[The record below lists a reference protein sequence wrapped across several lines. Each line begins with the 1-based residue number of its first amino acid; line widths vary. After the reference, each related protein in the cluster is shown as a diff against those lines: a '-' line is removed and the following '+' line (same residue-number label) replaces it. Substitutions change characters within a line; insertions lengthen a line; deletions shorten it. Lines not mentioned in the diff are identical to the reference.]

1 MSKTIDERVVSMQ
14 FDNKQFESNVKTS
27 LGTIDKL
34 KQSLKFDGAAKG
46 FENINTASNKV
57 NMNPLSNAV
66 ESVKVKFSALEV
78 MAVTA
83 LANITNSAVNAGKRI
98 VSALTIEPVKT
109 GFQEYETQINAV
121 QTILANTQSKG
132 TTLDQVNAALDE
144 LNHYADKTIYN
155 FTEMTRNIGTFTA
168 AGVDLDTSVQ
178 AIKGI
183 ANLAAVSGSTS
194 QQASTAMYQLSQ
206 ALASG
211 TVKLMDW
218 NSVVNAGMG
227 GQVFQDA
234 LKETARVHGIAID
247 SMIKKEGSFRETLSS
262 GWLSSEIL
270 TETLSKFTGDLTDA
284 QLKSMGYTEDQI
296 VEIQKLGKT
305 ANDAATK
312 VKTFTQL
319 VDTLKEAAQSGW
331 TQTWEI
337 LIGDFEE
344 AKELWTNVSDVF
356 SEMINN
362 SAEARNTVLE
372 EAMTSNWDK
381 LVKKVNAAGVETST
395 FEEKLHST
403 LKDGGK
409 DVDELIKKYG
419 SLEKA
424 FQSGGIS
431 SKYLQ
436 QTIDGLRGS
445 MTDLSEIQSDLKKNS
460 SGKDVEQAQ
469 KALKSLGY
477 DLGKFGKEADGI
489 DGKFGK
495 VTESAVKAFQAAN
508 NLKVTGIVDKET
520 LASLEKAVGK
530 TEEWNDSINGLID
543 GITELGGR
551 ENLIQ
556 SLKNVFEGLMNI
568 VRPIKE
574 AFSEIFKPITANQ
587 IIGFTEKI
595 RDLTAGFAEL
605 TKNGADK
612 LKTAFKGLFSILNL
626 IGKIIGGTFSTA
638 FKLVKS
644 LVGVVSTNFLDLAAS
659 VGEALTKFRDWVLES
674 GIISTALEKI
684 TGFINK
690 CAEVIKNSIV
700 AIKDWF
706 NNFKELPI
714 VKDNIE
720 RFSKAFSGTFEN
732 LKKHFSG
739 IGKSFSEFIEK
750 VKSMDGFTLENIKKV
765 FEDFGS
771 LVNKYFSNIGDC
783 FVSLES
789 AWKIF
794 RENLDKHLEAAGV
807 KFEAFK
813 DTLSNVL
820 EWIKNKFSG
829 FNWGSVFAIGV
840 GAGFIYT
847 VKKVSDIFE
856 MISGPLDGIGDILK
870 RFGVVLK
877 GFQNVLNGFAMK
889 TKAEAL
895 KTVSIAILIL
905 VGSLIALTFIDLDKL
920 WKAFGVI
927 AALTGVLLAIIGAM
941 TMLGKYS
948 GTISQLSSGG
958 VFLSLGAALI
968 MVAWCVKIIDGI
980 SDEGLTRGVAV
991 ILTFSAVVMAF
1002 MKLSSFETGD
1012 MDEVGRMAI
1021 KLGASLLLV
1030 AVTMKILAN
1039 IPAEGLSRGIGVI
1052 AALSLLMAGLIAV
1065 TKFAGTGLNDVG
1077 NMLIK
1082 ISTAF
1087 LILVGVIRIVSLM
1100 SAKDLSKG
1108 IAVITALEYLIVGL
1122 IAISKL
1128 GGENADKAGSMI
1140 MKIGAALLLIV
1151 VTMKIIAGMSVD
1163 DFKKGLTIISV
1174 LSVLITALIAV
1185 SNLSGEHAD
1194 KAGSMIMK
1202 IGVAFLLLVAAM
1214 AIISLLDPDGLKQAL
1229 AAISVVSACFAGL
1242 IAVSALAKD
1251 TKSTI
1256 IALSIAI
1263 GVLAVAIAG
1272 LAMID
1277 PASLASATASLT
1289 AVIGVFA
1296 LLIKSTNYINTGKKT
1311 FVRTIV
1317 TLAVLTSIVAAFAI
1331 IISRLSKIDPVSA
1344 LGAAGSLS
1352 ILLLSLSASMMII
1365 NKFSKQKLTKMLIT
1379 LASMVVV
1386 IIALGRVL
1394 SSLKDLNPSQA
1405 IGAATAL
1412 SILVAAISASMLLL
1426 NKFSKLKPA
1435 KMLITLGVMT
1445 VVTYALASI
1454 LYTLGDMDP
1463 TKAIGSALALS
1474 ILLIALVGAIN
1485 ILNLAKAISP
1495 MALITAGVMV
1505 VVVGILG
1512 VILFAL
1518 QDMDPT
1524 KAIGSALALSILL
1537 IALVGA
1543 INILNLAKAI
1553 SPMALIAAGVMVL
1566 VVGILGVILFALQDM
1581 DPTKAIGMAI
1591 ALSILVAVLS
1601 ASCLILAGASAIS
1614 PMALLA
1620 ALTMAV
1626 ILYALKDV
1634 LLSLKDMNPEQSI
1647 GMAIS
1652 LSTLILALSASCIL
1666 LGVAGLM
1673 GPAALVGVAA
1683 LVTLVVA
1690 IGGLIAVIGA
1700 LVTEFPK
1707 LEEFLNIG
1715 IPILEKIGNAIGS
1728 FFGNIVGGFMEGVA
1742 SSLPEIGTALTE
1754 FMNNASG
1761 FISGAKLV
1769 DESVMT
1775 GVKTLAS
1782 AVLLLTAADLVAGIT
1797 AFLSGGESF
1806 SSLGTELS
1814 NFMLN
1819 ALPFIATARLIDESS
1834 MQGVKYLTEAILLLT
1849 AGNLVDSI
1857 TKFVTGGESS
1867 LATFSRQLVPFG
1879 KSIAAFSRTV
1889 KGNVDEDAVMAAA
1902 NAGKILAELANSLP
1916 KDNGWMGTV
1925 FGEQMDLATFG
1936 AKLSVFGSCIV
1947 AFSDKVK
1954 GNIDPEAVEAAANAG
1969 KVMAELANNLPN
1981 DSSWMGT
1988 VFGEQDDLAS
1998 FGEKLVSFGTAI
2010 VDFSEK
2016 VKDNIDQEAVEAAA
2030 NAGALMATLANTLPE
2045 DAGWFANIFGGK
2057 EDLDDFG
2064 SKLVS
2069 FGENLAEYSEKVS
2082 GINQA
2087 AFSSSISNFQ
2097 RLANMVISLDGVSFS
2112 GVKDM
2117 AKALNDLGKTNV
2129 EEFISAFSSA
2139 GDKMAEAGKKII
2151 TNLSTGISNAK
2162 TSIITSAKAVVA
2174 TIINAVISQL
2184 DSFNTLG
2191 IRIVARLAVGFTNGK
2206 DVAISTFASIIS
2218 SAKSNVYEYYDDFV
2232 SAGAYVVSGF
2242 ASGITENTYA
2252 AEAAAAAMA
2261 SAALEA
2267 AKDALKENSPSKA
2280 FYDIGNYGGEGF
2292 VNAFT
2297 DYEGKSYKA
2306 GFNMAKSSLS
2316 GVSKAI
2322 TRINDIVNSNI
2333 DTQPTIRPVLDLSD
2347 VSSGVGMIDNMFG
2360 LKPSIGMLAQVGS
2373 ISNMMN
2379 RNQNGANDDVI
2390 TAIKNLG
2397 RSLNGRTGDIY
2408 NINGITYDDGS
2419 NIADAVKNIVRAAR
2433 VERRT

>member
-46 FENINTASNKV
+46 FENISTASNKV

-83 LANITNSAVNAGKRI
+83 LANITNSAVNAGKRL
-98 VSALTIEPVKT
+98 VSAFTIEPIKS
-109 GFQEYETQINAV
+109 GFQEYETQINSV
-121 QTILANTQSKG
+121 QTILANTESKG
-132 TTLDQVNAALDE
+132 STLQDVNRALAE
-144 LNHYADKTIYN
+144 LNTYADKTIYN

-168 AGVDLDTSVQ
+168 AGIDLNTSVT

-247 SMIKKEGSFRETLSS
+247 DMIKKEGSFRETLKKE
-262 GWLSSEIL
+262 WLTSDIL
-270 TETLSKFTGDLTDA
+270 TETLSHFTMAADEGTEKWETYKKSLMDA
-284 QLKSMGYTEDQI
+284 GYAEEQAEAILKLSN
-296 VEIQKLGKT
+296 T
-305 ANDAATK
+305 ATDAATK
-312 VKTFTQL
+312 VKTFSQL
-319 VDTLKEAAQSGW
+319 MDTLKEAAQSGW
-331 TQTWEI
+331 TKSWEI
-337 LIGDFEE
+337 MIGDFEE
-344 AKELWTNVSDVF
+344 AKSFLTDVSDRLGAIIGESADTRNKVL
-356 SEMINN
+356 SEGLSSGWKQLLNAGIADEEGYKETFKSIAKEYGVSIDDMI
-362 SAEARNTVLE
+362 SAEKKLDETLSDSEAFQKVLKTGLTDGTISADMLSE
-372 EAMTSNWDK
+372 SVNKLADKMTNMSAK
-381 LVKKVNAAGVETST
+381 ELEAAGYTEDHVTQIKELSDG
-395 FEEKLHST
+395 
-403 LKDGGK
+403 LKDGSVSMDDFVAK
-409 DVDELIKKYG
+409 M
-419 SLEKA
+419 
-424 FQSGGIS
+424 
-431 SKYLQ
+431 
-436 QTIDGLRGS
+436 LRTS
-445 MTDLSEIQSDLKKNS
+445 
-460 SGKDVEQAQ
+460 
-469 KALKSLGY
+469 
-477 DLGKFGKEADGI
+477 
-489 DGKFGK
+489 
-495 VTESAVKAFQAAN
+495 
-508 NLKVTGIVDKET
+508 
-520 LASLEKAVGK
+520 
-530 TEEWNDSINGLID
+530 
-543 GITELGGR
+543 GR
-551 ENLIQ
+551 ENIIQ
-556 SLKNVFEGLMNI
+556 ALWNSFNGLMSVI
-568 VRPIKE
+568 EPIKE
-574 AFSEIFKPITANQ
+574 AFRDIFPPITGEQ
-587 IIGFTEKI
+587 IYKFTERL
-595 RDLTAGFAEL
+595 RDLTANFKLSGEQAE
-605 TKNGADK
+605 KVK
-612 LKTAFKGLFSILNL
+612 SIFKGLFSILNL
-626 IGKIIGGTFSTA
+626 IGKVIGGVFSTA
-638 FKLVKS
+638 FKLLKP
-644 LVGVVSTNFLDLAAS
+644 LVGIVSTNFIDLAAS
-659 VGEALTKFRDWVLES
+659 VGEALTKFRDWILES

-690 CAEVIKNSIV
+690 CAEAVKNSIV

-750 VKSMDGFTLENIKKV
+750 VKSMDGFTLENVKKV

-771 LVNKYFSNIGDC
+771 LVSKYFSNIGDC

-807 KFEAFK
+807 KFETFK

-820 EWIKNKFSG
+820 EWIKTKFSNL
-829 FNWGSVFAIGV
+829 NWGNVFAIGIGV
-840 GAGFIYT
+840 GFIYT
-847 VKKVSDIFE
+847 LNKIYDVFE
-856 MISGPLDGIGDILK
+856 RLAVPFEAITKAINSFSG
-870 RFGVVLK
+870 VLS
-877 GFQNVLNGFAMK
+877 GFQKILNSFALK

-895 KTVSIAILIL
+895 KTVAEAILIL
-905 VGSLIALTFIDLDKL
+905 VVALIALTFVDSEKI
-920 WKAFGVI
+920 WTAFGVI
-927 AALTGVLLAIIGAM
+927 AALSGVLIGVMGVMAL
-941 TMLGKYS
+941 LGKYS
-948 GTISQLSSGG
+948 GTLNQLESSGF
-958 VFLSLGAALI
+958 FLSLGAALL
-968 MVAWCVKIIDGI
+968 MVAWCVKIMDGI
-980 SDEGLTRGVAV
+980 STEGMYRGVAV
-991 ILTFSAVVMAF
+991 ILTFSFIVMAF
-1002 MKLSSFETGD
+1002 MKLSSKFEIGKL
-1012 MDEVGRMAI
+1012 DEAGNIAI
-1021 KLGASLLLV
+1021 KLGAALLLISV
-1030 AVTMKILAN
+1030 AMKILAN
-1039 IPAEGLSRGIGVI
+1039 IPTNGVGRGVI
-1052 AALSLLMAGLIAV
+1052 VIGALSILLGGLIAV
-1065 TKFAGTGLNDVG
+1065 SKLAGTGLNDVG
-1077 NMLIK
+1077 NMLMK
-1082 ISTAF
+1082 ISVAF
-1087 LILVGVIRIVSLM
+1087 LILVGVIKLVSSM
-1100 SAKDLSKG
+1100 SAKDLLKG
-1108 IAVITALEYLIVGL
+1108 IAAITALEYLVVGL
-1122 IAISKL
+1122 VAISKL
-1128 GGENADKAGSMI
+1128 GGEHADKAGAMI
-1140 MKIGAALLLIV
+1140 MKIGVGLLLISA
-1151 VTMKIIAGMSVD
+1151 TMKIIAGMSND
-1163 DFKKGLTIISV
+1163 DLKKGLKIV
-1174 LSVLITALIAV
+1174 AGLSVLV
-1185 SNLSGEHAD
+1185 SVLVSVSKLAGMYAD
-1194 KAGSMIMK
+1194 KAGTMIMK
-1202 IGVAFLLLVAAM
+1202 IGVAFLLLAAAM
-1214 AIISLLDPDGLKQAL
+1214 AIISLLDPSGLKKAMG
-1229 AAISVVSACFAGL
+1229 AIAMVSACFAVL
-1242 IAVSALAKD
+1242 ISVSWLAKEAKGAIFSL
-1251 TKSTI
+1251 T
-1256 IALSIAI
+1256 IAI
-1263 GVLAVAIAG
+1263 GVLAVT
-1272 LAMID
+1272 LAALSMID
-1277 PASLASATASLT
+1277 TVSLASATVALS
-1289 AVIGVFA
+1289 AIMGMFA
-1296 LLIKSTNYINTGKKT
+1296 LLIKFTSYINTEKGSFGK
-1311 FVRTIV
+1311 TIA
-1317 TLAVLTSIVAAFAI
+1317 TIIVLTAVVAALATI
-1331 IISRLSKIDPVSA
+1331 IWALSNIDPTSA

-1352 ILLLSLSASMMII
+1352 ILLLSLSASMRII
-1365 NKFSKQKLTKMLIT
+1365 GGFKCENSK
-1379 LASMVVV
+1379 
-1386 IIALGRVL
+1386 G
-1394 SSLKDLNPSQA
+1394 
-1405 IGAATAL
+1405 
-1412 SILVAAISASMLLL
+1412 ILVPLLIVIAALFVLKEILLSM
-1426 NKFSKLKPA
+1426 KDIEPE
-1435 KMLITLGVMT
+1435 
-1445 VVTYALASI
+1445 
-1454 LYTLGDMDP
+1454 
-1463 TKAIGSALALS
+1463 KAVGSALALS
-1474 ILLIALVGAIN
+1474 VLLIALVGAIN
-1485 ILNLAKAISP
+1485 ILGLAKDISNNALASAIGMGIVV
-1495 MALITAGVMV
+1495 MALSLSIST
-1505 VVVGILG
+1505 LK
-1512 VILFAL
+1512 
-1518 QDMDPT
+1518 DMSPEQ
-1524 KAIGSALALSILL
+1524 AIGSALALSVLL

-1543 INILNLAKAI
+1543 INILSLAKAI
-1553 SPMALIAAGVMVL
+1553 S
-1566 VVGILGVILFALQDM
+1566 
-1581 DPTKAIGMAI
+1581 GMAI
-1591 ALSILVAVLS
+1591 AAVVVMGLVIWGLS
-1601 ASCLILAGASAIS
+1601 AILKSVSDMNPEQAIGSAVALSVLLIALVGAIDILSLAKVISPIALAAVVVMGLVIWGLSAI
-1614 PMALLA
+1614 
-1620 ALTMAV
+1620 
-1626 ILYALKDV
+1626 LKSISD
-1634 LLSLKDMNPEQSI
+1634 LDPEQSI
-1647 GMAIS
+1647 GMAIA
-1652 LSTLILALSASCIL
+1652 LSTLVLALSAACIL
-1666 LGVAGLM
+1666 LKVAGLA
-1673 GPAALVGVAA
+1673 GPAALFGVAA
-1683 LVTLVVA
+1683 LVALVVA
-1690 IGGLIAVIGA
+1690 IGGLIAAIGA

-1707 LEEFLNIG
+1707 LEEFLNVG

-1782 AVLLLTAADLVAGIT
+1782 AVLLLTTADLVAGIS

-1867 LATFSRQLVPFG
+1867 LATFSKQLVPLG
-1879 KSIAAFSRTV
+1879 KSIAAFSNTV
-1889 KGNVDEDAVMAAA
+1889 KGKVDEEAVMAAA

-2069 FGENLAEYSEKVS
+2069 FGESLAEYSEKVS

-2087 AFSSSISNFQ
+2087 SFSSSITNFQ
-2097 RLANMVISLDGVSFS
+2097 RLANMVISLDGISFS

-2280 FYDIGNYGGEGF
+2280 FYDIGDYGGEGF

-2333 DTQPTIRPVLDLSD
+2333 DTQPTIRPILDLSE

-2360 LKPSIGMLAQVGS
+2360 LNPSIGMMAKIGT

-2390 TAIKNLG
+2390 TAIKSLG
-2397 RSLNGRTGDIY
+2397 RSLNGRTGDTY

>member
-46 FENINTASNKV
+46 FENISTASNKV

-83 LANITNSAVNAGKRI
+83 LANITNSAVNAGKHI
-98 VSALTIEPVKT
+98 VSALTIEPVKM

-132 TTLDQVNAALDE
+132 TTLDQVNTALDE

-183 ANLAAVSGSTS
+183 ANLAAVSGSNA

-206 ALASG
+206 ALAAG

-381 LVKKVNAAGVETST
+381 LVKKVNAAGIETST
-395 FEEKLHST
+395 FEEKLRST

-436 QTIDGLRGS
+436 KTIDGLRES
-445 MTDLSEIQSDLKKNS
+445 MTDLSKIQGDLKKNS

-508 NLKVTGIVDKET
+508 NLKVTGIIDDKT
-520 LASLEKAVGK
+520 LSALEKAVVK
-530 TEEWNDSINGLID
+530 TEEWDDSINGLID

-574 AFSEIFKPITANQ
+574 VFSEIFKPITANQ
-587 IIGFTEKI
+587 IVGFTEKI
-595 RDLTAGFAEL
+595 RDLTAGFVEL

-626 IGKIIGGTFSTA
+626 IGKVIGGVFSTA
-638 FKLVKS
+638 FKLLKP

-690 CAEVIKNSIV
+690 CAEAVKNSIV

-750 VKSMDGFTLENIKKV
+750 VKSMDGFTLENVKKV

-771 LVNKYFSNIGDC
+771 LVSKYFSNIGDC

-807 KFEAFK
+807 KFETFK

-829 FNWGSVFAIGV
+829 FNWGSIFAIGV

-870 RFGVVLK
+870 RFGGVLK

-905 VGSLIALTFIDLDKL
+905 VGSLITLTFVDPDKL

-927 AALTGVLLAIIGAM
+927 AALSGVLLAIIGAM
-941 TMLGKYS
+941 TLLGKYS

-968 MVAWCVKIIDGI
+968 MVAWCVKIMDGI
-980 SDEGLTRGVAV
+980 STEGMYRGVAV
-991 ILTFSAVVMAF
+991 ILTFSFIVMAF
-1002 MKLSSFETGD
+1002 MKLSLNFEIGKL
-1012 MDEVGRMAI
+1012 DEAGNIAI
-1021 KLGASLLLV
+1021 KLGAALLLISV
-1030 AVTMKILAN
+1030 AMKILAN
-1039 IPAEGLSRGIGVI
+1039 IPTNGVGRGVI
-1052 AALSLLMAGLIAV
+1052 VIGALSVLLGGLIAV
-1065 TKFAGTGLNDVG
+1065 SKLAGTGLNDVG
-1077 NMLIK
+1077 NMLMK
-1082 ISTAF
+1082 ISVAF
-1087 LILVGVIRIVSLM
+1087 LILVGVIKLVSSM
-1100 SAKDLSKG
+1100 SAKDLFKG
-1108 IAVITALEYLIVGL
+1108 IAVITALEYLVVGL
-1122 IAISKL
+1122 VAISKL
-1128 GGENADKAGSMI
+1128 GGEHADKAGSMI

-1185 SNLSGEHAD
+1185 SKLSGEHAD

-1202 IGVAFLLLVAAM
+1202 IGVAFLLLAATM

-1229 AAISVVSACFAGL
+1229 AAISVVSACFAVL

-1251 TKSTI
+1251 AKSTI
-1256 IALSIAI
+1256 ITLSIAI
-1263 GVLAVAIAG
+1263 GVLAIAIAG

-1277 PASLASATASLT
+1277 PASLVSATASLT
-1289 AVIGVFA
+1289 AAIGVFA
-1296 LLIKSTNYINTGKKT
+1296 LLIKSTSYINTEKGSFGKT
-1311 FVRTIV
+1311 IATIV
-1317 TLAVLTSIVAAFAI
+1317 VLTAVVAALATI
-1331 IISRLSKIDPVSA
+1331 IWALSNIDPSSA

-1352 ILLLSLSASMMII
+1352 ILLLSLSASMRII
-1365 NKFSKQKLTKMLIT
+1365 GDFKCENST
-1379 LASMVVV
+1379 
-1386 IIALGRVL
+1386 
-1394 SSLKDLNPSQA
+1394 N
-1405 IGAATAL
+1405 
-1412 SILVAAISASMLLL
+1412 ILVPLLIVIAALFVLKEILLSM
-1426 NKFSKLKPA
+1426 KDIEPE
-1435 KMLITLGVMT
+1435 
-1445 VVTYALASI
+1445 
-1454 LYTLGDMDP
+1454 
-1463 TKAIGSALALS
+1463 KAIGSALALS
-1474 ILLIALVGAIN
+1474 VLLIALVGAIN
-1485 ILNLAKAISP
+1485 ILGLAKDISNNALASAIGMGIVVMALAISIST
-1495 MALITAGVMV
+1495 LK
-1505 VVVGILG
+1505 
-1512 VILFAL
+1512 
-1518 QDMDPT
+1518 DMSPEQ
-1524 KAIGSALALSILL
+1524 AIGSALALSVLL

-1543 INILNLAKAI
+1543 INILSLAKAISGMAIAAVVIMGLVIWGLSAILKSVSDMNPEQAIGSAVALSVLLIALVGAIDILSLAKAI
-1553 SPMALIAAGVMVL
+1553 SP
-1566 VVGILGVILFALQDM
+1566 
-1581 DPTKAIGMAI
+1581 I
-1591 ALSILVAVLS
+1591 ALAAVVVMGLVIWGLS
-1601 ASCLILAGASAIS
+1601 AILKSIS
-1614 PMALLA
+1614 DL
-1620 ALTMAV
+1620 
-1626 ILYALKDV
+1626 D
-1634 LLSLKDMNPEQSI
+1634 PEQSI
-1647 GMAIS
+1647 GMAIA
-1652 LSTLILALSASCIL
+1652 LSTLVLTLSAACIL

-1690 IGGLIAVIGA
+1690 IGGLIAAIGA

-1707 LEEFLNIG
+1707 LEEFLNVG

-1857 TKFVTGGESS
+1857 TKFLTGGESS
-1867 LATFSRQLVPFG
+1867 LATFSKQLVPFG
-1879 KSIAAFSRTV
+1879 KSIAAFSNTV
-1889 KGNVDEDAVMAAA
+1889 KGKVDEEAVMAAA

-1916 KDNGWMGTV
+1916 KDNGWMGTL

-1947 AFSDKVK
+1947 AFSNKVK
-1954 GNIDPEAVEAAANAG
+1954 DNIDPEAVEAAANAG
-1969 KVMAELANNLPN
+1969 KVMAELANNLPE
-1981 DSSWMGT
+1981 DSSWMGI
-1988 VFGEQDDLAS
+1988 VFGEKEDLAS
-1998 FGEKLVSFGTAI
+1998 FGEKLVSFGSAI
-2010 VDFSEK
+2010 VEFSNT
-2016 VKDNIDQEAVEAAA
+2016 VKDNIDEDAVQAAA
-2030 NAGALMATLANTLPE
+2030 NAGTLMTTLAESLPE
-2045 DAGWFANIFGGK
+2045 DDGWFANIFGGK
-2057 EDLDDFG
+2057 EDLSDFG
-2064 SKLVS
+2064 EKLVS
-2069 FGENLAEYSEKVS
+2069 FGKSLADYSEKVS

-2087 AFSSSISNFQ
+2087 SFSSSITNFQ
-2097 RLANMVISLDGVSFS
+2097 RLANMVISLDGISFS

-2242 ASGITENTYA
+2242 ASGITENTFV
-2252 AEAAAAAMA
+2252 AEAAAATMA

-2267 AKDALKENSPSKA
+2267 AKDALRENSPSKA
-2280 FYDIGNYGGEGF
+2280 FYEVGDYGGEGF
-2292 VNAFT
+2292 VNAFS
-2297 DYEGKSYKA
+2297 DYSGRAYKA
-2306 GFNMAKSSLS
+2306 GSGMANKALS

-2322 TRINDIVNSNI
+2322 SKVNDIVNSSI

-2347 VSSGVGMIDNMFG
+2347 VSSGVGMIDNMLG
-2360 LKPSIGMLAQVGS
+2360 LNPSVGMMAKIGT

-2390 TAIKNLG
+2390 TAIKSLG
-2397 RSLNGRTGDIY
+2397 RSLNGRTGDTY

>member
-46 FENINTASNKV
+46 FENISTASNKV

-83 LANITNSAVNAGKRI
+83 LANITNSAVNAGKRL
-98 VSALTIEPVKT
+98 VSAFTIEPIKS
-109 GFQEYETQINAV
+109 GFQEYETQINSV
-121 QTILANTQSKG
+121 QTILANTESKG
-132 TTLDQVNAALDE
+132 STLQDVNRALAE
-144 LNHYADKTIYN
+144 LNTYADKTIYN

-168 AGVDLDTSVQ
+168 AGVDLNTSVT

-206 ALASG
+206 ALSSG

-247 SMIKKEGSFRETLSS
+247 DMIKKEGSFRETLKKE
-262 GWLSSEIL
+262 WLTSDIL
-270 TETLSKFTGDLTDA
+270 TETLSHFTMAADEGTEKWETYKKSLMDA
-284 QLKSMGYTEDQI
+284 GYAEEQAEAILKLSN
-296 VEIQKLGKT
+296 T
-305 ANDAATK
+305 ATDAATK
-312 VKTFTQL
+312 VKTFSQL
-319 VDTLKEAAQSGW
+319 MDTLKEAAQSGW
-331 TQTWEI
+331 TKSWEI
-337 LIGDFEE
+337 MIGDFEE
-344 AKELWTNVSDVF
+344 AKNFLTDVSDRLGAIIGESADARNKVL
-356 SEMINN
+356 SEGLSSGWKQLLNAGIADEEGYKETFKSIAKEYGVSIDDMI
-362 SAEARNTVLE
+362 SAEKKLDETLSDSEAFQKVLKTGLTDGTISADMLSE
-372 EAMTSNWDK
+372 SVNKLADKMTNMSAK
-381 LVKKVNAAGVETST
+381 ELEAAGYTEDHVTQIKELSDG
-395 FEEKLHST
+395 
-403 LKDGGK
+403 LKDG
-409 DVDELIKKYG
+409 
-419 SLEKA
+419 S
-424 FQSGGIS
+424 IS
-431 SKYLQ
+431 MDDFVSKM
-436 QTIDGLRGS
+436 LRTS
-445 MTDLSEIQSDLKKNS
+445 
-460 SGKDVEQAQ
+460 
-469 KALKSLGY
+469 
-477 DLGKFGKEADGI
+477 
-489 DGKFGK
+489 
-495 VTESAVKAFQAAN
+495 
-508 NLKVTGIVDKET
+508 
-520 LASLEKAVGK
+520 
-530 TEEWNDSINGLID
+530 
-543 GITELGGR
+543 GR
-551 ENLIQ
+551 ENIIQ
-556 SLKNVFEGLMNI
+556 ALWNSFNGLMSVI
-568 VRPIKE
+568 EPIKE
-574 AFSEIFKPITANQ
+574 AFRDIFPPITGEQ
-587 IIGFTEKI
+587 IYKFTERL
-595 RDLTAGFAEL
+595 RDLTANFKLSGEQAE
-605 TKNGADK
+605 KVK
-612 LKTAFKGLFSILNL
+612 SIFKGLFSILNL
-626 IGKIIGGTFSTA
+626 IGKVIGGVFSTA
-638 FKLVKS
+638 FKLLKP

-690 CAEVIKNSIV
+690 CAEAVKNSIV

-771 LVNKYFSNIGDC
+771 LVSKYFSNIGDC

-794 RENLDKHLEAAGV
+794 RENLDKHLEAAGI
-807 KFEAFK
+807 KFKKFK
-813 DTLSNVL
+813 DTLSNIL
-820 EWIKNKFSG
+820 EWIKTKFSNL
-829 FNWGSVFAIGV
+829 NWGNVFAIGIGV
-840 GAGFIYT
+840 GFIYALNKIYDVFERLAAPFEAIT
-847 VKKVSDIFE
+847 KVINSF
-856 MISGPLDGIGDILK
+856 SG
-870 RFGVVLK
+870 VLS
-877 GFQNVLNGFAMK
+877 GFQNILNSFALK

-895 KTVSIAILIL
+895 KTVAEAILIL
-905 VGSLIALTFIDLDKL
+905 VGALIALTFVDSEKI

-927 AALTGVLLAIIGAM
+927 AALSGVLIGVMVAM
-941 TMLGKYS
+941 ALLGKYS
-948 GTISQLSSGG
+948 GTINQLSSSGF
-958 VFLSLGAALI
+958 FLSLGAALL

-980 SDEGLTRGVAV
+980 SDEGLTKGVAV
-991 ILTFSAVVMAF
+991 ILTFSVVVMAF
-1002 MKLSSFETGD
+1002 MKLSSKFEIGKL
-1012 MDEVGRMAI
+1012 DEAGNIAI
-1021 KLGASLLLV
+1021 KLGAALLLISV
-1030 AVTMKILAN
+1030 AMKILAN
-1039 IPAEGLSRGIGVI
+1039 IPTNGVGRGVI
-1052 AALSLLMAGLIAV
+1052 VIGALSILLGGLIAV
-1065 TKFAGTGLNDVG
+1065 SKLAGTGLNDVG
-1077 NMLIK
+1077 NMLMK
-1082 ISTAF
+1082 ISVAF
-1087 LILVGVIRIVSLM
+1087 LILVGVIKLVSSM
-1100 SAKDLSKG
+1100 SAKDLLKG
-1108 IAVITALEYLIVGL
+1108 IAVITALEYLVVGL
-1122 IAISKL
+1122 VAISKI
-1128 GGENADKAGSMI
+1128 GGEHADKAGAMI
-1140 MKIGAALLLIV
+1140 MKIGVGLLLISA
-1151 VTMKIIAGMSVD
+1151 TMKIIAGMSND
-1163 DFKKGLTIISV
+1163 DLKKGLIIV
-1174 LSVLITALIAV
+1174 AGLSVLV
-1185 SNLSGEHAD
+1185 SVLVSVSKLAGMYAD
-1194 KAGSMIMK
+1194 KAGTMIMK
-1202 IGVAFLLLVAAM
+1202 IGVAFLLLAAAM
-1214 AIISLLDPDGLKQAL
+1214 AIISLLDPSGLKKAMG
-1229 AAISVVSACFAGL
+1229 AIAMVSACFAVL
-1242 IAVSALAKD
+1242 ISVSWLAKEAKGAIFSL
-1251 TKSTI
+1251 T
-1256 IALSIAI
+1256 IAI
-1263 GVLAVAIAG
+1263 GVLAVT
-1272 LAMID
+1272 LAALSMID
-1277 PASLASATASLT
+1277 TVSLASATVALS
-1289 AVIGVFA
+1289 AIMGMFA
-1296 LLIKSTNYINTGKKT
+1296 LLIKFTSYINTEKGSFGKT
-1311 FVRTIV
+1311 IATIV
-1317 TLAVLTSIVAAFAI
+1317 VLTVVVAALATI
-1331 IISRLSKIDPVSA
+1331 IWALSNIDPSSA

-1352 ILLLSLSASMMII
+1352 ILLLSLSASMRII
-1365 NKFSKQKLTKMLIT
+1365 GGFKCENSTNILAPLLIVIAA
-1379 LASMVVV
+1379 LFVLKEILLSM
-1386 IIALGRVL
+1386 
-1394 SSLKDLNPSQA
+1394 KDIEPE
-1405 IGAATAL
+1405 
-1412 SILVAAISASMLLL
+1412 
-1426 NKFSKLKPA
+1426 
-1435 KMLITLGVMT
+1435 
-1445 VVTYALASI
+1445 
-1454 LYTLGDMDP
+1454 
-1463 TKAIGSALALS
+1463 KAVGSALALS
-1474 ILLIALVGAIN
+1474 VLLIALVGAIN
-1485 ILNLAKAISP
+1485 ILGLAKDISNNALASAIGMGIVV
-1495 MALITAGVMV
+1495 MAL
-1505 VVVGILG
+1505 
-1512 VILFAL
+1512 AL
-1518 QDMDPT
+1518 SISTLKDMSPEQ
-1524 KAIGSALALSILL
+1524 AIGSALALSVLL

-1543 INILNLAKAI
+1543 INILSLAKAISGMAIASVVIMGLVIWGLSAILKSVSDMNPEQAIGSAVALSVLLIALVGAIDILSLAKAI
-1553 SPMALIAAGVMVL
+1553 SP
-1566 VVGILGVILFALQDM
+1566 
-1581 DPTKAIGMAI
+1581 I
-1591 ALSILVAVLS
+1591 ALAAVVVMGLVIWGLS
-1601 ASCLILAGASAIS
+1601 AILKSIS
-1614 PMALLA
+1614 DL
-1620 ALTMAV
+1620 
-1626 ILYALKDV
+1626 D
-1634 LLSLKDMNPEQSI
+1634 PEQSI
-1647 GMAIS
+1647 GMAIA
-1652 LSTLILALSASCIL
+1652 LSTLVLALSAACIL
-1666 LGVAGLM
+1666 LEVAGLM

-1683 LVTLVVA
+1683 LGTLVVA
-1690 IGGLIAVIGA
+1690 IGGLITAIGA

-1707 LEEFLNIG
+1707 LEEFLNVG

-1769 DESVMT
+1769 DESVIT

-1782 AVLLLTAADLVAGIT
+1782 AVLLLTAADLVAGIS

-1806 SSLGTELS
+1806 SNLGTELS

-1819 ALPFIATARLIDESS
+1819 ALPFIATTRLIDESS
-1834 MQGVKYLTEAILLLT
+1834 MKGVKYLTEAILLLT

-1867 LATFSRQLVPFG
+1867 LATFSQQLVPFG
-1879 KSIAAFSRTV
+1879 KSIAVFSNTV
-1889 KGNVDEDAVMAAA
+1889 KGKVDEKAVMAAA

-2069 FGENLAEYSEKVS
+2069 FGASLAEYSEKVS

-2087 AFSSSISNFQ
+2087 SFSSSITNFQ

-2280 FYDIGNYGGEGF
+2280 FYDIGDYGGEGF

-2360 LKPSIGMLAQVGS
+2360 LNPSIGMLAQVGS

-2379 RNQNGANDDVI
+2379 RNQNGANNDVI
-2390 TAIKNLG
+2390 TAIKSLG
-2397 RSLNGRTGDIY
+2397 RSLNGRTGDTY

>member
-46 FENINTASNKV
+46 FENISTASNKV
-57 NMNPLSNAV
+57 NMSPLSNAV

-83 LANITNSAVNAGKRI
+83 LANITNSAVNAGKRL
-98 VSALTIEPVKT
+98 AAAFTIEPIKS
-109 GFQEYETQINAV
+109 GFQEYETQINSV
-121 QTILANTQSKG
+121 QTILANTESKG
-132 TTLDQVNAALDE
+132 STLQDVNRALAE
-144 LNHYADKTIYN
+144 LNTYADKTIYN

-168 AGVDLDTSVQ
+168 AGIDLNTSVT

-247 SMIKKEGSFRETLSS
+247 DMIKKEGSFRETLKKE
-262 GWLSSEIL
+262 WLTSDIL
-270 TETLSKFTGDLTDA
+270 TETLSHFTMAADEGTEKWETYKKSLMDA
-284 QLKSMGYTEDQI
+284 GYAEEQAEAILKLSN
-296 VEIQKLGKT
+296 T
-305 ANDAATK
+305 ATDAATK
-312 VKTFTQL
+312 VKTFSQL
-319 VDTLKEAAQSGW
+319 MDTLKEAAQSGW
-331 TQTWEI
+331 TKSWEI
-337 LIGDFEE
+337 MIGDFEE
-344 AKELWTNVSDVF
+344 AKNFLTDVSDRLGAIIGESADARNKVL
-356 SEMINN
+356 SEGLSSGWKQLLNAGIVDEEGYKETFKSIAKEYGVSIDDMI
-362 SAEARNTVLE
+362 SAEKKLDETMSDSEAFQKVLKTGLTDGKISADMLSE
-372 EAMTSNWDK
+372 SVHKLADKMTNMSAK
-381 LVKKVNAAGVETST
+381 ELEAAGYTEDHVTQIKELSDG
-395 FEEKLHST
+395 
-403 LKDGGK
+403 LKDG
-409 DVDELIKKYG
+409 
-419 SLEKA
+419 S
-424 FQSGGIS
+424 IS
-431 SKYLQ
+431 MDDFVSKM
-436 QTIDGLRGS
+436 LRTS
-445 MTDLSEIQSDLKKNS
+445 
-460 SGKDVEQAQ
+460 
-469 KALKSLGY
+469 
-477 DLGKFGKEADGI
+477 
-489 DGKFGK
+489 
-495 VTESAVKAFQAAN
+495 
-508 NLKVTGIVDKET
+508 
-520 LASLEKAVGK
+520 
-530 TEEWNDSINGLID
+530 
-543 GITELGGR
+543 GR
-551 ENLIQ
+551 ENIIQ
-556 SLKNVFEGLMNI
+556 ALWNSFNGLMSI
-568 VRPIKE
+568 IEPIKE
-574 AFSEIFKPITANQ
+574 AFRDIFPPITGEQ
-587 IIGFTEKI
+587 IYKFTERL
-595 RDLTAGFAEL
+595 RDLTANFKLSGEQAE
-605 TKNGADK
+605 KVK
-612 LKTAFKGLFSILNL
+612 SIFKGLFSILNL
-626 IGKIIGGTFSTA
+626 IGKVIGGVFSTA
-638 FKLVKS
+638 FKLLKS
-644 LVGVVSTNFLDLAAS
+644 LVGIVSTNFIDLAAS
-659 VGEALTKFRDWVLES
+659 VGEALTKFRDWILES

-690 CAEVIKNSIV
+690 CAEAVKNSIV

-750 VKSMDGFTLENIKKV
+750 VKSMDGFTLENVKKV

-771 LVNKYFSNIGDC
+771 LVSKYFSNIGDC

-807 KFEAFK
+807 KFETFK

-829 FNWGSVFAIGV
+829 FNWGSIFAIGV

-870 RFGVVLK
+870 RFDGVLK

-905 VGSLIALTFIDLDKL
+905 VGSLIALTFVDPDKL

-941 TMLGKYS
+941 TLLGKYS

-1052 AALSLLMAGLIAV
+1052 AAFSLLMAGLIAV

-1082 ISTAF
+1082 ISAAF

-1100 SAKDLSKG
+1100 SAKDLAKG
-1108 IAVITALEYLIVGL
+1108 IAVIAALEYLIVGL

-1151 VTMKIIAGMSVD
+1151 VTMKIIAGMTVD
-1163 DFKKGLTIISV
+1163 DLKKGLTIIGV

-1242 IAVSALAKD
+1242 IAASALAKD
-1251 TKSTI
+1251 AKSTI
-1256 IALSIAI
+1256 IALSIVI
-1263 GVLAVAIAG
+1263 GVLAIAIAG

-1277 PASLASATASLT
+1277 PASLASATVALT
-1289 AVIGVFA
+1289 AAMGVFA

-1311 FVRTIV
+1311 FVRTIL
-1317 TLAVLTSIVAAFAI
+1317 TLAVLTAIVAALAI
-1331 IISRLSKIDPVSA
+1331 IISRLSKIDPESA

-1352 ILLLSLSASMMII
+1352 VLLLSLSASMMII

-1379 LASMVVV
+1379 LAAMVGVV
-1386 IIALGRVL
+1386 IALGRVL

-1412 SILVAAISASMLLL
+1412 SILIATISASMLLL
-1426 NKFSKLKPA
+1426 NKFSKLKPT

-1445 VVTYALASI
+1445 LVTYALASI
-1454 LYTLGDMDP
+1454 LYTLEDMDP
-1463 TKAIGSALALS
+1463 IKAIGSALALS
-1474 ILLIALVGAIN
+1474 VLLIALVGAIN
-1485 ILNLAKAISP
+1485 ILNLAKTISST
-1495 MALITAGVMV
+1495 ALIAAGVMV

-1512 VILFAL
+1512 YILYKL
-1518 QDMDPT
+1518 QDMNPT
-1524 KAIGSALALSILL
+1524 
-1537 IALVGA
+1537 
-1543 INILNLAKAI
+1543 
-1553 SPMALIAAGVMVL
+1553 
-1566 VVGILGVILFALQDM
+1566 Q
-1581 DPTKAIGMAI
+1581 AIGMAV

-1634 LLSLKDMNPEQSI
+1634 LLSLKELDPEQAI
-1647 GMAIS
+1647 GASVALSTLLIS
-1652 LSTLILALSASCIL
+1652 LSAVCIL
-1666 LGVAGLM
+1666 LEVAGLA
-1673 GPAALVGVAA
+1673 GPAALFGIAA

-1690 IGGLIAVIGA
+1690 IGGLIAAIGA

-1707 LEEFLNIG
+1707 LEEFLNVG

-1769 DESVMT
+1769 DESVIT

-1782 AVLLLTAADLVAGIT
+1782 AVLLLTTADLVAGIS

-1857 TKFVTGGESS
+1857 TKFITGGESS
-1867 LATFSRQLVPFG
+1867 LAIFSQQLVPFG
-1879 KSIAAFSRTV
+1879 KSIAAFSNTV
-1889 KGNVDEDAVMAAA
+1889 KGKVDEEAVMAAA

-1925 FGEQMDLATFG
+1925 FGEQTDLATFG

-2030 NAGALMATLANTLPE
+2030 NAGALMATLASTLPE

-2069 FGENLAEYSEKVS
+2069 FGESLAEYSEKVS

-2087 AFSSSISNFQ
+2087 SFSSSITNFQ

-2267 AKDALKENSPSKA
+2267 AKDALRENSPSKA
-2280 FYDIGNYGGEGF
+2280 FYDIGDYGGEGF

-2347 VSSGVGMIDNMFG
+2347 VSSGIGMIDNMLG
-2360 LKPSIGMLAQVGS
+2360 LNPSVGMMAKIGT

-2390 TAIKNLG
+2390 TAIKSLG
-2397 RSLNGRTGDIY
+2397 RSLNGRTGDTY

>member
-46 FENINTASNKV
+46 FENISTASNKV

-83 LANITNSAVNAGKRI
+83 LANITNSAVNAGKRL
-98 VSALTIEPVKT
+98 VSAFTIEPIKS
-109 GFQEYETQINAV
+109 GFQEYETQINSV
-121 QTILANTQSKG
+121 QTILANTESKG
-132 TTLDQVNAALDE
+132 STLQDVNRALAE
-144 LNHYADKTIYN
+144 LNTYADKTIYN

-168 AGVDLDTSVQ
+168 AGIDLNTSVT

-247 SMIKKEGSFRETLSS
+247 DMIKKEGSFRETLKKE
-262 GWLSSEIL
+262 WLTSDIL
-270 TETLSKFTGDLTDA
+270 TETLSHFTMAADEGTEKWETYKKSLMDA
-284 QLKSMGYTEDQI
+284 GYAEEQAEAILKLSN
-296 VEIQKLGKT
+296 T
-305 ANDAATK
+305 ATDAATK
-312 VKTFTQL
+312 VKTFSQL
-319 VDTLKEAAQSGW
+319 MDTLKEAAQSGW
-331 TQTWEI
+331 TKSWEI
-337 LIGDFEE
+337 MIGDFEE
-344 AKELWTNVSDVF
+344 AKSFLTDVSDRLGAIIGESADTRNKVL
-356 SEMINN
+356 SEGLSSGWKQLLNAGIADEEGYKETFKSIAKEYGVSIDDMI
-362 SAEARNTVLE
+362 SAEKKLDETISDSEAFQKVLKTGLTDGTISADMLSE
-372 EAMTSNWDK
+372 SVNKLADKMTNMSAK
-381 LVKKVNAAGVETST
+381 ELEAAGYTEDHVTQIKELSDG
-395 FEEKLHST
+395 
-403 LKDGGK
+403 LKDG
-409 DVDELIKKYG
+409 
-419 SLEKA
+419 S
-424 FQSGGIS
+424 IS
-431 SKYLQ
+431 MDDFVSKM
-436 QTIDGLRGS
+436 LRTS
-445 MTDLSEIQSDLKKNS
+445 
-460 SGKDVEQAQ
+460 
-469 KALKSLGY
+469 
-477 DLGKFGKEADGI
+477 
-489 DGKFGK
+489 
-495 VTESAVKAFQAAN
+495 
-508 NLKVTGIVDKET
+508 
-520 LASLEKAVGK
+520 
-530 TEEWNDSINGLID
+530 
-543 GITELGGR
+543 GR
-551 ENLIQ
+551 ENIIQ
-556 SLKNVFEGLMNI
+556 ALWNSFNGLMSI
-568 VRPIKE
+568 IEPIKE
-574 AFSEIFKPITANQ
+574 AFRDIFSPITGEQ
-587 IIGFTEKI
+587 IYKFTERL
-595 RDLTAGFAEL
+595 RDLTANFKLSGEQAE
-605 TKNGADK
+605 KVK
-612 LKTAFKGLFSILNL
+612 SIFKGLFSILNL
-626 IGKIIGGTFSTA
+626 IGKVIGGVFSTA
-638 FKLVKS
+638 FKLLKP

-690 CAEVIKNSIV
+690 CAEAVKNSIV

-750 VKSMDGFTLENIKKV
+750 VKSMDGFTLENVKKV

-771 LVNKYFSNIGDC
+771 LVSKYFSNIGDC

-794 RENLDKHLEAAGV
+794 RENLDKHLEAAGI
-807 KFEAFK
+807 KFEKFK
-813 DTLSNVL
+813 NTLSNVL

-840 GAGFIYT
+840 SAGFIYT
-847 VKKVSDIFE
+847 VKKVSDIFK
-856 MISGPLDGIGDILK
+856 MISGPLDGIVDTLN
-870 RFGVVLK
+870 RFGGVLT

-905 VGSLIALTFIDLDKL
+905 VGSLIALTFVDPDKL

-927 AALTGVLLAIIGAM
+927 AALAGVLLAIIGAM
-941 TMLGKYS
+941 TLLGKYS

-1002 MKLSSFETGD
+1002 MKLSSFKTGD
-1012 MDEVGRMAI
+1012 MDEVGRLAI

-1065 TKFAGTGLNDVG
+1065 TKLAGTGINDVG
-1077 NMLIK
+1077 SMLIK
-1082 ISTAF
+1082 ISAAL

-1100 SAKDLSKG
+1100 SAKDLAKG
-1108 IAVITALEYLIVGL
+1108 IAVIAAFELLIVGL

-1128 GGENADKAGSMI
+1128 GGANADKAGSMI

-1163 DFKKGLTIISV
+1163 DFKKGLAMIGV

-1185 SNLSGEHAD
+1185 SKLSGEHAD

-1202 IGVAFLLLVAAM
+1202 IGVAFLLLAAAM

-1251 TKSTI
+1251 AKSTI
-1256 IALSIAI
+1256 IALSVTVA
-1263 GVLAVAIAG
+1263 VLAVAIAG

-1311 FVRTIV
+1311 FVRTIL
-1317 TLAVLTSIVAAFAI
+1317 TLAVLTAIVAALAI
-1331 IISRLSKIDPVSA
+1331 IISRLSKIDPESA

-1352 ILLLSLSASMMII
+1352 VLLLSLSASMMII
-1365 NKFSKQKLTKMLIT
+1365 NKFSKQKLGKMILT
-1379 LASMVVV
+1379 LAAMVGVV
-1386 IIALGRVL
+1386 IALGRVL

-1412 SILVAAISASMLLL
+1412 SILIATISASMLLL
-1426 NKFSKLKPA
+1426 NKFSKLKPT

-1445 VVTYALASI
+1445 LVTYALASI
-1454 LYTLGDMDP
+1454 LYALKDMDP

-1495 MALITAGVMV
+1495 IALITAGVMV

-1512 VILFAL
+1512 
-1518 QDMDPT
+1518 
-1524 KAIGSALALSILL
+1524 S
-1537 IALVGA
+1537 
-1543 INILNLAKAI
+1543 
-1553 SPMALIAAGVMVL
+1553 
-1566 VVGILGVILFALQDM
+1566 ILFALQDM
-1581 DPTKAIGMAI
+1581 DPTKAIGMAV

-1634 LLSLKDMNPEQSI
+1634 LLSLKELDPEQAI
-1647 GMAIS
+1647 GASVALSTLLIS
-1652 LSTLILALSASCIL
+1652 LSAVCIL
-1666 LGVAGLM
+1666 LEVAGLA
-1673 GPAALVGVAA
+1673 GPAALFGVAA
-1683 LVTLVVA
+1683 LVALVVA
-1690 IGGLIAVIGA
+1690 IGGLIAAIGA

-1707 LEEFLNIG
+1707 LEEFLNVG

-1769 DESVMT
+1769 DESVIT

-1867 LATFSRQLVPFG
+1867 LAIFSQQLVPFG
-1879 KSIAAFSRTV
+1879 KSIAAFSNTV
-1889 KGNVDEDAVMAAA
+1889 KGKVDEEAVMAAA

-1988 VFGEQDDLAS
+1988 VFGEQDDLSS

-2069 FGENLAEYSEKVS
+2069 FGESLAEYSEKVS

-2087 AFSSSISNFQ
+2087 SFSSSITNFQ

-2267 AKDALKENSPSKA
+2267 AKDALRENSPSKA
-2280 FYDIGNYGGEGF
+2280 FYDIGDYGGEGF

-2347 VSSGVGMIDNMFG
+2347 VSSGIGMIDNMFG
-2360 LKPSIGMLAQVGS
+2360 FNPSIGMLAQVGT

-2390 TAIKNLG
+2390 TAIKSLG
-2397 RSLNGRTGDIY
+2397 RSFNGRTGDTY

>member
-46 FENINTASNKV
+46 FENISTASNKV
-57 NMNPLSNAV
+57 NMNPLSNAI
-66 ESVKVKFSALEV
+66 ETVKVKFSALEV

-83 LANITNSAVNAGKRI
+83 LANITNSAVNAGKRL
-98 VSALTIEPVKT
+98 VSAFTIEPIKS
-109 GFQEYETQINAV
+109 GFQEYETQINSV
-121 QTILANTQSKG
+121 QTILANTESKG
-132 TTLDQVNAALDE
+132 STLQDVNRALAE
-144 LNHYADKTIYN
+144 LNTYADKTIYN

-168 AGVDLDTSVQ
+168 AGIDLNTSVT

-247 SMIKKEGSFRETLSS
+247 DMIKKEGSFRETLKKE
-262 GWLSSEIL
+262 WLTSDIL
-270 TETLSKFTGDLTDA
+270 TETLSHFTMAADEGTEKWETYKKSLMDA
-284 QLKSMGYTEDQI
+284 GYAEEQAEAILKLSN
-296 VEIQKLGKT
+296 T
-305 ANDAATK
+305 ATDAATK
-312 VKTFTQL
+312 VKTFSQL
-319 VDTLKEAAQSGW
+319 MDTLKEAAQSGW
-331 TQTWEI
+331 TKSWEI
-337 LIGDFEE
+337 MIGDFEE
-344 AKELWTNVSDVF
+344 AKNFLTDVSDRLGAIIGESADARNKVL
-356 SEMINN
+356 SEGLSSGWKQLLNAGIADEEGYKETFKSIAKEYGVSIDDMI
-362 SAEARNTVLE
+362 SAEKKLDETMSDSEAFQKVLKTGLTDGKISANMLSE
-372 EAMTSNWDK
+372 SVHKLADKMTNMSAK
-381 LVKKVNAAGVETST
+381 ELEAAGYTEDYVTQIKELSDG
-395 FEEKLHST
+395 
-403 LKDGGK
+403 LKDG
-409 DVDELIKKYG
+409 
-419 SLEKA
+419 S
-424 FQSGGIS
+424 IS
-431 SKYLQ
+431 MDDFVSKM
-436 QTIDGLRGS
+436 LRTS
-445 MTDLSEIQSDLKKNS
+445 
-460 SGKDVEQAQ
+460 
-469 KALKSLGY
+469 
-477 DLGKFGKEADGI
+477 
-489 DGKFGK
+489 
-495 VTESAVKAFQAAN
+495 
-508 NLKVTGIVDKET
+508 
-520 LASLEKAVGK
+520 
-530 TEEWNDSINGLID
+530 
-543 GITELGGR
+543 GR
-551 ENLIQ
+551 ENIIQ
-556 SLKNVFEGLMNI
+556 ALWNSFNGLMSI
-568 VRPIKE
+568 IEPIKE
-574 AFSEIFKPITANQ
+574 AFRDIFPPITGEQ
-587 IIGFTEKI
+587 IYKFTERL
-595 RDLTAGFAEL
+595 RDLTANFKLSGEQAE
-605 TKNGADK
+605 KVK
-612 LKTAFKGLFSILNL
+612 SIFKGLFSILNL
-626 IGKIIGGTFSTA
+626 IGKVIGGVFSTA
-638 FKLVKS
+638 FKLLKP

-690 CAEVIKNSIV
+690 CAEAVKNSIV

-750 VKSMDGFTLENIKKV
+750 VKSMDGFTLENVKKV

-771 LVNKYFSNIGDC
+771 LVSKYFSNIGDC

-807 KFEAFK
+807 KFETFK

-829 FNWGSVFAIGV
+829 FNWGSIFAIGIGV
-840 GAGFIYT
+840 GTIYALNKIYDVFERLIAPFEAIT
-847 VKKVSDIFE
+847 KVINSF
-856 MISGPLDGIGDILK
+856 SG
-870 RFGVVLK
+870 VLS
-877 GFQNVLNGFAMK
+877 GFQKILNSFALK

-895 KTVSIAILIL
+895 KTVAEAILIL
-905 VGSLIALTFIDLDKL
+905 VGALIVLTFVDSEKI

-927 AALTGVLLAIIGAM
+927 AALSGVLIGVMVAM
-941 TMLGKYS
+941 ALLGKYS
-948 GTISQLSSGG
+948 GTINQLSSSGF
-958 VFLSLGAALI
+958 FLSLGAALL
-968 MVAWCVKIIDGI
+968 MVAWCVKIMDGI
-980 SDEGLTRGVAV
+980 STEGMYRGVAV
-991 ILTFSAVVMAF
+991 ILTFSFIVMAF
-1002 MKLSSFETGD
+1002 MKLSSKFEIGKI
-1012 MDEVGRMAI
+1012 DEAGNIAI
-1021 KLGASLLLV
+1021 KLGAALLLISV
-1030 AVTMKILAN
+1030 AMKILAN
-1039 IPAEGLSRGIGVI
+1039 IPTNGVGRGVI
-1052 AALSLLMAGLIAV
+1052 VIGALSILLGGLIAV
-1065 TKFAGTGLNDVG
+1065 SKLAGTGLNDVG
-1077 NMLIK
+1077 NMLMK
-1082 ISTAF
+1082 ISVAF
-1087 LILVGVIRIVSLM
+1087 LILVGVIKLVSSM
-1100 SAKDLSKG
+1100 SAKDLFKG
-1108 IAVITALEYLIVGL
+1108 IAVITALEYLVVGL
-1122 IAISKL
+1122 VAISKL
-1128 GGENADKAGSMI
+1128 GGEHADKAGAMI
-1140 MKIGAALLLIV
+1140 MKIGVGLLLISA
-1151 VTMKIIAGMSVD
+1151 TMKIISGMSTD
-1163 DFKKGLTIISV
+1163 DLKKGLKMV
-1174 LSVLITALIAV
+1174 AGLSVLVSALVLV
-1185 SNLSGEHAD
+1185 SKLAGMYAD
-1194 KAGSMIMK
+1194 KAGTMIMK
-1202 IGVAFLLLVAAM
+1202 IGVAFLLLAAAM
-1214 AIISLLDPDGLKQAL
+1214 AIISLLDPSGLNKAMG
-1229 AAISVVSACFAGL
+1229 AIAMVSACFAVL
-1242 IAVSALAKD
+1242 ISVSWLAKEA
-1251 TKSTI
+1251 KGAI
-1256 IALSIAI
+1256 ISLTIAI
-1263 GVLAVAIAG
+1263 GVLAVT
-1272 LAMID
+1272 LAALSMID
-1277 PASLASATASLT
+1277 TVSLTSATVALS
-1289 AVIGVFA
+1289 AIMGMFA
-1296 LLIKSTNYINTGKKT
+1296 LLIKFTSYINTEKGSFGK
-1311 FVRTIV
+1311 TIAMIV
-1317 TLAVLTSIVAAFAI
+1317 VLTAVVAALATI
-1331 IISRLSKIDPVSA
+1331 IWALSNIDPASA

-1352 ILLLSLSASMMII
+1352 ILLLSLSASMRII
-1365 NKFSKQKLTKMLIT
+1365 GGFKCENSTDILIP
-1379 LASMVVV
+1379 LLIVIAALFVLKEILLSM
-1386 IIALGRVL
+1386 
-1394 SSLKDLNPSQA
+1394 KDIEPE
-1405 IGAATAL
+1405 
-1412 SILVAAISASMLLL
+1412 
-1426 NKFSKLKPA
+1426 
-1435 KMLITLGVMT
+1435 
-1445 VVTYALASI
+1445 
-1454 LYTLGDMDP
+1454 
-1463 TKAIGSALALS
+1463 KAIGSALALS
-1474 ILLIALVGAIN
+1474 VLLIALVGAIN
-1485 ILNLAKAISP
+1485 ILGLAKDISNNALASAIGMGIVV
-1495 MALITAGVMV
+1495 MAL
-1505 VVVGILG
+1505 
-1512 VILFAL
+1512 AL
-1518 QDMDPT
+1518 SISTLKDMSPEQ
-1524 KAIGSALALSILL
+1524 AIGSALALSVLL

-1543 INILNLAKAI
+1543 INILSLAKAISGMAIAAVVIMGLVIWGLSAILKSVSDMNPEQAIGSAVALSVLLIALVGAIDILSLAKAI
-1553 SPMALIAAGVMVL
+1553 SP
-1566 VVGILGVILFALQDM
+1566 
-1581 DPTKAIGMAI
+1581 I
-1591 ALSILVAVLS
+1591 ALAAVVVMGLVIWGLS
-1601 ASCLILAGASAIS
+1601 AILKSIS
-1614 PMALLA
+1614 DL
-1620 ALTMAV
+1620 
-1626 ILYALKDV
+1626 D
-1634 LLSLKDMNPEQSI
+1634 PEQSI
-1647 GMAIS
+1647 GMAIA
-1652 LSTLILALSASCIL
+1652 LSTLVLALSAACIL
-1666 LGVAGLM
+1666 LEVAGLK
-1673 GPAALVGVAA
+1673 GPAALFGVAA
-1683 LVTLVVA
+1683 LVALVVA
-1690 IGGLIAVIGA
+1690 IGGLIAAIGA

-1707 LEEFLNIG
+1707 LEEFLNVG

-1769 DESVMT
+1769 DESVIT

-1782 AVLLLTAADLVAGIT
+1782 AVLLLTAADLVAGIS

-1849 AGNLVDSI
+1849 AGNLVDSV

-1867 LATFSRQLVPFG
+1867 LAIFSQQLVPFG
-1879 KSIAAFSRTV
+1879 KSIAAFSNTV
-1889 KGNVDEDAVMAAA
+1889 KGKVDEEAVMAAA

-2069 FGENLAEYSEKVS
+2069 FGESLAEYSEKVS

-2087 AFSSSISNFQ
+2087 SFSSSITNFQ

-2267 AKDALKENSPSKA
+2267 AKDALRENSPSKA
-2280 FYDIGNYGGEGF
+2280 FYEVGDYGGEGF

-2347 VSSGVGMIDNMFG
+2347 VSSGVGMIDNMLG
-2360 LKPSIGMLAQVGS
+2360 LNPSVGMMAKIGT

-2379 RNQNGANDDVI
+2379 RNQNGVNDDVI
-2390 TAIKNLG
+2390 TAIKSLG
-2397 RSLNGRTGDIY
+2397 RSLNGRTGDTY

>member
-46 FENINTASNKV
+46 FENISTASNKV

-98 VSALTIEPVKT
+98 VSALTIEPVKM

-144 LNHYADKTIYN
+144 LNRYADKTIYN

-183 ANLAAVSGSTS
+183 ANLAAVSGSNA

-206 ALASG
+206 ALSSG

-381 LVKKVNAAGVETST
+381 LVKKVNAAGIETST
-395 FEEKLHST
+395 FEEKLRST

-436 QTIDGLRGS
+436 KTIDGLRGS
-445 MTDLSEIQSDLKKNS
+445 MTDLSKIQGDLKKNS

-508 NLKVTGIVDKET
+508 NLKVTGIIDDKT
-520 LASLEKAVGK
+520 LSALEKAVGK
-530 TEEWNDSINGLID
+530 TEEWDDSINGLID

-587 IIGFTEKI
+587 IVGFTEKI
-595 RDLTAGFAEL
+595 RDLTAGFVEL

-626 IGKIIGGTFSTA
+626 IGKVIGGVFSTA
-638 FKLVKS
+638 FKLLKP

-659 VGEALTKFRDWVLES
+659 VGEVLTKFRDWVLES

-690 CAEVIKNSIV
+690 CAEVVKNSIV

-720 RFSKAFSGTFEN
+720 RFSKAFSGMFEN

-750 VKSMDGFTLENIKKV
+750 VKSMDGFTLENVKKV

-771 LVNKYFSNIGDC
+771 LVSKYFSNIGDC

-807 KFEAFK
+807 KFETFK

-829 FNWGSVFAIGV
+829 FNWGSIFAIGV

-870 RFGVVLK
+870 RFGGVLK

-895 KTVSIAILIL
+895 QTVSIAILIL
-905 VGSLIALTFIDLDKL
+905 VGSLIALTFVDPDKL

-927 AALTGVLLAIIGAM
+927 AALAGVLLAIIGAM
-941 TMLGKYS
+941 TLLGKYS

-1002 MKLSSFETGD
+1002 MKLSSFKTGD
-1012 MDEVGRMAI
+1012 MDEVGRIAI

-1052 AALSLLMAGLIAV
+1052 AALSLLMAGLITV

-1077 NMLIK
+1077 SMLIK
-1082 ISTAF
+1082 ISAAF

-1100 SAKDLSKG
+1100 SAKDLAKG
-1108 IAVITALEYLIVGL
+1108 IAVIAALEYLIVGL
-1122 IAISKL
+1122 ITISKL

-1163 DFKKGLTIISV
+1163 DFKKGLTMIGV

-1185 SNLSGEHAD
+1185 SKLSGEHAD

-1202 IGVAFLLLVAAM
+1202 IGVAFLLLAAAM

-1251 TKSTI
+1251 AKSTI

-1263 GVLAVAIAG
+1263 GVLAIAIAG

-1277 PASLASATASLT
+1277 PASLASATFALSS
-1289 AVIGVFA
+1289 VMGMFA
-1296 LLIKSTNYINTGKKT
+1296 LLIKFTSYINTEKGSFGKT
-1311 FVRTIV
+1311 IATIV
-1317 TLAVLTSIVAAFAI
+1317 VLTAVVAALATI
-1331 IISRLSKIDPVSA
+1331 IWALSNIDPASA

-1352 ILLLSLSASMMII
+1352 ILLLSLSASMRII
-1365 NKFSKQKLTKMLIT
+1365 GGFKCENST
-1379 LASMVVV
+1379 
-1386 IIALGRVL
+1386 
-1394 SSLKDLNPSQA
+1394 N
-1405 IGAATAL
+1405 
-1412 SILVAAISASMLLL
+1412 ILVPLLIVIAALFVLKEILLSM
-1426 NKFSKLKPA
+1426 KDIEPE
-1435 KMLITLGVMT
+1435 
-1445 VVTYALASI
+1445 
-1454 LYTLGDMDP
+1454 
-1463 TKAIGSALALS
+1463 KAIGSALALS
-1474 ILLIALVGAIN
+1474 VLLIALVGAIN
-1485 ILNLAKAISP
+1485 ILGLAKDISNNALASAIGMGIVV
-1495 MALITAGVMV
+1495 MAL
-1505 VVVGILG
+1505 
-1512 VILFAL
+1512 AL
-1518 QDMDPT
+1518 SISTLKDMSPEQ
-1524 KAIGSALALSILL
+1524 AIGSALALSVLL

-1543 INILNLAKAI
+1543 INILSLAKAISGMAIAAVVIMGLVIWGLSAILKSVSDMNPEQAIGSAVALSVLLIALVGAIDILSLAKAI
-1553 SPMALIAAGVMVL
+1553 SP
-1566 VVGILGVILFALQDM
+1566 
-1581 DPTKAIGMAI
+1581 I
-1591 ALSILVAVLS
+1591 ALAAVVVMGLVIWGLS
-1601 ASCLILAGASAIS
+1601 AILKSIS
-1614 PMALLA
+1614 DL
-1620 ALTMAV
+1620 
-1626 ILYALKDV
+1626 D
-1634 LLSLKDMNPEQSI
+1634 PEQSI
-1647 GMAIS
+1647 GMAIA
-1652 LSTLILALSASCIL
+1652 LSTLVLTLSASCIL
-1666 LGVAGLM
+1666 LGVAGLK

-1690 IGGLIAVIGA
+1690 IGGLIAAIGA
-1700 LVTEFPK
+1700 LATESQK
-1707 LEEFLNIG
+1707 LEEFLNVG

-1857 TKFVTGGESS
+1857 TKFVNGGESS
-1867 LATFSRQLVPFG
+1867 LATFSQQLVPFG
-1879 KSIAAFSRTV
+1879 KSIAAFSKTV
-1889 KGNVDEDAVMAAA
+1889 KGKVDEEAVMAAA

-2069 FGENLAEYSEKVS
+2069 FGESLAEYSEKVS

-2087 AFSSSISNFQ
+2087 SFSSSITNFQ

-2267 AKDALKENSPSKA
+2267 AKDALRENSPSKA
-2280 FYDIGNYGGEGF
+2280 FYDIGDYGGEGF

-2347 VSSGVGMIDNMFG
+2347 VSSGVGMIDNMLG
-2360 LKPSIGMLAQVGS
+2360 LNPSVGMMAKIGT

-2390 TAIKNLG
+2390 TAIKSLG
-2397 RSLNGRTGDIY
+2397 RSLNGRTGDTY

>member
-1 MSKTIDERVVSMQ
+1 MSKTIDERIVSMQ

-46 FENINTASNKV
+46 FENISTASNKV

-83 LANITNSAVNAGKRI
+83 LANITNSAVNAGKRL
-98 VSALTIEPVKT
+98 AAAFTIEPIKS
-109 GFQEYETQINAV
+109 GFREYETQINSV
-121 QTILANTQSKG
+121 QTILANTESKG
-132 TTLDQVNAALDE
+132 STLQDVNRALAE
-144 LNHYADKTIYN
+144 LNTYADKTIYN

-168 AGVDLDTSVQ
+168 AGIDLNTSVT

-247 SMIKKEGSFRETLSS
+247 DMIKKEGSFRETLKKE
-262 GWLSSEIL
+262 WLTSDIL
-270 TETLSKFTGDLTDA
+270 TETLSHFTMAADEGTEKWETYKKSLMDA
-284 QLKSMGYTEDQI
+284 GYAEEQAEAILKLSN
-296 VEIQKLGKT
+296 T
-305 ANDAATK
+305 ATDAATK
-312 VKTFTQL
+312 VKTFSQL
-319 VDTLKEAAQSGW
+319 MDTLEEAAQSGW
-331 TQTWEI
+331 TKSWEI
-337 LIGDFEE
+337 MIGDFEE
-344 AKELWTNVSDVF
+344 AKNFLTDVSDRLGAIIGESADARNKVL
-356 SEMINN
+356 SEGLSSGWKQLLNAGIADEEGYKETFKSIAKEHGVSIDDMI
-362 SAEARNTVLE
+362 SAEKKLDETISDSEAFQKVLKTGLTDGKISADMLSE
-372 EAMTSNWDK
+372 SVHKLADEMTNMSAK
-381 LVKKVNAAGVETST
+381 ELEAAGYTEDHVTQIKELSDG
-395 FEEKLHST
+395 
-403 LKDGGK
+403 LKDG
-409 DVDELIKKYG
+409 
-419 SLEKA
+419 S
-424 FQSGGIS
+424 IS
-431 SKYLQ
+431 MDDFVSKM
-436 QTIDGLRGS
+436 LRTS
-445 MTDLSEIQSDLKKNS
+445 
-460 SGKDVEQAQ
+460 
-469 KALKSLGY
+469 
-477 DLGKFGKEADGI
+477 
-489 DGKFGK
+489 
-495 VTESAVKAFQAAN
+495 
-508 NLKVTGIVDKET
+508 
-520 LASLEKAVGK
+520 
-530 TEEWNDSINGLID
+530 
-543 GITELGGR
+543 GR
-551 ENLIQ
+551 ENIIQ
-556 SLKNVFEGLMNI
+556 ALWNSFNGLMSVI
-568 VRPIKE
+568 EPIKE
-574 AFSEIFKPITANQ
+574 AFRDIFPPITGEQ
-587 IIGFTEKI
+587 IYKFTERL
-595 RDLTAGFAEL
+595 RDLTANFKLSGEQAE
-605 TKNGADK
+605 KVK
-612 LKTAFKGLFSILNL
+612 SIFKGLFSILNL
-626 IGKIIGGTFSTA
+626 IGKVIGGVFSTA
-638 FKLVKS
+638 FKLLKP

-690 CAEVIKNSIV
+690 CAEAVKNSIV

-750 VKSMDGFTLENIKKV
+750 VKSMDGFTLENVKKV

-771 LVNKYFSNIGDC
+771 LVSKYFSNIGDC

-794 RENLDKHLEAAGV
+794 RENLDKHLEAAGI
-807 KFEAFK
+807 KFKKFK
-813 DTLSNVL
+813 DTLSNIL
-820 EWIKNKFSG
+820 EWIKTKFSNL
-829 FNWGSVFAIGV
+829 NWGNVFAIGIGV
-840 GAGFIYT
+840 GFIYALNKIYDVFERLAAPFEAIT
-847 VKKVSDIFE
+847 KVINSF
-856 MISGPLDGIGDILK
+856 SG
-870 RFGVVLK
+870 VLS
-877 GFQNVLNGFAMK
+877 GFQNILNSFALK

-895 KTVSIAILIL
+895 KTVAEAILIL
-905 VGSLIALTFIDLDKL
+905 VGALIALTFVDSEKI

-927 AALTGVLLAIIGAM
+927 AALSGVLIGVMVAM
-941 TMLGKYS
+941 ALLGKYS
-948 GTISQLSSGG
+948 GTINQLSSSGF
-958 VFLSLGAALI
+958 FLSLGAALL

-980 SDEGLTRGVAV
+980 SDEGLTKGVAV
-991 ILTFSAVVMAF
+991 ILTFSVVVMAF
-1002 MKLSSFETGD
+1002 MKLSSFKTGD
-1012 MDEVGRMAI
+1012 MDEIGRMAI
-1021 KLGASLLLV
+1021 KLGAALLIISV
-1030 AVTMKILAN
+1030 AMKILAN
-1039 IPAEGLSRGIGVI
+1039 IPVNGLGRGVI
-1052 AALSLLMAGLIAV
+1052 VIGALSILLGGLIAV
-1065 TKFAGTGLNDVG
+1065 SKLAGTGLNDVG
-1077 NMLIK
+1077 NMLMK
-1082 ISTAF
+1082 ISVAF
-1087 LILVGVIRIVSLM
+1087 LILVGVIKLVSSM
-1100 SAKDLSKG
+1100 SAKDLLKG
-1108 IAVITALEYLIVGL
+1108 IAVITALEYLVVGL
-1122 IAISKL
+1122 VAISKL
-1128 GGENADKAGSMI
+1128 GGEHADKAGAMI
-1140 MKIGAALLLIV
+1140 MKIGVGLLLISA
-1151 VTMKIIAGMSVD
+1151 TMKIIAGMSTD
-1163 DFKKGLTIISV
+1163 DLKKGLKIV
-1174 LSVLITALIAV
+1174 AGLSVLV
-1185 SNLSGEHAD
+1185 SVLVSVSKLAGMYAD
-1194 KAGSMIMK
+1194 KAGTMIMK
-1202 IGVAFLLLVAAM
+1202 IGVAFLLLAAAM
-1214 AIISLLDPDGLKQAL
+1214 AIISLLDPSGLKKAMG
-1229 AAISVVSACFAGL
+1229 AIAMVSACFAVL
-1242 IAVSALAKD
+1242 ISVSWLAKEA
-1251 TKSTI
+1251 KGTI
-1256 IALSIAI
+1256 FSLAIAI
-1263 GVLAVAIAG
+1263 GVLAVT
-1272 LAMID
+1272 LAALSMID
-1277 PASLASATASLT
+1277 TVSLTSATVALS
-1289 AVIGVFA
+1289 AIIGMFA
-1296 LLIKSTNYINTGKKT
+1296 LLIKFTSYINTEKGSFGKT
-1311 FVRTIV
+1311 IATIV
-1317 TLAVLTSIVAAFAI
+1317 VLTAVVAALATI
-1331 IISRLSKIDPVSA
+1331 IWALSNIDPASA

-1352 ILLLSLSASMMII
+1352 ILLLSLSASMRII
-1365 NKFSKQKLTKMLIT
+1365 GGFKCENSK
-1379 LASMVVV
+1379 
-1386 IIALGRVL
+1386 G
-1394 SSLKDLNPSQA
+1394 
-1405 IGAATAL
+1405 
-1412 SILVAAISASMLLL
+1412 ILVPLLIVIAALFVLKEILLSM
-1426 NKFSKLKPA
+1426 KDIEPE
-1435 KMLITLGVMT
+1435 
-1445 VVTYALASI
+1445 
-1454 LYTLGDMDP
+1454 
-1463 TKAIGSALALS
+1463 KAIGSALALS
-1474 ILLIALVGAIN
+1474 VLLIALVGAIN
-1485 ILNLAKAISP
+1485 ILGLAKDISNNALASAIGMGIVVMALALSISTLKDMSPEQAIS
-1495 MALITAGVMV
+1495 
-1505 VVVGILG
+1505 
-1512 VILFAL
+1512 
-1518 QDMDPT
+1518 
-1524 KAIGSALALSILL
+1524 SALALSVLL

-1543 INILNLAKAI
+1543 INILSLAKAISGMAIAAVVIMGLVIWGLSAILKSVGDMNPEQAIGSAVALSVLLIALVGAIDILSLAKAI
-1553 SPMALIAAGVMVL
+1553 SP
-1566 VVGILGVILFALQDM
+1566 
-1581 DPTKAIGMAI
+1581 I
-1591 ALSILVAVLS
+1591 ALAAVVVMGLVIWGLS
-1601 ASCLILAGASAIS
+1601 AILKSIS
-1614 PMALLA
+1614 DL
-1620 ALTMAV
+1620 
-1626 ILYALKDV
+1626 
-1634 LLSLKDMNPEQSI
+1634 NPEQSI
-1647 GMAIS
+1647 GMAIA
-1652 LSTLILALSASCIL
+1652 LSTLVLALSAACIL
-1666 LGVAGLM
+1666 LEVAGLK
-1673 GPAALVGVAA
+1673 GPAAFIGVAA
-1683 LVTLVVA
+1683 LVALVVA
-1690 IGGLIAVIGA
+1690 IGGLIAAIGA

-1707 LEEFLNIG
+1707 LEEFLNVG

-1769 DESVMT
+1769 DESVIT
-1775 GVKTLAS
+1775 GVKTLTS

-1867 LATFSRQLVPFG
+1867 LAIFSQQLVPFG
-1879 KSIAAFSRTV
+1879 KSIAAFSNTV
-1889 KGNVDEDAVMAAA
+1889 KGKVDEEAVMAAA

-1925 FGEQMDLATFG
+1925 FGEQTDLATFG

-2016 VKDNIDQEAVEAAA
+2016 VKGNIDQEAVEAAA
-2030 NAGALMATLANTLPE
+2030 NAGALMATLASTLPE

-2069 FGENLAEYSEKVS
+2069 FGESLAEYSEKVS

-2087 AFSSSISNFQ
+2087 SFSSSITNFQ

-2267 AKDALKENSPSKA
+2267 AKDALRENSPSKA
-2280 FYDIGNYGGEGF
+2280 FYDIGDYGGEGF

-2360 LKPSIGMLAQVGS
+2360 LNPSIGMLAQVGS

-2390 TAIKNLG
+2390 TAIKSLG
-2397 RSLNGRTGDIY
+2397 RSLNGRTGDTY

>member
-46 FENINTASNKV
+46 FENISTASNKV

-98 VSALTIEPVKT
+98 VSALTIEPVKM

-144 LNHYADKTIYN
+144 LNRYADKTIYN

-183 ANLAAVSGSTS
+183 ANLAAVSGSNA

-206 ALASG
+206 ALSSG

-362 SAEARNTVLE
+362 SAEARNTILE
-372 EAMTSNWDK
+372 EAMASNWDK
-381 LVKKVNAAGVETST
+381 LVKKVNAAGIETST
-395 FEEKLHST
+395 FEEKLRST

-436 QTIDGLRGS
+436 KTIDGLRGS
-445 MTDLSEIQSDLKKNS
+445 MTDLSKIQGDLKKNS
-460 SGKDVEQAQ
+460 FGKDVEQAQ

-508 NLKVTGIVDKET
+508 NLKVTGIIDDKT
-520 LASLEKAVGK
+520 LSALEKAVVK
-530 TEEWNDSINGLID
+530 TEEWDDSINGLID

-574 AFSEIFKPITANQ
+574 VFSEIFKPITANQ
-587 IIGFTEKI
+587 IVGFTEKI
-595 RDLTAGFAEL
+595 RDLTAGFVEL

-626 IGKIIGGTFSTA
+626 IGKVIGGVFSTA
-638 FKLVKS
+638 FKLLKP

-690 CAEVIKNSIV
+690 CAEAVKNSIV

-750 VKSMDGFTLENIKKV
+750 VKSMDGFTLENVKKV

-771 LVNKYFSNIGDC
+771 LVSKYFSNIGDC

-794 RENLDKHLEAAGV
+794 RENLDKHLEAAGI
-807 KFEAFK
+807 KFEKFK

-820 EWIKNKFSG
+820 EWIKTKFSNL
-829 FNWGSVFAIGV
+829 NWGNVFAIGIGV
-840 GAGFIYT
+840 GFIYALNKIYDVFERLT
-847 VKKVSDIFE
+847 APFEAITKVINNF
-856 MISGPLDGIGDILK
+856 SG
-870 RFGVVLK
+870 VLS
-877 GFQNVLNGFAMK
+877 GFRSVLNSFALK

-895 KTVSIAILIL
+895 KTVAEAILIL
-905 VGSLIALTFIDLDKL
+905 VGALIALTFVKPEKL
-920 WKAFGVI
+920 RDAFNALWEVFGII
-927 AALTGVLLAIIGAM
+927 AALSGLLLAIMGVMAL
-941 TMLGKYS
+941 LGKYS
-948 GTISQLSSGG
+948 GTLNQLASSGF
-958 VFLSLGAALI
+958 FLSLGAALL
-968 MVAWCVKIIDGI
+968 MVAWCVKIMDGI
-980 SDEGLTRGVAV
+980 STEGMYRGVAV
-991 ILTFSAVVMAF
+991 ILTFSFIVMSF
-1002 MKLSSFETGD
+1002 MKLSSKFEIEKL
-1012 MDEVGRMAI
+1012 DEAGNIAI
-1021 KLGASLLLV
+1021 KLGAALLLISV
-1030 AVTMKILAN
+1030 AMKILAN
-1039 IPAEGLSRGIGVI
+1039 IPTNGVGRGVI
-1052 AALSLLMAGLIAV
+1052 VIGALSILLGGLIAV
-1065 TKFAGTGLNDVG
+1065 SKLAGTGLNDVG
-1077 NMLIK
+1077 NMLMK
-1082 ISTAF
+1082 ISVAF
-1087 LILVGVIRIVSLM
+1087 LILVGVIKLVSSM
-1100 SAKDLSKG
+1100 SAKDLLKG
-1108 IAVITALEYLIVGL
+1108 IAVITALEYLVVGL
-1122 IAISKL
+1122 VAISKL
-1128 GGENADKAGSMI
+1128 GGEHADKAGAMI
-1140 MKIGAALLLIV
+1140 MKIGVGLLLISA
-1151 VTMKIIAGMSVD
+1151 TMKIIAGMSND
-1163 DFKKGLTIISV
+1163 DLKKGLIIV
-1174 LSVLITALIAV
+1174 AGLSVLV
-1185 SNLSGEHAD
+1185 SVLVSVSKLAGMYAD
-1194 KAGSMIMK
+1194 KAGTMIMK
-1202 IGVAFLLLVAAM
+1202 IGVAFLLLAAAM
-1214 AIISLLDPDGLKQAL
+1214 AIISLLDPSGLKKAMG
-1229 AAISVVSACFAGL
+1229 AIAMVSACFAVL
-1242 IAVSALAKD
+1242 ISVSWLAKEA
-1251 TKSTI
+1251 KGAIFS
-1256 IALSIAI
+1256 LSIAI
-1263 GVLAVAIAG
+1263 GVLAVT
-1272 LAMID
+1272 LAALSMID
-1277 PASLASATASLT
+1277 TVSLASATVALS
-1289 AVIGVFA
+1289 AIMGMFA
-1296 LLIKSTNYINTGKKT
+1296 LLIKFTSYINTEKGSFGKT
-1311 FVRTIV
+1311 IATIV
-1317 TLAVLTSIVAAFAI
+1317 VLTAVVAALATI
-1331 IISRLSKIDPVSA
+1331 IWALSNIDPASA

-1352 ILLLSLSASMMII
+1352 ILLLSLSASMRII
-1365 NKFSKQKLTKMLIT
+1365 GGFKCENSK
-1379 LASMVVV
+1379 
-1386 IIALGRVL
+1386 G
-1394 SSLKDLNPSQA
+1394 
-1405 IGAATAL
+1405 
-1412 SILVAAISASMLLL
+1412 ILVPLLIVIAALFVLKEILLSM
-1426 NKFSKLKPA
+1426 KDIEPE
-1435 KMLITLGVMT
+1435 
-1445 VVTYALASI
+1445 
-1454 LYTLGDMDP
+1454 
-1463 TKAIGSALALS
+1463 KAVGSALALS
-1474 ILLIALVGAIN
+1474 VLLIALVGAIN
-1485 ILNLAKAISP
+1485 ILGLAKDISNNALASAIGMGIVV
-1495 MALITAGVMV
+1495 MALSLSIST
-1505 VVVGILG
+1505 LK
-1512 VILFAL
+1512 
-1518 QDMDPT
+1518 DMSPEQ
-1524 KAIGSALALSILL
+1524 AIGSALALSVLL

-1543 INILNLAKAI
+1543 INILSLAKAISGMAIAAVVIMGLAILGLSAILKSVSDMNPEQAIGSAVALSVLLIALVSAIDILSLAKAI
-1553 SPMALIAAGVMVL
+1553 SP
-1566 VVGILGVILFALQDM
+1566 
-1581 DPTKAIGMAI
+1581 I
-1591 ALSILVAVLS
+1591 ALAAVVVMGLVIWGLS
-1601 ASCLILAGASAIS
+1601 AILKSIS
-1614 PMALLA
+1614 DL
-1620 ALTMAV
+1620 
-1626 ILYALKDV
+1626 D
-1634 LLSLKDMNPEQSI
+1634 PEQSI
-1647 GMAIS
+1647 GMAIT
-1652 LSTLILALSASCIL
+1652 LSTLVLALSASCIL

-1690 IGGLIAVIGA
+1690 IGGLIAAIGA
-1700 LVTEFPK
+1700 LATESQK
-1707 LEEFLNIG
+1707 LEEFLNVG

-1769 DESVMT
+1769 DESVIT

-1849 AGNLVDSI
+1849 AGNLVDSV

-1867 LATFSRQLVPFG
+1867 LSTFSQQLVPFG
-1879 KSIAAFSRTV
+1879 KSIAAFSNTV
-1889 KGNVDEDAVMAAA
+1889 KGKVDEKAVMAAA

-1925 FGEQMDLATFG
+1925 FGEQTDLATFG

-1981 DSSWMGT
+1981 NSSWMGT

-2069 FGENLAEYSEKVS
+2069 FGESLAEYSEKVS

-2087 AFSSSISNFQ
+2087 SFSSSITNFQ

-2267 AKDALKENSPSKA
+2267 AKDALRENSPSKA
-2280 FYDIGNYGGEGF
+2280 FYDIGDYGGEGF

-2347 VSSGVGMIDNMFG
+2347 VSSGVGMIDNMLG
-2360 LKPSIGMLAQVGS
+2360 LNPSVGMMAKIGT

-2390 TAIKNLG
+2390 TAIKSLG
-2397 RSLNGRTGDIY
+2397 RSLNGRTGDTY

>member
-46 FENINTASNKV
+46 FENISTASNKV

-83 LANITNSAVNAGKRI
+83 LANITNSAVNAGKRL
-98 VSALTIEPVKT
+98 VSAFTIEPIKS
-109 GFQEYETQINAV
+109 GFQEYETQINSV
-121 QTILANTQSKG
+121 QTILANTESKG
-132 TTLDQVNAALDE
+132 STLQDVNRALAE
-144 LNHYADKTIYN
+144 LNTYADKTIYN

-168 AGVDLDTSVQ
+168 AGIDLNTSVT

-247 SMIKKEGSFRETLSS
+247 DMIKKEGSFRETLKKE
-262 GWLSSEIL
+262 WLTSDIL
-270 TETLSKFTGDLTDA
+270 TETLSHFTMAADEGTEKWETYKKSLMDA
-284 QLKSMGYTEDQI
+284 GYAEEQAEAILKLSN
-296 VEIQKLGKT
+296 T
-305 ANDAATK
+305 ATDAATK
-312 VKTFTQL
+312 VKTFSQL
-319 VDTLKEAAQSGW
+319 MDTLKEAAQSGW
-331 TQTWEI
+331 TKSWEI
-337 LIGDFEE
+337 MIGDFEE
-344 AKELWTNVSDVF
+344 AKSFLTDVSDRLGAIIGESADTRNKVL
-356 SEMINN
+356 SEGLSSGWKQLLNAGIADEEGYKETFKSIAKEYGVSIDDMI
-362 SAEARNTVLE
+362 SAEKKLDETLSDSEAFQKVLKTGLTDGTISADMLSE
-372 EAMTSNWDK
+372 SVNKLADKMTNMSAK
-381 LVKKVNAAGVETST
+381 ELEAAGYTEDHVTQIKELSDG
-395 FEEKLHST
+395 
-403 LKDGGK
+403 LKDGSVSMDDFVAK
-409 DVDELIKKYG
+409 M
-419 SLEKA
+419 
-424 FQSGGIS
+424 
-431 SKYLQ
+431 
-436 QTIDGLRGS
+436 LRTS
-445 MTDLSEIQSDLKKNS
+445 
-460 SGKDVEQAQ
+460 
-469 KALKSLGY
+469 
-477 DLGKFGKEADGI
+477 
-489 DGKFGK
+489 
-495 VTESAVKAFQAAN
+495 
-508 NLKVTGIVDKET
+508 
-520 LASLEKAVGK
+520 
-530 TEEWNDSINGLID
+530 
-543 GITELGGR
+543 GR
-551 ENLIQ
+551 ENIIQ
-556 SLKNVFEGLMNI
+556 ALWNSFNGLMSVI
-568 VRPIKE
+568 EPIKE
-574 AFSEIFKPITANQ
+574 AFRDIFPPITGEQ
-587 IIGFTEKI
+587 IYKFTERL
-595 RDLTAGFAEL
+595 RDLTANFKLSGEQAE
-605 TKNGADK
+605 KVK
-612 LKTAFKGLFSILNL
+612 SIFKGLFSILNL
-626 IGKIIGGTFSTA
+626 IGKVIGGVFSTA
-638 FKLVKS
+638 FKLLKP
-644 LVGVVSTNFLDLAAS
+644 LVGIVSTNFIDLAAS
-659 VGEALTKFRDWVLES
+659 VGEALTKFRDWILES

-690 CAEVIKNSIV
+690 CAEAVKNSIV

-750 VKSMDGFTLENIKKV
+750 VKSMDGFTLENVKKV

-771 LVNKYFSNIGDC
+771 LVSKYFSNIGDC

-807 KFEAFK
+807 KFETFK

-829 FNWGSVFAIGV
+829 FNWGSIFAIGV

-870 RFGVVLK
+870 RFGGVLK

-905 VGSLIALTFIDLDKL
+905 VGSLITLTFVDPDKL

-927 AALTGVLLAIIGAM
+927 AALAGVLLAIIGAM
-941 TMLGKYS
+941 TLLGKYS

-980 SDEGLTRGVAV
+980 SDEGLTRGIAV

-1052 AALSLLMAGLIAV
+1052 AAFSLLMAGLIAV

-1082 ISTAF
+1082 ISAAF

-1100 SAKDLSKG
+1100 SAKDLAKG
-1108 IAVITALEYLIVGL
+1108 IAVIAALEYLIVGL

-1151 VTMKIIAGMSVD
+1151 ITMKIIAGMSVE

-1202 IGVAFLLLVAAM
+1202 IGVAFLLLAAAM

-1251 TKSTI
+1251 AKSTI

-1263 GVLAVAIAG
+1263 GVLAIAIAG

-1277 PASLASATASLT
+1277 PASLASATVALT
-1289 AVIGVFA
+1289 AAMGVFA
-1296 LLIKSTNYINTGKKT
+1296 LLIKSTSYINTGKKT
-1311 FVRTIV
+1311 FIRTIV
-1317 TLAVLTSIVAAFAI
+1317 TLGVLTVIVAALAI
-1331 IISRLSKIDPVSA
+1331 IIYELSKIDPASA

-1352 ILLLSLSASMMII
+1352 VLLLSLSASMMIL
-1365 NKFSKQKLTKMLIT
+1365 NKFNKQKPTKMLLT
-1379 LASMVVV
+1379 LAAMVG
-1386 IIALGRVL
+1386 IIAALGGVL
-1394 SSLKDLNPSQA
+1394 YLLKDLNPSQA
-1405 IGAATAL
+1405 IGTATAL
-1412 SILVAAISASMLLL
+1412 SILIAAISASMLLL
-1426 NKFSKLKPA
+1426 NKFSKLKPE
-1435 KMLITLGVMT
+1435 KMLITLGVIT
-1445 VVTYALASI
+1445 LVTGALGAI
-1454 LYTLGDMDP
+1454 LYMLQDLNP
-1463 TKAIGSALALS
+1463 EQAIGSALALS
-1474 ILLIALVGAIN
+1474 VLLIALVGAIN
-1485 ILNLAKAISP
+1485 ILNLAKTISP
-1495 MALITAGVMV
+1495 I
-1505 VVVGILG
+1505 
-1512 VILFAL
+1512 
-1518 QDMDPT
+1518 
-1524 KAIGSALALSILL
+1524 
-1537 IALVGA
+1537 
-1543 INILNLAKAI
+1543 
-1553 SPMALIAAGVMVL
+1553 ALIAAGVMTL
-1566 VVGILGVILFALQDM
+1566 VIAALGGILYLLKEMNPEQSL
-1581 DPTKAIGMAI
+1581 GMAI
-1591 ALSILVAVLS
+1591 ALSVLLIALTGAITILSLAVK
-1601 ASCLILAGASAIS
+1601 IS
-1614 PMALLA
+1614 PIALIAAGVMALVVA
-1620 ALTMAV
+1620 ALGG
-1626 ILYALKDV
+1626 ILYL
-1634 LLSLKDMNPEQSI
+1634 LKDMNPEQSI

-1652 LSTLILALSASCIL
+1652 LSTLILALSAACIL

-1690 IGGLIAVIGA
+1690 IGGLIAAIGA
-1700 LVTEFPK
+1700 LATESQK
-1707 LEEFLNIG
+1707 LEEFLHVG

-1769 DESVMT
+1769 DESVIT

-1849 AGNLVDSI
+1849 AGNLIDSI

-1867 LATFSRQLVPFG
+1867 LATFSKQLVPFG
-1879 KSIAAFSRTV
+1879 KSIAAFSNTV
-1889 KGNVDEDAVMAAA
+1889 KGKVDEEAVMAAA

-1916 KDNGWMGTV
+1916 KDNGWMGTL

-1954 GNIDPEAVEAAANAG
+1954 DNIDPEAVEAAANAG

-2016 VKDNIDQEAVEAAA
+2016 VKDNIDPEAVEAAA

-2069 FGENLAEYSEKVS
+2069 FGGSLAEYSEKVS

-2087 AFSSSISNFQ
+2087 SFSSSITNFQ

-2267 AKDALKENSPSKA
+2267 AKDALRENSPSKA
-2280 FYDIGNYGGEGF
+2280 FYDIGDYGGEGF

-2333 DTQPTIRPVLDLSD
+2333 DTQPTIRPILDLSE

-2360 LKPSIGMLAQVGS
+2360 LNPSIGMMAKIGT

-2390 TAIKNLG
+2390 TAIKSLG
-2397 RSLNGRTGDIY
+2397 RSLNGRTGDTY

>member
-46 FENINTASNKV
+46 FENISTASNKV

-66 ESVKVKFSALEV
+66 ESVKVKFSTLEV

-83 LANITNSAVNAGKRI
+83 LANIANSAVNAGKRI
-98 VSALTIEPVKT
+98 VSALTIEPVKM

-132 TTLDQVNAALDE
+132 TTLDQVNSALDE
-144 LNHYADKTIYN
+144 LNRYADKTIYN

-183 ANLAAVSGSTS
+183 ANLAAVSGSNA

-206 ALASG
+206 ALSSG

-381 LVKKVNAAGVETST
+381 LVKKVNAAGIETST
-395 FEEKLHST
+395 FEEKLRST

-436 QTIDGLRGS
+436 KTIDGLRGS
-445 MTDLSEIQSDLKKNS
+445 MTDLSKIQGDLKKNS

-508 NLKVTGIVDKET
+508 NLKVTGIIDDKT
-520 LASLEKAVGK
+520 LSALEKAVGK
-530 TEEWNDSINGLID
+530 TEEWDDSINGLID

-587 IIGFTEKI
+587 IVGFTEKI
-595 RDLTAGFAEL
+595 RDLTAGFVEL

-626 IGKIIGGTFSTA
+626 IGKVIGGVFSTA
-638 FKLVKS
+638 FKLLKP
-644 LVGVVSTNFLDLAAS
+644 LVGIVSTNFIDLAAS

-690 CAEVIKNSIV
+690 CAEAVKNSIV

-750 VKSMDGFTLENIKKV
+750 VKSMDGFTLENVKKV

-771 LVNKYFSNIGDC
+771 LVSKYFSNIGDC

-794 RENLDKHLEAAGV
+794 RENLDKHLEAAGI
-807 KFEAFK
+807 KFEKFK

-840 GAGFIYT
+840 SAGFIYT
-847 VKKVSDIFE
+847 VKKVSDIFK
-856 MISGPLDGIGDILK
+856 MISGPLDGIVDTLN
-870 RFGVVLK
+870 RFGGVLK

-905 VGSLIALTFIDLDKL
+905 VGSLIALTFVDPDKL

-927 AALTGVLLAIIGAM
+927 AALAGVLLAIIGAM
-941 TMLGKYS
+941 TLLGKYS

-1002 MKLSSFETGD
+1002 MKLSSFKTGD

-1052 AALSLLMAGLIAV
+1052 AALSLLMAGLITV

-1077 NMLIK
+1077 SMLIK
-1082 ISTAF
+1082 ISAAL

-1100 SAKDLSKG
+1100 SAKDLAKG
-1108 IAVITALEYLIVGL
+1108 IAVIAAFELLIVGL

-1128 GGENADKAGSMI
+1128 GGANADKAGSMI

-1151 VTMKIIAGMSVD
+1151 ITMKIIAGMSVE

-1202 IGVAFLLLVAAM
+1202 IGVAFLLLAAAM

-1242 IAVSALAKD
+1242 IAVSHFAKEA
-1251 TKSTI
+1251 KSTI
-1256 IALSIAI
+1256 IALSVAIA
-1263 GVLAVAIAG
+1263 VLSVAIAG

-1277 PASLASATASLT
+1277 PASLASATAALT
-1289 AVIGVFA
+1289 SVIGVFA
-1296 LLIKSTNYINTGKKT
+1296 LLIKTTNYINTGKKT

-1317 TLAVLTSIVAAFAI
+1317 TLGVLTAIVAALAI
-1331 IISRLSKIDPVSA
+1331 IIYELSKIDPASA

-1352 ILLLSLSASMMII
+1352 VLLLSLSASMMIL
-1365 NKFSKQKLTKMLIT
+1365 NKFSKQKPTKMLLT
-1379 LASMVVV
+1379 LAAMVG
-1386 IIALGRVL
+1386 IIAALGVVL
-1394 SSLKDLNPSQA
+1394 YLLKDLNPSQA
-1405 IGAATAL
+1405 IGTATAL
-1412 SILVAAISASMLLL
+1412 SILIAAISASMLLL
-1426 NKFSKLKPA
+1426 NKFSKLKPE

-1445 VVTYALASI
+1445 LVTGALGVI
-1454 LYTLGDMDP
+1454 LYMLQDLNP
-1463 TKAIGSALALS
+1463 EQAIGSALALS
-1474 ILLIALVGAIN
+1474 VLLIALVGAIN
-1485 ILNLAKAISP
+1485 ILCLAKTISP
-1495 MALITAGVMV
+1495 IALVAVGVMTL
-1505 VVVGILG
+1505 VVGALG
-1512 VILFAL
+1512 VILYLLREMNPSQAVG
-1518 QDMDPT
+1518 M
-1524 KAIGSALALSILL
+1524 AIALSVLL

-1543 INILNLAKAI
+1543 IDILSLAKAI
-1553 SPMALIAAGVMVL
+1553 SP
-1566 VVGILGVILFALQDM
+1566 
-1581 DPTKAIGMAI
+1581 I
-1591 ALSILVAVLS
+1591 ALAAVVVMGLVIWGLS
-1601 ASCLILAGASAIS
+1601 AILKSIS
-1614 PMALLA
+1614 DL
-1620 ALTMAV
+1620 
-1626 ILYALKDV
+1626 D
-1634 LLSLKDMNPEQSI
+1634 PEQSI
-1647 GMAIS
+1647 GMAIA
-1652 LSTLILALSASCIL
+1652 LSTLVLSLSAACIL

-1690 IGGLIAVIGA
+1690 IGGLIAAIGA
-1700 LVTEFPK
+1700 LVTESQK
-1707 LEEFLNIG
+1707 LEEFLNVG

-1867 LATFSRQLVPFG
+1867 LATFSKQLVPFG
-1879 KSIAAFSRTV
+1879 KSIAAFSNTV
-1889 KGNVDEDAVMAAA
+1889 KGKVDEEAVMAAA

-1916 KDNGWMGTV
+1916 KDNGWMGTL

-1954 GNIDPEAVEAAANAG
+1954 DNIDPEAVEAAANAG

-2030 NAGALMATLANTLPE
+2030 NAGALMSTLANTLPE
-2045 DAGWFANIFGGK
+2045 DGGWFANIFGGK

-2069 FGENLAEYSEKVS
+2069 FGGSLAEYSEKVS

-2087 AFSSSISNFQ
+2087 SFSSSITNFQ

-2267 AKDALKENSPSKA
+2267 AKDALRENSPSKA
-2280 FYDIGNYGGEGF
+2280 FYDIGDYGGEGF

-2347 VSSGVGMIDNMFG
+2347 VSSGIGMIDNMFG
-2360 LKPSIGMLAQVGS
+2360 FNPSIGMLAQVGT

-2390 TAIKNLG
+2390 TAIKSLG
-2397 RSLNGRTGDIY
+2397 RSFNGRTGDTY

>member
-46 FENINTASNKV
+46 FENISTASNKV

-83 LANITNSAVNAGKRI
+83 LANITNSAVNAGKRL
-98 VSALTIEPVKT
+98 AAAFTIEPIKS
-109 GFQEYETQINAV
+109 GFQEYETQINSV
-121 QTILANTQSKG
+121 QTILANTESKG
-132 TTLDQVNAALDE
+132 STLQDVNRALAE
-144 LNHYADKTIYN
+144 LNTYADKTIYN

-168 AGVDLDTSVQ
+168 AGIDLNTSVT

-247 SMIKKEGSFRETLSS
+247 DMIKKEGSFRETLKKE
-262 GWLSSEIL
+262 WLTSEIL
-270 TETLSKFTGDLTDA
+270 TETLRHFTMAADEGTEKWETYKKSLMDA
-284 QLKSMGYTEDQI
+284 GYAEEQAEAILKLSN
-296 VEIQKLGKT
+296 T
-305 ANDAATK
+305 ATDAATK
-312 VKTFTQL
+312 VKTFSQL
-319 VDTLKEAAQSGW
+319 MDTLKEAAQSGW
-331 TQTWEI
+331 TKSWEI
-337 LIGDFEE
+337 MIGDFEE
-344 AKELWTNVSDVF
+344 AKNFLTDISDRLGAIIGESADARNKVLSEGLSSGWKQLLNAGIADEEGYKETFKSIAKEHGVSIDD
-356 SEMINN
+356 MI
-362 SAEARNTVLE
+362 SAEKKLDETISDSEAFQKVLKTGLTDGKISADMLSE
-372 EAMTSNWDK
+372 SVHKLADKMTNMSAK
-381 LVKKVNAAGVETST
+381 ELEAAGYTEDHVTQIKELSDG
-395 FEEKLHST
+395 
-403 LKDGGK
+403 LKDG
-409 DVDELIKKYG
+409 
-419 SLEKA
+419 S
-424 FQSGGIS
+424 IS
-431 SKYLQ
+431 MDDFVSKM
-436 QTIDGLRGS
+436 LRTS
-445 MTDLSEIQSDLKKNS
+445 
-460 SGKDVEQAQ
+460 
-469 KALKSLGY
+469 
-477 DLGKFGKEADGI
+477 
-489 DGKFGK
+489 
-495 VTESAVKAFQAAN
+495 
-508 NLKVTGIVDKET
+508 
-520 LASLEKAVGK
+520 
-530 TEEWNDSINGLID
+530 
-543 GITELGGR
+543 GR
-551 ENLIQ
+551 ENIIQ
-556 SLKNVFEGLMNI
+556 ALWNSFNGLMSVI
-568 VRPIKE
+568 EPIKE
-574 AFSEIFKPITANQ
+574 AFRDIFPPITGEQ
-587 IIGFTEKI
+587 IYKFTERL
-595 RDLTAGFAEL
+595 RDLTANFKLSGEQAE
-605 TKNGADK
+605 KVK
-612 LKTAFKGLFSILNL
+612 SIFKGLFSILNL
-626 IGKIIGGTFSTA
+626 IGKVIGGVFSTA
-638 FKLVKS
+638 FKLLKP

-690 CAEVIKNSIV
+690 CAEAVKNSIV

-750 VKSMDGFTLENIKKV
+750 VKSMDGFTLENVKKV

-771 LVNKYFSNIGDC
+771 LVSKYFSNIGDC

-794 RENLDKHLEAAGV
+794 RENLDKHLEAAGI
-807 KFEAFK
+807 KFKKFK
-813 DTLSNVL
+813 DTLSNIL
-820 EWIKNKFSG
+820 EWIKTKFSNL
-829 FNWGSVFAIGV
+829 NWGNVFAIGIGV
-840 GAGFIYT
+840 GFIYALNKIYDVFERLAAPFEAIT
-847 VKKVSDIFE
+847 KVINSF
-856 MISGPLDGIGDILK
+856 SG
-870 RFGVVLK
+870 VLS
-877 GFQNVLNGFAMK
+877 GFQNILNSFALK

-895 KTVSIAILIL
+895 KTVAEAILIL
-905 VGSLIALTFIDLDKL
+905 VGALIALTFVDSEKI

-927 AALTGVLLAIIGAM
+927 AALSGVLIGVMVAM
-941 TMLGKYS
+941 ALLGKYS
-948 GTISQLSSGG
+948 GTINQLSSSGF
-958 VFLSLGAALI
+958 FLSLGAALL

-980 SDEGLTRGVAV
+980 SDEGLTKGVAV
-991 ILTFSAVVMAF
+991 ILTFSVVVMAF
-1002 MKLSSFETGD
+1002 MKLSSFKTGD
-1012 MDEVGRMAI
+1012 MDEIGRIAI
-1021 KLGASLLLV
+1021 KLGAALLIISV
-1030 AVTMKILAN
+1030 AMKILAN
-1039 IPAEGLSRGIGVI
+1039 IPVNGLGRGVI
-1052 AALSLLMAGLIAV
+1052 VIGALSILLGGLIAV
-1065 TKFAGTGLNDVG
+1065 SKLAGTGLNDVG
-1077 NMLIK
+1077 NMLMK
-1082 ISTAF
+1082 ISVAF
-1087 LILVGVIRIVSLM
+1087 LILIGVIKLISSM
-1100 SAKDLSKG
+1100 SAKDLLKG
-1108 IAVITALEYLIVGL
+1108 IAVIAALEYLVVGL
-1122 IAISKL
+1122 VAISKL
-1128 GGENADKAGSMI
+1128 GGINADKAGAMI
-1140 MKIGAALLLIV
+1140 MKIGVGLLLISA
-1151 VTMKIIAGMSVD
+1151 TMKIIAGMSTD
-1163 DFKKGLTIISV
+1163 DLKKGLKIV
-1174 LSVLITALIAV
+1174 AGLSVLV
-1185 SNLSGEHAD
+1185 SVLVSVSKLAGMYAD
-1194 KAGSMIMK
+1194 KAGTMIMK
-1202 IGVAFLLLVAAM
+1202 IGVAFLLLAAAM
-1214 AIISLLDPDGLKQAL
+1214 AIISLLDPSGLKKAMG
-1229 AAISVVSACFAGL
+1229 AIAMVSACFAVL
-1242 IAVSALAKD
+1242 ISVSWLAKEA
-1251 TKSTI
+1251 KGTI
-1256 IALSIAI
+1256 FSLVIAI
-1263 GVLAVAIAG
+1263 GVLAVT
-1272 LAMID
+1272 LAALSMID
-1277 PASLASATASLT
+1277 TVSLTSATVALS
-1289 AVIGVFA
+1289 AIMGMFA
-1296 LLIKSTNYINTGKKT
+1296 LLIKFTSYINTEKGSFGKT
-1311 FVRTIV
+1311 IATIV
-1317 TLAVLTSIVAAFAI
+1317 VLTAVVAALATI
-1331 IISRLSKIDPVSA
+1331 IWALSNIDPASA

-1352 ILLLSLSASMMII
+1352 ILLLSLSASMRII
-1365 NKFSKQKLTKMLIT
+1365 GGFKCENSK
-1379 LASMVVV
+1379 
-1386 IIALGRVL
+1386 G
-1394 SSLKDLNPSQA
+1394 
-1405 IGAATAL
+1405 
-1412 SILVAAISASMLLL
+1412 ILVPLLIVIAVLFVLKEILLSM
-1426 NKFSKLKPA
+1426 KDIEPE
-1435 KMLITLGVMT
+1435 
-1445 VVTYALASI
+1445 
-1454 LYTLGDMDP
+1454 
-1463 TKAIGSALALS
+1463 KAVGSALALS
-1474 ILLIALVGAIN
+1474 VLLIALVGAIN
-1485 ILNLAKAISP
+1485 ILGLAKDISNNALASVIGIGIVV
-1495 MALITAGVMV
+1495 MAL
-1505 VVVGILG
+1505 
-1512 VILFAL
+1512 AL
-1518 QDMDPT
+1518 SISTLKDMSPEQ
-1524 KAIGSALALSILL
+1524 AIGSALALSVLL

-1543 INILNLAKAI
+1543 INILSLAKAISGMAIAAVVIMGLVIWGLSAILKSVSDMNPEQAIGSAVALSVLLIALVGAIDILSLAKAI
-1553 SPMALIAAGVMVL
+1553 SP
-1566 VVGILGVILFALQDM
+1566 
-1581 DPTKAIGMAI
+1581 I
-1591 ALSILVAVLS
+1591 ALAAVVVMGLVIWGLS
-1601 ASCLILAGASAIS
+1601 AILKSIS
-1614 PMALLA
+1614 DL
-1620 ALTMAV
+1620 
-1626 ILYALKDV
+1626 D
-1634 LLSLKDMNPEQSI
+1634 PEQSI
-1647 GMAIS
+1647 GMAIA
-1652 LSTLILALSASCIL
+1652 LSTLVLALSAACIL
-1666 LGVAGLM
+1666 LEVAGLK
-1673 GPAALVGVAA
+1673 GPAALFGVAA
-1683 LVTLVVA
+1683 LVALVVA
-1690 IGGLIAVIGA
+1690 IGGLIAAIGA

-1707 LEEFLNIG
+1707 LEEFLNVG

-1742 SSLPEIGTALTE
+1742 SSLPEIGIALTE

-1769 DESVMT
+1769 DESVIT
-1775 GVKTLAS
+1775 GVKTLTS

-1867 LATFSRQLVPFG
+1867 LAIFSQQLVPFG
-1879 KSIAAFSRTV
+1879 KSIAAFSNTV
-1889 KGNVDEDAVMAAA
+1889 KGKVDEEAVMAAA

-2069 FGENLAEYSEKVS
+2069 FGESLAEYSEKVS

-2087 AFSSSISNFQ
+2087 SFSSSITNFQ

-2232 SAGAYVVSGF
+2232 SAGEYVVSGF

-2267 AKDALKENSPSKA
+2267 AKDALRENSPSKA
-2280 FYDIGNYGGEGF
+2280 FYEIGDYGGEGF

-2333 DTQPTIRPVLDLSD
+2333 DAQPTIRPVLDLSD

-2360 LKPSIGMLAQVGS
+2360 LNPSIGMLAQVGT

-2390 TAIKNLG
+2390 TAIKSLG
-2397 RSLNGRTGDIY
+2397 RSLNGRTGDTY

>member
-46 FENINTASNKV
+46 FENISTASNKV

-83 LANITNSAVNAGKRI
+83 LANITNSAVNAGKRL
-98 VSALTIEPVKT
+98 VSAFTIEPIKS
-109 GFQEYETQINAV
+109 GFQEYETQINSV
-121 QTILANTQSKG
+121 QTILANTESKG
-132 TTLDQVNAALDE
+132 STLQDVNRALAE
-144 LNHYADKTIYN
+144 LNTYADKTIYN

-168 AGVDLDTSVQ
+168 AGIDLNTSVT

-247 SMIKKEGSFRETLSS
+247 DMIKKEGSFRETLKKE
-262 GWLSSEIL
+262 WLTSDIL
-270 TETLSKFTGDLTDA
+270 TETLSHFTMAADEGTEKWETYKKSLMDA
-284 QLKSMGYTEDQI
+284 GYAEEQAEAILKLSN
-296 VEIQKLGKT
+296 T
-305 ANDAATK
+305 ATDAATK
-312 VKTFTQL
+312 VKTFSQL
-319 VDTLKEAAQSGW
+319 MDTLKEAAQSGW
-331 TQTWEI
+331 TKSWEI
-337 LIGDFEE
+337 MIGDFEE
-344 AKELWTNVSDVF
+344 AKNFLTDVSDRLGAIIGESADARNKVL
-356 SEMINN
+356 SEGLSSGWKQLLNAGIADEEGYKETFKSIAKEHGVSIDDMI
-362 SAEARNTVLE
+362 SAEKKLDETISDSEAFQKVLKTGLTDGKISADMLSE
-372 EAMTSNWDK
+372 SVHKLADKMTNMSAK
-381 LVKKVNAAGVETST
+381 ELEAAGYTEDHVTQIKELSDG
-395 FEEKLHST
+395 
-403 LKDGGK
+403 LKDG
-409 DVDELIKKYG
+409 
-419 SLEKA
+419 S
-424 FQSGGIS
+424 IS
-431 SKYLQ
+431 MDDFVSKM
-436 QTIDGLRGS
+436 LRTS
-445 MTDLSEIQSDLKKNS
+445 
-460 SGKDVEQAQ
+460 
-469 KALKSLGY
+469 
-477 DLGKFGKEADGI
+477 
-489 DGKFGK
+489 
-495 VTESAVKAFQAAN
+495 
-508 NLKVTGIVDKET
+508 
-520 LASLEKAVGK
+520 
-530 TEEWNDSINGLID
+530 
-543 GITELGGR
+543 GR
-551 ENLIQ
+551 ENIIQ
-556 SLKNVFEGLMNI
+556 ALWNSFNGLMSVI
-568 VRPIKE
+568 EPIKE
-574 AFSEIFKPITANQ
+574 AFRDIFPPITGEQ
-587 IIGFTEKI
+587 IYKFTERL
-595 RDLTAGFAEL
+595 RDLTANFKLSGEQAE
-605 TKNGADK
+605 KVK
-612 LKTAFKGLFSILNL
+612 SIFKGLFSILNL
-626 IGKIIGGTFSTA
+626 IGKVIGGVFSTA
-638 FKLVKS
+638 FKLLKP

-690 CAEVIKNSIV
+690 CAEAVKNSIV

-750 VKSMDGFTLENIKKV
+750 VKSMDGFTLENVKKV

-771 LVNKYFSNIGDC
+771 LVSKYFSNIGDC

-807 KFEAFK
+807 KFETFK

-829 FNWGSVFAIGV
+829 FNWGNVFAIGIGV
-840 GAGFIYT
+840 GFIYALNKIYD
-847 VKKVSDIFE
+847 VFE
-856 MISGPLDGIGDILK
+856 RLTAPFEAITNVIN
-870 RFGVVLK
+870 RFGGVLK
-877 GFQNVLNGFAMK
+877 GFQNVLNSFALK

-895 KTVSIAILIL
+895 KTVAEAILIL
-905 VGSLIALTFIDLDKL
+905 VGALIALTFVKPEKL
-920 WKAFGVI
+920 RGAFNALWEVFGII
-927 AALTGVLLAIIGAM
+927 AALSGLLLAIMGVM
-941 TMLGKYS
+941 TLLGKYS
-948 GTISQLSSGG
+948 GTLNQLASSGF
-958 VFLSLGAALI
+958 FLNLGAALL
-968 MVAWCVKIIDGI
+968 MVAWCVKIMDGI
-980 SDEGLTRGVAV
+980 STEGMYRGVAV
-991 ILTFSAVVMAF
+991 ILTFSFIVMAF
-1002 MKLSSFETGD
+1002 TKLSSKFEIGKL
-1012 MDEVGRMAI
+1012 DEAGNIAI
-1021 KLGASLLLV
+1021 KLGAALLLISV
-1030 AVTMKILAN
+1030 AMKILAN
-1039 IPAEGLSRGIGVI
+1039 IPTNGVGRGVI
-1052 AALSLLMAGLIAV
+1052 VIGALSILLGGLIAV
-1065 TKFAGTGLNDVG
+1065 SKLAGTGLNDVG
-1077 NMLIK
+1077 NMLMK
-1082 ISTAF
+1082 ISVAF
-1087 LILVGVIRIVSLM
+1087 LILVGVIKLVSSM
-1100 SAKDLSKG
+1100 SAKDLLKG
-1108 IAVITALEYLIVGL
+1108 IAVITALEYLVVGL
-1122 IAISKL
+1122 VAISKL
-1128 GGENADKAGSMI
+1128 GGEHADKAGAMI
-1140 MKIGAALLLIV
+1140 MKIGVGLLLISA
-1151 VTMKIIAGMSVD
+1151 TMKIIAGMSND
-1163 DFKKGLTIISV
+1163 DLKKGLIIV
-1174 LSVLITALIAV
+1174 AGLSVLV
-1185 SNLSGEHAD
+1185 SVLVSVSKLAGMYAD
-1194 KAGSMIMK
+1194 KAGTMIMK
-1202 IGVAFLLLVAAM
+1202 IGVAFLLLAAAM
-1214 AIISLLDPDGLKQAL
+1214 AIISLLDPSGLKKAMS
-1229 AAISVVSACFAGL
+1229 AIAMVSACFAVL
-1242 IAVSALAKD
+1242 ISVSWLAKEAKGAIFSL
-1251 TKSTI
+1251 T
-1256 IALSIAI
+1256 IAI
-1263 GVLAVAIAG
+1263 GVLAVT
-1272 LAMID
+1272 LAALSMID
-1277 PASLASATASLT
+1277 TVSLASATVALS
-1289 AVIGVFA
+1289 AIMGMFA
-1296 LLIKSTNYINTGKKT
+1296 LLIKFTSYINTEKGSFGKT
-1311 FVRTIV
+1311 IATIV
-1317 TLAVLTSIVAAFAI
+1317 VLTVVVAALATI
-1331 IISRLSKIDPVSA
+1331 IWALSNIDPSSA

-1352 ILLLSLSASMMII
+1352 ILLLSLSASMRII
-1365 NKFSKQKLTKMLIT
+1365 GGFKCENSTNILAPLLIVIAA
-1379 LASMVVV
+1379 LFVLKEILLSM
-1386 IIALGRVL
+1386 
-1394 SSLKDLNPSQA
+1394 KDIEPE
-1405 IGAATAL
+1405 
-1412 SILVAAISASMLLL
+1412 
-1426 NKFSKLKPA
+1426 
-1435 KMLITLGVMT
+1435 
-1445 VVTYALASI
+1445 
-1454 LYTLGDMDP
+1454 
-1463 TKAIGSALALS
+1463 KAVGSALALS
-1474 ILLIALVGAIN
+1474 VLLIALVGAIN
-1485 ILNLAKAISP
+1485 ILGLAKDISNNALASAIGIGIVV
-1495 MALITAGVMV
+1495 MAL
-1505 VVVGILG
+1505 
-1512 VILFAL
+1512 AL
-1518 QDMDPT
+1518 SISTLKDMSPEQ
-1524 KAIGSALALSILL
+1524 AIGSALALSVLL

-1543 INILNLAKAI
+1543 INILSLAKAISGMAIAAVVIMGLVIWGLSAILKSVSDMNPEQAIGSAVALSVLLIALVGAIDILSLAKAI
-1553 SPMALIAAGVMVL
+1553 SP
-1566 VVGILGVILFALQDM
+1566 
-1581 DPTKAIGMAI
+1581 I
-1591 ALSILVAVLS
+1591 ALAAVVVMGLVIWGLS
-1601 ASCLILAGASAIS
+1601 AILKSIS
-1614 PMALLA
+1614 DL
-1620 ALTMAV
+1620 
-1626 ILYALKDV
+1626 D
-1634 LLSLKDMNPEQSI
+1634 PEQSI
-1647 GMAIS
+1647 GMAIA
-1652 LSTLILALSASCIL
+1652 LSTLVLALSAACIL
-1666 LGVAGLM
+1666 LEVAGLK
-1673 GPAALVGVAA
+1673 GPAALFGVAA
-1683 LVTLVVA
+1683 LVALVVA
-1690 IGGLIAVIGA
+1690 IGGLIAAIGA

-1707 LEEFLNIG
+1707 LEEFLNVG

-1742 SSLPEIGTALTE
+1742 SSLPEIGIALTE

-1761 FISGAKLV
+1761 FISGAK
-1769 DESVMT
+1769 
-1775 GVKTLAS
+1775 
-1782 AVLLLTAADLVAGIT
+1782 
-1797 AFLSGGESF
+1797 
-1806 SSLGTELS
+1806 
-1814 NFMLN
+1814 
-1819 ALPFIATARLIDESS
+1819 PFIATARLIDESS

-1867 LATFSRQLVPFG
+1867 LAIFSQQLVPFG
-1879 KSIAAFSRTV
+1879 KSIAAFSNTV
-1889 KGNVDEDAVMAAA
+1889 KGKVDEEAVMAAA

-2069 FGENLAEYSEKVS
+2069 FGESLAEYSEKVS

-2087 AFSSSISNFQ
+2087 SFSSSITNFQ

-2267 AKDALKENSPSKA
+2267 AKDALRENSPSKA
-2280 FYDIGNYGGEGF
+2280 FYDIGDYGGEGF

-2333 DTQPTIRPVLDLSD
+2333 DAQPTIRPVLDLSD
-2347 VSSGVGMIDNMFG
+2347 VSSGVGIIDNMFG
-2360 LKPSIGMLAQVGS
+2360 LNPSIGMLAQVGT

-2390 TAIKNLG
+2390 TAIKSLG
-2397 RSLNGRTGDIY
+2397 RSLNGRTGDTY

>member
-46 FENINTASNKV
+46 FENISTASNKV

-183 ANLAAVSGSTS
+183 ANLAAVSGSNA

-206 ALASG
+206 ALSSG

-381 LVKKVNAAGVETST
+381 LIKKVNAAGIETST
-395 FEEKLHST
+395 FEEKLRST

-436 QTIDGLRGS
+436 KTIDGLRGS
-445 MTDLSEIQSDLKKNS
+445 MTDLSKIQGDLKKNS

-495 VTESAVKAFQAAN
+495 ITESAVKAFQAAN
-508 NLKVTGIVDKET
+508 NLKVTGIIDDKT
-520 LASLEKAVGK
+520 LSALEKAVGK
-530 TEEWNDSINGLID
+530 TEELDDSINGLID

-587 IIGFTEKI
+587 IVGFTEKI
-595 RDLTAGFAEL
+595 RDLTAGFVEL

-626 IGKIIGGTFSTA
+626 IGKVIGGVFSTA
-638 FKLVKS
+638 FKLLKP
-644 LVGVVSTNFLDLAAS
+644 LVGIVSTNFLDLAAS

-690 CAEVIKNSIV
+690 CAEAVKNSIV

-750 VKSMDGFTLENIKKV
+750 VKSMDGFTLENVKKV

-771 LVNKYFSNIGDC
+771 LVSKYFSNIGDC

-807 KFEAFK
+807 KFETFK

-829 FNWGSVFAIGV
+829 FNWGSIFAIGIGV
-840 GAGFIYT
+840 GTIYALNKIYDVFERLIAPFEAIT
-847 VKKVSDIFE
+847 KVINSF
-856 MISGPLDGIGDILK
+856 SG
-870 RFGVVLK
+870 VLS
-877 GFQNVLNGFAMK
+877 GFQKILNSFALK

-895 KTVSIAILIL
+895 KTVAEAILIL
-905 VGSLIALTFIDLDKL
+905 VGALIVLTFVDSEKIKE
-920 WKAFGVI
+920 AFGVI
-927 AALTGVLLAIIGAM
+927 AALSGVLIGVMVAM
-941 TMLGKYS
+941 ALLGKYS
-948 GTISQLSSGG
+948 GTINQLSSSGF
-958 VFLSLGAALI
+958 FLSLGAALL
-968 MVAWCVKIIDGI
+968 MVAWCVKIMDGI
-980 SDEGLTRGVAV
+980 STEGMYRGVAV
-991 ILTFSAVVMAF
+991 ILTFSFIVMAF
-1002 MKLSSFETGD
+1002 MKLSSKFEIGKI
-1012 MDEVGRMAI
+1012 DEAGNIAI
-1021 KLGASLLLV
+1021 KLGAALLLISV
-1030 AVTMKILAN
+1030 AMKILAN
-1039 IPAEGLSRGIGVI
+1039 IPTNGVGRGVI
-1052 AALSLLMAGLIAV
+1052 VIGALSILLGGLIAV
-1065 TKFAGTGLNDVG
+1065 SKLAGTGLNDVG
-1077 NMLIK
+1077 NMLMK
-1082 ISTAF
+1082 ISVAF
-1087 LILVGVIRIVSLM
+1087 LILVGVIKLVSSM
-1100 SAKDLSKG
+1100 SAKDLFKG
-1108 IAVITALEYLIVGL
+1108 IAVITALEYLVVGL
-1122 IAISKL
+1122 VAISKL
-1128 GGENADKAGSMI
+1128 GGEHADKAGAMI
-1140 MKIGAALLLIV
+1140 MKIGVGLLLISA
-1151 VTMKIIAGMSVD
+1151 TMKIIAGMSND
-1163 DFKKGLTIISV
+1163 DLKKGLIIV
-1174 LSVLITALIAV
+1174 AGLSVLV
-1185 SNLSGEHAD
+1185 SVLVSVSKLAGMYAD
-1194 KAGSMIMK
+1194 KAGTMIMK
-1202 IGVAFLLLVAAM
+1202 IGVAFLLLAAAM
-1214 AIISLLDPDGLKQAL
+1214 AIISLLDPSGLKKAMG
-1229 AAISVVSACFAGL
+1229 AIAMVSACFAVL
-1242 IAVSALAKD
+1242 ISVSWLAKEA
-1251 TKSTI
+1251 KGAI
-1256 IALSIAI
+1256 ISLTIAI
-1263 GVLAVAIAG
+1263 GVLAVT
-1272 LAMID
+1272 LAALSMID
-1277 PASLASATASLT
+1277 TVSLASATVALS
-1289 AVIGVFA
+1289 AIMGMFA
-1296 LLIKSTNYINTGKKT
+1296 LLIKFTSYINTEKGSFGKT
-1311 FVRTIV
+1311 IATIV
-1317 TLAVLTSIVAAFAI
+1317 VLTAVVAALATI
-1331 IISRLSKIDPVSA
+1331 IWALSDIDPASA

-1352 ILLLSLSASMMII
+1352 ILLLSLSASMRII
-1365 NKFSKQKLTKMLIT
+1365 GGFKCENST
-1379 LASMVVV
+1379 
-1386 IIALGRVL
+1386 G
-1394 SSLKDLNPSQA
+1394 
-1405 IGAATAL
+1405 
-1412 SILVAAISASMLLL
+1412 ILVPLLIVIAALFVLKEILLSM
-1426 NKFSKLKPA
+1426 KDIEPE
-1435 KMLITLGVMT
+1435 
-1445 VVTYALASI
+1445 
-1454 LYTLGDMDP
+1454 
-1463 TKAIGSALALS
+1463 KAIGSALALS
-1474 ILLIALVGAIN
+1474 VLLIALVGAIN
-1485 ILNLAKAISP
+1485 ILGLAKDISNNALASAIGMGIVV
-1495 MALITAGVMV
+1495 MAL
-1505 VVVGILG
+1505 
-1512 VILFAL
+1512 AL
-1518 QDMDPT
+1518 SISTLKDMSPEQ
-1524 KAIGSALALSILL
+1524 AIGSALALSVLL

-1543 INILNLAKAI
+1543 INILSLAKAISGMAIAAVVIMGLVIWGLSAILKSVSDMNPEQAIGSAVALSVLLIALVGAIDILSLAKAI
-1553 SPMALIAAGVMVL
+1553 SP
-1566 VVGILGVILFALQDM
+1566 
-1581 DPTKAIGMAI
+1581 I
-1591 ALSILVAVLS
+1591 ALAAVVVMGLVIWGLS
-1601 ASCLILAGASAIS
+1601 AILKSIS
-1614 PMALLA
+1614 DL
-1620 ALTMAV
+1620 
-1626 ILYALKDV
+1626 D
-1634 LLSLKDMNPEQSI
+1634 PEQSI
-1647 GMAIS
+1647 GMAIA
-1652 LSTLILALSASCIL
+1652 LSTLVLALSASCIL

-1690 IGGLIAVIGA
+1690 IGGLIVAIGA
-1700 LVTEFPK
+1700 LATESSK
-1707 LEEFLNIG
+1707 LEEFLNVG

-1742 SSLPEIGTALTE
+1742 SNLPEIGTALTE

-1769 DESVMT
+1769 DESVIT

-1867 LATFSRQLVPFG
+1867 LATFSQQLVPFG
-1879 KSIAAFSRTV
+1879 KSIAAFSKTV
-1889 KGNVDEDAVMAAA
+1889 KGKVDEEAVMAAA

-1916 KDNGWMGTV
+1916 KDNGWMGTLFGEQMDLATFGAKLSVFGSCIVTFSDKVKGKVDKKAVEAAANAGKVMAELANNLPNDSSLMGTV

-1947 AFSDKVK
+1947 AFS
-1954 GNIDPEAVEAAANAG
+1954 N
-1969 KVMAELANNLPN
+1969 
-1981 DSSWMGT
+1981 
-1988 VFGEQDDLAS
+1988 
-1998 FGEKLVSFGTAI
+1998 
-2010 VDFSEK
+2010 K

-2030 NAGALMATLANTLPE
+2030 NAGELMATLANTLPE
-2045 DAGWFANIFGGK
+2045 DSGWFANIFGGK
-2057 EDLDDFG
+2057 EDLSDFG
-2064 SKLVS
+2064 EKLVS
-2069 FGENLAEYSEKVS
+2069 FGGSLADYSEKVS

-2087 AFSSSISNFQ
+2087 SFSSSITNFQ
-2097 RLANMVISLDGVSFS
+2097 RLADMVISLDGVSFS

-2242 ASGITENTYA
+2242 ASGITENTFV

-2261 SAALEA
+2261 SASLEA
-2267 AKDALKENSPSKA
+2267 AKDALRENSPSKA
-2280 FYDIGNYGGEGF
+2280 FYEVGDYGGEGF
-2292 VNAFT
+2292 VNAFS
-2297 DYEGKSYKA
+2297 DYSGRAYKA
-2306 GFNMAKSSLS
+2306 GSGMANKALS

-2322 TRINDIVNSNI
+2322 SKVNDIVNSSI

-2347 VSSGVGMIDNMFG
+2347 VSSGVGMIDNMLG
-2360 LKPSIGMLAQVGS
+2360 LNPSVGMMAKIGT

-2390 TAIKNLG
+2390 TAIKSLG
-2397 RSLNGRTGDIY
+2397 RSLNGHTGDTY

>member
-46 FENINTASNKV
+46 FENISTASNKV

-83 LANITNSAVNAGKRI
+83 LANITNSAVNAGKRL
-98 VSALTIEPVKT
+98 VSAFTIEPIKS
-109 GFQEYETQINAV
+109 GFQEYETQINSV
-121 QTILANTQSKG
+121 QTILANTESKG
-132 TTLDQVNAALDE
+132 STLQDVNRALAE
-144 LNHYADKTIYN
+144 LNTYADKTIYN

-168 AGVDLDTSVQ
+168 AGIDLNTSVT

-247 SMIKKEGSFRETLSS
+247 DMIKKEGSFRETLKKE
-262 GWLSSEIL
+262 WLTSDIL
-270 TETLSKFTGDLTDA
+270 TETLSHFTMAADEGTEKWETYKKSLMDA
-284 QLKSMGYTEDQI
+284 GYAEEQAEAILKLSN
-296 VEIQKLGKT
+296 T
-305 ANDAATK
+305 ATDAATK
-312 VKTFTQL
+312 VKTFSQL
-319 VDTLKEAAQSGW
+319 MDTLKEAAQSGW
-331 TQTWEI
+331 TKSWEI
-337 LIGDFEE
+337 MIGDFEE
-344 AKELWTNVSDVF
+344 AKSFLTDVSDRLGAIIGESADTRNKVL
-356 SEMINN
+356 SEGLSSGWKQLLNAGIADEEGYKETFKSIAKEYGVSIDDMI
-362 SAEARNTVLE
+362 SAEKKLDETLSDSEAFQKVLKTGLTDGTISADMLSE
-372 EAMTSNWDK
+372 SVNKLADKMTNMSAK
-381 LVKKVNAAGVETST
+381 ELEAAGYTEDHVTQIKELSDG
-395 FEEKLHST
+395 
-403 LKDGGK
+403 LKDGSVSMDDFVAK
-409 DVDELIKKYG
+409 M
-419 SLEKA
+419 
-424 FQSGGIS
+424 
-431 SKYLQ
+431 
-436 QTIDGLRGS
+436 LRTS
-445 MTDLSEIQSDLKKNS
+445 
-460 SGKDVEQAQ
+460 
-469 KALKSLGY
+469 
-477 DLGKFGKEADGI
+477 
-489 DGKFGK
+489 
-495 VTESAVKAFQAAN
+495 
-508 NLKVTGIVDKET
+508 
-520 LASLEKAVGK
+520 
-530 TEEWNDSINGLID
+530 
-543 GITELGGR
+543 GR
-551 ENLIQ
+551 ENIIQ
-556 SLKNVFEGLMNI
+556 ALWNSFNGLMSVI
-568 VRPIKE
+568 EPIKE
-574 AFSEIFKPITANQ
+574 AFRDIFPPITGEQ
-587 IIGFTEKI
+587 IYKFTERL
-595 RDLTAGFAEL
+595 RDLTANFKLSGEQAE
-605 TKNGADK
+605 KVK
-612 LKTAFKGLFSILNL
+612 SIFKGLFSILNL
-626 IGKIIGGTFSTA
+626 IGKVIGGVFSTA
-638 FKLVKS
+638 FKLLKP
-644 LVGVVSTNFLDLAAS
+644 LVGIVSTNFIDLAAS
-659 VGEALTKFRDWVLES
+659 VGEALTKFRDWILES

-690 CAEVIKNSIV
+690 CAEAVKNSIV

-750 VKSMDGFTLENIKKV
+750 VKSMDGFTLENVKKV

-771 LVNKYFSNIGDC
+771 LVSKYFSNIGDC

-807 KFEAFK
+807 KFETFK

-829 FNWGSVFAIGV
+829 FNWGSIFAIGV

-870 RFGVVLK
+870 RFGGVLK

-905 VGSLIALTFIDLDKL
+905 VGSLITLTFVDPDKL

-927 AALTGVLLAIIGAM
+927 AALAGVLLAIIGAM
-941 TMLGKYS
+941 TLLGKYS

-980 SDEGLTRGVAV
+980 SDEGLTRGIAV

-1052 AALSLLMAGLIAV
+1052 AAFSLLMAGLIAV

-1082 ISTAF
+1082 ISAAF

-1100 SAKDLSKG
+1100 SAKDLAKG
-1108 IAVITALEYLIVGL
+1108 IAVIAALEYLIVGL

-1151 VTMKIIAGMSVD
+1151 ITMKIIAGMSVE

-1202 IGVAFLLLVAAM
+1202 IGVAFLLLAAAM

-1251 TKSTI
+1251 AKSTI

-1263 GVLAVAIAG
+1263 GVLAIAIAG

-1277 PASLASATASLT
+1277 PASLASATVALT
-1289 AVIGVFA
+1289 AAMGVFA
-1296 LLIKSTNYINTGKKT
+1296 LLIKSTSYINTGKKT
-1311 FVRTIV
+1311 FIRTIV
-1317 TLAVLTSIVAAFAI
+1317 TLGVLTVIVAALAI
-1331 IISRLSKIDPVSA
+1331 IIYELSKIDPASA

-1352 ILLLSLSASMMII
+1352 VLLLSLSASMMIL
-1365 NKFSKQKLTKMLIT
+1365 NKFNKQKPTKMLLT
-1379 LASMVVV
+1379 LAAMVG
-1386 IIALGRVL
+1386 IIAALGGVL
-1394 SSLKDLNPSQA
+1394 YLLKDLNPSQA
-1405 IGAATAL
+1405 IGTATAL
-1412 SILVAAISASMLLL
+1412 SILIAAISASMLLL
-1426 NKFSKLKPA
+1426 NKFSKLKPE
-1435 KMLITLGVMT
+1435 KMLITLGVIT
-1445 VVTYALASI
+1445 LVTGALGAI
-1454 LYTLGDMDP
+1454 LYMLQDLNP
-1463 TKAIGSALALS
+1463 EQAIGSALALS
-1474 ILLIALVGAIN
+1474 VLLIALVGAIN
-1485 ILNLAKAISP
+1485 ILNLAKTISP
-1495 MALITAGVMV
+1495 I
-1505 VVVGILG
+1505 
-1512 VILFAL
+1512 
-1518 QDMDPT
+1518 
-1524 KAIGSALALSILL
+1524 
-1537 IALVGA
+1537 
-1543 INILNLAKAI
+1543 
-1553 SPMALIAAGVMVL
+1553 ALIAAGVMTL
-1566 VVGILGVILFALQDM
+1566 VIAALGGILYLLKEMNPEQSL
-1581 DPTKAIGMAI
+1581 GMAI
-1591 ALSILVAVLS
+1591 ALSVLLIALTGAITILSLAVK
-1601 ASCLILAGASAIS
+1601 IS
-1614 PMALLA
+1614 PIALIAAGVMALVVA
-1620 ALTMAV
+1620 ALGG
-1626 ILYALKDV
+1626 ILYL
-1634 LLSLKDMNPEQSI
+1634 LKDMNPEQSI

-1652 LSTLILALSASCIL
+1652 LSTLILALSAACIL

-1690 IGGLIAVIGA
+1690 IGGLIAAIGA
-1700 LVTEFPK
+1700 LATESQK
-1707 LEEFLNIG
+1707 LEEFLNVG

-1769 DESVMT
+1769 DESVIT
-1775 GVKTLAS
+1775 GVTTLAS

-1849 AGNLVDSI
+1849 AGNLIDSI

-1867 LATFSRQLVPFG
+1867 LATFSKQLVPFG
-1879 KSIAAFSRTV
+1879 KSIAAFSNTV
-1889 KGNVDEDAVMAAA
+1889 KGKVDEEAVMAAA

-1916 KDNGWMGTV
+1916 KDNGWMGTL

-1954 GNIDPEAVEAAANAG
+1954 DNIDPEAVEAAANAG

-2016 VKDNIDQEAVEAAA
+2016 VKDNIDPEAVEAAA

-2069 FGENLAEYSEKVS
+2069 FGGSLAEYSEKVS

-2087 AFSSSISNFQ
+2087 SFSSSITNFQ

-2129 EEFISAFSSA
+2129 EEFISAFSSS

-2267 AKDALKENSPSKA
+2267 AKDALRENSPSKA
-2280 FYDIGNYGGEGF
+2280 FYDIGDYGGEGF

-2333 DTQPTIRPVLDLSD
+2333 DTQPTIRPILDLSE

-2360 LKPSIGMLAQVGS
+2360 LNPSIGMMAKIGT

-2390 TAIKNLG
+2390 TAIKSLG
-2397 RSLNGRTGDIY
+2397 RSLNGRTGDTY

>member
-46 FENINTASNKV
+46 FENISTASNKV

-98 VSALTIEPVKT
+98 VSALTIEPVKM

-144 LNHYADKTIYN
+144 LNRYADKTIYN

-183 ANLAAVSGSTS
+183 ANLAAVSGSNA

-206 ALASG
+206 ALSSG

-381 LVKKVNAAGVETST
+381 LVKKVNAAGIETST
-395 FEEKLHST
+395 FEEKLRST

-436 QTIDGLRGS
+436 KTIDGLRGS
-445 MTDLSEIQSDLKKNS
+445 MTDLSKIQGDLKKNS

-508 NLKVTGIVDKET
+508 NLKVTGIIDDKT
-520 LASLEKAVGK
+520 LSALEKAVGK
-530 TEEWNDSINGLID
+530 TEEWDDSINGLID

-587 IIGFTEKI
+587 IVGFTEKI
-595 RDLTAGFAEL
+595 RDLTAGFVEL

-626 IGKIIGGTFSTA
+626 IGKVIGGVFSTA
-638 FKLVKS
+638 FKLLKP

-690 CAEVIKNSIV
+690 CAEVVKNSII

-720 RFSKAFSGTFEN
+720 RFSKAFSGIFEN

-750 VKSMDGFTLENIKKV
+750 VKSMDGFSLENIKKA
-765 FEDFGS
+765 FEDFSS

-807 KFEAFK
+807 KFETFK
-813 DTLSNVL
+813 DILSNVL

-829 FNWGSVFAIGV
+829 FNWGSIFAIGV
-840 GAGFIYT
+840 SAGFIYT
-847 VKKVSDIFE
+847 VKKVSDIFK
-856 MISGPLDGIGDILK
+856 MISGPFEAITNVIN
-870 RFGVVLK
+870 RFTGVLS
-877 GFQNVLNGFAMK
+877 GFQNILNSFALK

-895 KTVSIAILIL
+895 KTVAEAILIL
-905 VGSLIALTFIDLDKL
+905 VGSLIALTFVDPDKL

-927 AALTGVLLAIIGAM
+927 AALAGVLLAIIGAM
-941 TMLGKYS
+941 TLLGKYS

-1002 MKLSSFETGD
+1002 MKLSSFKTGD
-1012 MDEVGRMAI
+1012 MDEVGSMAI

-1039 IPAEGLSRGIGVI
+1039 IPAEGLSKGIGVI

-1065 TKFAGTGLNDVG
+1065 TKFAGAGLNDVG
-1077 NMLIK
+1077 SMLIK
-1082 ISTAF
+1082 ISVAL

-1100 SAKDLSKG
+1100 SVKDLSKG
-1108 IAVITALEYLIVGL
+1108 IAVIAAFELLIVGL

-1128 GGENADKAGSMI
+1128 GGANADKAGSMI

-1163 DFKKGLTIISV
+1163 DLKKGLTMIGV

-1194 KAGSMIMK
+1194 KAGTMIMK
-1202 IGVAFLLLVAAM
+1202 IGVAFLLLAAAM

-1251 TKSTI
+1251 AKSTI

-1263 GVLAVAIAG
+1263 GVLAIAIAG

-1277 PASLASATASLT
+1277 PASLASAATALT

-1296 LLIKSTNYINTGKKT
+1296 LLIKSTSYINTEKGSFSKT
-1311 FVRTIV
+1311 IATIV
-1317 TLAVLTSIVAAFAI
+1317 VLTAVVAALATI
-1331 IISRLSKIDPVSA
+1331 IWALSNIDPSSA

-1352 ILLLSLSASMMII
+1352 ILLLSLSASMRII
-1365 NKFSKQKLTKMLIT
+1365 GDFKCENSTNILVPLLI
-1379 LASMVVV
+1379 
-1386 IIALGRVL
+1386 IIAALFVL
-1394 SSLKDLNPSQA
+1394 KEILLSMKDIEPE
-1405 IGAATAL
+1405 
-1412 SILVAAISASMLLL
+1412 
-1426 NKFSKLKPA
+1426 
-1435 KMLITLGVMT
+1435 
-1445 VVTYALASI
+1445 
-1454 LYTLGDMDP
+1454 
-1463 TKAIGSALALS
+1463 KAVGSALALS
-1474 ILLIALVGAIN
+1474 VLLIALVGAIN
-1485 ILNLAKAISP
+1485 ILGLAKDISNNALASAIGIGIVV
-1495 MALITAGVMV
+1495 MAL
-1505 VVVGILG
+1505 
-1512 VILFAL
+1512 AL
-1518 QDMDPT
+1518 SISTLKDMSPEQ
-1524 KAIGSALALSILL
+1524 AIGSALALSVLL

-1543 INILNLAKAI
+1543 INILSLAKAISGMAIAAVVIMGLVIWGLSAILKSVSDMNPEQAIGSAVALSVLLIALVGAIDILSLAKAI
-1553 SPMALIAAGVMVL
+1553 SP
-1566 VVGILGVILFALQDM
+1566 
-1581 DPTKAIGMAI
+1581 I
-1591 ALSILVAVLS
+1591 ALAAVVVMGLVIWGLS
-1601 ASCLILAGASAIS
+1601 AILKSIS
-1614 PMALLA
+1614 DL
-1620 ALTMAV
+1620 
-1626 ILYALKDV
+1626 D
-1634 LLSLKDMNPEQSI
+1634 PEQSI
-1647 GMAIS
+1647 GMAIA
-1652 LSTLILALSASCIL
+1652 LSTLVLALSAACIL
-1666 LGVAGLM
+1666 LGFAGLM

-1690 IGGLIAVIGA
+1690 IGGLIAAIGA
-1700 LVTEFPK
+1700 LVTESQK
-1707 LEEFLNIG
+1707 LEEFLNVG

-1806 SSLGTELS
+1806 SSLGIELS

-1867 LATFSRQLVPFG
+1867 LATFSKQLVPFG
-1879 KSIAAFSRTV
+1879 KSIAAFSNTV
-1889 KGNVDEDAVMAAA
+1889 KGKVDEKAVMAAA

-1954 GNIDPEAVEAAANAG
+1954 GNIDPEAVKAAANAG

-2045 DAGWFANIFGGK
+2045 DGGWFANIFGGK

-2069 FGENLAEYSEKVS
+2069 FGQSLAEYSEKVS

-2087 AFSSSISNFQ
+2087 SFSSSITNFQ

-2242 ASGITENTYA
+2242 ASGITENTFV
-2252 AEAAAAAMA
+2252 AEAAAATMA

-2267 AKDALKENSPSKA
+2267 AKDALRENSPSKA
-2280 FYDIGNYGGEGF
+2280 FYEVGDYGGEGF
-2292 VNAFT
+2292 VNAFS
-2297 DYEGKSYKA
+2297 DYSGRAYKA
-2306 GFNMAKSSLS
+2306 GSGMANKALS

-2322 TRINDIVNSNI
+2322 SKVNDIVNSSI

-2347 VSSGVGMIDNMFG
+2347 VSSGVGMIDNMLG
-2360 LKPSIGMLAQVGS
+2360 LNPSVGMMAKIGT

-2390 TAIKNLG
+2390 TAIKSLG
-2397 RSLNGRTGDIY
+2397 RSLNGRTGDTY

>member
-46 FENINTASNKV
+46 FENISTASNKV

-83 LANITNSAVNAGKRI
+83 LANITNSAVNAGKRL
-98 VSALTIEPVKT
+98 VSAFTIEPIKS
-109 GFQEYETQINAV
+109 GFQEYETQINSV
-121 QTILANTQSKG
+121 QTILANTESKG
-132 TTLDQVNAALDE
+132 STLQDVNRALAE
-144 LNHYADKTIYN
+144 LNTYADKTIYN

-168 AGVDLDTSVQ
+168 AGIDLNTSVT

-247 SMIKKEGSFRETLSS
+247 DMIKKEGSFRETLKKE
-262 GWLSSEIL
+262 WLTSDIL
-270 TETLSKFTGDLTDA
+270 TETLSHFTMAADEGTEKWETYKKSLMDA
-284 QLKSMGYTEDQI
+284 GYAEEQAEAILKLSN
-296 VEIQKLGKT
+296 T
-305 ANDAATK
+305 ATDAATK
-312 VKTFTQL
+312 VKTFSQL
-319 VDTLKEAAQSGW
+319 MDTLKEAAQSGW
-331 TQTWEI
+331 TKSWEI
-337 LIGDFEE
+337 MIGDFEE
-344 AKELWTNVSDVF
+344 AKSFLTDVSDRLGAIIGESADTRNKVL
-356 SEMINN
+356 SEGLSSGWKQLLNAGIADEEGYKETFKSIAKEYGVSIDDMI
-362 SAEARNTVLE
+362 SAEKKLDETLSDSEAFQKVLKTGLTDGTISADMLSE
-372 EAMTSNWDK
+372 SVNKLADKMTNMSAK
-381 LVKKVNAAGVETST
+381 ELEAAGYTEDHVTQIKELSDG
-395 FEEKLHST
+395 
-403 LKDGGK
+403 LKDGSVSMDDFVAK
-409 DVDELIKKYG
+409 M
-419 SLEKA
+419 
-424 FQSGGIS
+424 
-431 SKYLQ
+431 
-436 QTIDGLRGS
+436 LRTS
-445 MTDLSEIQSDLKKNS
+445 
-460 SGKDVEQAQ
+460 
-469 KALKSLGY
+469 
-477 DLGKFGKEADGI
+477 
-489 DGKFGK
+489 
-495 VTESAVKAFQAAN
+495 
-508 NLKVTGIVDKET
+508 
-520 LASLEKAVGK
+520 
-530 TEEWNDSINGLID
+530 
-543 GITELGGR
+543 GR
-551 ENLIQ
+551 ENIIQ
-556 SLKNVFEGLMNI
+556 ALWNSFNGLMSVI
-568 VRPIKE
+568 EPIKE
-574 AFSEIFKPITANQ
+574 AFRDIFPPITGEQ
-587 IIGFTEKI
+587 IYKFTERL
-595 RDLTAGFAEL
+595 RDLTANFKLSGEQAE
-605 TKNGADK
+605 KVK
-612 LKTAFKGLFSILNL
+612 SIFKGLFSILNL
-626 IGKIIGGTFSTA
+626 IGKVIGGVFSTA
-638 FKLVKS
+638 FKLLKP
-644 LVGVVSTNFLDLAAS
+644 LVGIVSTNFIDLAAS
-659 VGEALTKFRDWVLES
+659 VGEALTKFRDWILES

-690 CAEVIKNSIV
+690 CAEAVKNSIV

-750 VKSMDGFTLENIKKV
+750 VKSMDGFTLENVKKV

-771 LVNKYFSNIGDC
+771 LVSKYFSNIGDC

-807 KFEAFK
+807 KFETFK

-829 FNWGSVFAIGV
+829 FNWGSIFAIGV

-870 RFGVVLK
+870 RFGGVLK

-905 VGSLIALTFIDLDKL
+905 VGSLITLTFVDPDKL

-927 AALTGVLLAIIGAM
+927 AALAGVLLAIIGAM
-941 TMLGKYS
+941 TLLGKYS

-980 SDEGLTRGVAV
+980 SDEGLTRGIAV

-1052 AALSLLMAGLIAV
+1052 AAFSLLMAGLIAV

-1082 ISTAF
+1082 ISAAF

-1100 SAKDLSKG
+1100 SAKDLAKG
-1108 IAVITALEYLIVGL
+1108 IAVIAALEYLIVGL

-1151 VTMKIIAGMSVD
+1151 ITMKIIAGMSVE
-1163 DFKKGLTIISV
+1163 DFKKGLTIMSV
-1174 LSVLITALIAV
+1174 LGVLITALIAV

-1202 IGVAFLLLVAAM
+1202 IGVAFLLLAAAM

-1251 TKSTI
+1251 AKSTI

-1263 GVLAVAIAG
+1263 GVLAIAIAG

-1277 PASLASATASLT
+1277 PASLASATVALT
-1289 AVIGVFA
+1289 AAMGVFA
-1296 LLIKSTNYINTGKKT
+1296 LLIKSTSYINTGKKT
-1311 FVRTIV
+1311 FIRTIV
-1317 TLAVLTSIVAAFAI
+1317 TLGVLTVIVAALAI
-1331 IISRLSKIDPVSA
+1331 IIYELSKIDPASA

-1352 ILLLSLSASMMII
+1352 VLLLSLSASMMIL
-1365 NKFSKQKLTKMLIT
+1365 NKFNKQKPTKMLLT
-1379 LASMVVV
+1379 LAAMVG
-1386 IIALGRVL
+1386 IIAALGGVL
-1394 SSLKDLNPSQA
+1394 YLLKDLNPSQA
-1405 IGAATAL
+1405 IGTATAL
-1412 SILVAAISASMLLL
+1412 SILIAAISASMLLL
-1426 NKFSKLKPA
+1426 NKFSKLKPE
-1435 KMLITLGVMT
+1435 KMLITLGVIT
-1445 VVTYALASI
+1445 LVTGALGAI
-1454 LYTLGDMDP
+1454 LYMLQDLNP
-1463 TKAIGSALALS
+1463 EQAIGSALALS
-1474 ILLIALVGAIN
+1474 VLLIALVGAIN
-1485 ILNLAKAISP
+1485 ILNLAKTISP
-1495 MALITAGVMV
+1495 I
-1505 VVVGILG
+1505 
-1512 VILFAL
+1512 
-1518 QDMDPT
+1518 
-1524 KAIGSALALSILL
+1524 
-1537 IALVGA
+1537 
-1543 INILNLAKAI
+1543 
-1553 SPMALIAAGVMVL
+1553 ALIAAGVMTL
-1566 VVGILGVILFALQDM
+1566 VIAALGGILYLLKEMNPEQSL
-1581 DPTKAIGMAI
+1581 GMAI
-1591 ALSILVAVLS
+1591 ALSVLLIALTGAITILSLAVK
-1601 ASCLILAGASAIS
+1601 IS
-1614 PMALLA
+1614 PIALIAAGVMALVVA
-1620 ALTMAV
+1620 ALGG
-1626 ILYALKDV
+1626 ILYL
-1634 LLSLKDMNPEQSI
+1634 LKDMNPEQSI

-1652 LSTLILALSASCIL
+1652 LSTLILALSAACIL

-1690 IGGLIAVIGA
+1690 IGGLIAAIGA
-1700 LVTEFPK
+1700 LATESQK
-1707 LEEFLNIG
+1707 LEEFLHVG

-1769 DESVMT
+1769 DESVIT

-1849 AGNLVDSI
+1849 AGNLIDSI

-1867 LATFSRQLVPFG
+1867 LATFSKQLVPFG
-1879 KSIAAFSRTV
+1879 KSIAAFSNTV
-1889 KGNVDEDAVMAAA
+1889 KGKVDEEAVMAAA

-1916 KDNGWMGTV
+1916 KDNGWMGTL

-1954 GNIDPEAVEAAANAG
+1954 DNIDPEAVEAAANAG

-2016 VKDNIDQEAVEAAA
+2016 VKDNIDPEAVEAAA

-2069 FGENLAEYSEKVS
+2069 FGGSLAEYSEKVS

-2087 AFSSSISNFQ
+2087 SFSSSITNFQ

-2267 AKDALKENSPSKA
+2267 AKDALRENSPSKA
-2280 FYDIGNYGGEGF
+2280 FYDIGDYGGEGF

-2333 DTQPTIRPVLDLSD
+2333 DTQPTIRPILDLSE

-2360 LKPSIGMLAQVGS
+2360 LNPSIGMMAKIGT

-2390 TAIKNLG
+2390 TAIKSLG
-2397 RSLNGRTGDIY
+2397 RSLNGRTGDTY

>member
-46 FENINTASNKV
+46 FENISTASNKV

-83 LANITNSAVNAGKRI
+83 LANITNSAVNAGKRL
-98 VSALTIEPVKT
+98 VSAFTIEPIKS
-109 GFQEYETQINAV
+109 GFQEYETQINSV
-121 QTILANTQSKG
+121 QTILANTESKG
-132 TTLDQVNAALDE
+132 STLQDVNRALAE
-144 LNHYADKTIYN
+144 LNTYADKTIYN

-168 AGVDLDTSVQ
+168 AGIDLNTSVT

-183 ANLAAVSGSTS
+183 ANLAAISGSTS

-247 SMIKKEGSFRETLSS
+247 DMIKKEGSFRETLKKE
-262 GWLSSEIL
+262 WLTYDIL
-270 TETLSKFTGDLTDA
+270 TETLSHFTMAADEGTEKWETYKKSLMDA
-284 QLKSMGYTEDQI
+284 GYAEEQAEAILKLSN
-296 VEIQKLGKT
+296 T
-305 ANDAATK
+305 ATDAATK
-312 VKTFTQL
+312 VKTFSQL
-319 VDTLKEAAQSGW
+319 MDTLKEAAQSGW
-331 TQTWEI
+331 TKSWEI
-337 LIGDFEE
+337 MIGDFEE
-344 AKELWTNVSDVF
+344 AKSFLTDVSDRLGAIIGESADTRNKVL
-356 SEMINN
+356 SEGLSSGWKQLLNAGIADEEGYKETFKSIAKEYGVSIDDMI
-362 SAEARNTVLE
+362 SAEKKLDETISDSEAFQKVLKTGLTNGKISADMLSE
-372 EAMTSNWDK
+372 SVHKLADKMTNMSAK
-381 LVKKVNAAGVETST
+381 ELEAAGYTEDHVTQIKELSDG
-395 FEEKLHST
+395 
-403 LKDGGK
+403 LKDG
-409 DVDELIKKYG
+409 
-419 SLEKA
+419 S
-424 FQSGGIS
+424 IS
-431 SKYLQ
+431 MDDFVSKM
-436 QTIDGLRGS
+436 LRTS
-445 MTDLSEIQSDLKKNS
+445 
-460 SGKDVEQAQ
+460 
-469 KALKSLGY
+469 
-477 DLGKFGKEADGI
+477 
-489 DGKFGK
+489 
-495 VTESAVKAFQAAN
+495 
-508 NLKVTGIVDKET
+508 
-520 LASLEKAVGK
+520 
-530 TEEWNDSINGLID
+530 
-543 GITELGGR
+543 GR
-551 ENLIQ
+551 ENIIQ
-556 SLKNVFEGLMNI
+556 ALWNSFNGLMSVI
-568 VRPIKE
+568 EPIKE
-574 AFSEIFKPITANQ
+574 AFRDIFPPITGEQ
-587 IIGFTEKI
+587 IYKFTERL
-595 RDLTAGFAEL
+595 RDLTANFKLSGEQAE
-605 TKNGADK
+605 KVK
-612 LKTAFKGLFSILNL
+612 SIFKGLFSILNL
-626 IGKIIGGTFSTA
+626 IGKVIGGVFSTA
-638 FKLVKS
+638 FKLLKP
-644 LVGVVSTNFLDLAAS
+644 LVGIVSTNFIDLAAS

-690 CAEVIKNSIV
+690 CAEAVKNSIV

-750 VKSMDGFTLENIKKV
+750 VKSMDGFTLENVKKV

-771 LVNKYFSNIGDC
+771 LVSKYFSNIGDC

-807 KFEAFK
+807 KFETFK

-829 FNWGSVFAIGV
+829 FNWGSIFAIGV

-870 RFGVVLK
+870 RFGGVLK
-877 GFQNVLNGFAMK
+877 GFQNVLNSFALK

-895 KTVSIAILIL
+895 KTVAEAILIL
-905 VGSLIALTFIDLDKL
+905 VGALIVLTFVDSEKI
-920 WKAFGVI
+920 WTAFGVI
-927 AALTGVLLAIIGAM
+927 AALSGVLIGVMGVMAL
-941 TMLGKYS
+941 LGKYS
-948 GTISQLSSGG
+948 GTLNQLESSGF
-958 VFLSLGAALI
+958 FLSLGAALL
-968 MVAWCVKIIDGI
+968 MVAWCVKIMDGI
-980 SDEGLTRGVAV
+980 STEGMYRGVSV
-991 ILTFSAVVMAF
+991 ILTFSFIVMAF
-1002 MKLSSFETGD
+1002 MKLSSKFEIGKL
-1012 MDEVGRMAI
+1012 DEAGNIAI
-1021 KLGASLLLV
+1021 KLGAALLLISV
-1030 AVTMKILAN
+1030 AMKILAN
-1039 IPAEGLSRGIGVI
+1039 IPTNGVGRGVI
-1052 AALSLLMAGLIAV
+1052 VIGALSILLGGLIAV
-1065 TKFAGTGLNDVG
+1065 SKLAGTGLNDVG
-1077 NMLIK
+1077 NMLMK
-1082 ISTAF
+1082 ISVAF
-1087 LILVGVIRIVSLM
+1087 LILVGVIKLVSSM
-1100 SAKDLSKG
+1100 SAKDLLKG
-1108 IAVITALEYLIVGL
+1108 IAAITALEYLVVGL
-1122 IAISKL
+1122 VAISKL
-1128 GGENADKAGSMI
+1128 SGEHADKAGSMI

-1163 DFKKGLTIISV
+1163 DFKKGLTMIGV

-1185 SNLSGEHAD
+1185 SKLSGEHAD
-1194 KAGSMIMK
+1194 KAGTMIMK
-1202 IGVAFLLLVAAM
+1202 IGVAFLLLAAAM
-1214 AIISLLDPDGLKQAL
+1214 AIISLLDPSGLKKAMG
-1229 AAISVVSACFAGL
+1229 AIAMVSACFAVL
-1242 IAVSALAKD
+1242 ISVSWLAKEA
-1251 TKSTI
+1251 KGTI
-1256 IALSIAI
+1256 ISLAIVI
-1263 GVLAVAIAG
+1263 GVLAVT
-1272 LAMID
+1272 LAALSMID
-1277 PASLASATASLT
+1277 TVSLASATVALS
-1289 AVIGVFA
+1289 AIMGMFA
-1296 LLIKSTNYINTGKKT
+1296 LLIKFTSYINTEKGSFGK
-1311 FVRTIV
+1311 TIA
-1317 TLAVLTSIVAAFAI
+1317 TIIVLTAVVAALATI
-1331 IISRLSKIDPVSA
+1331 IWALSNIDPASA

-1352 ILLLSLSASMMII
+1352 ILLLSLSASMRII
-1365 NKFSKQKLTKMLIT
+1365 GGFKCENST
-1379 LASMVVV
+1379 
-1386 IIALGRVL
+1386 G
-1394 SSLKDLNPSQA
+1394 
-1405 IGAATAL
+1405 
-1412 SILVAAISASMLLL
+1412 ILVPLLIVIAALFVLKEILLSM
-1426 NKFSKLKPA
+1426 KDIEPE
-1435 KMLITLGVMT
+1435 
-1445 VVTYALASI
+1445 
-1454 LYTLGDMDP
+1454 
-1463 TKAIGSALALS
+1463 KAVGSALALS
-1474 ILLIALVGAIN
+1474 VLLIALVGAIN
-1485 ILNLAKAISP
+1485 ILGLAKDISNNALASAIGMGIVV
-1495 MALITAGVMV
+1495 MAL
-1505 VVVGILG
+1505 
-1512 VILFAL
+1512 AL
-1518 QDMDPT
+1518 SISTLKDMSPEQ
-1524 KAIGSALALSILL
+1524 AIGSALALSVLL

-1543 INILNLAKAI
+1543 INILSLAKAISGMAIAAVVIMGLVIWGLSAILKSVSDMNPEQAIGSAVALSVLLIALVGAIDILSLAKAI
-1553 SPMALIAAGVMVL
+1553 SP
-1566 VVGILGVILFALQDM
+1566 
-1581 DPTKAIGMAI
+1581 I
-1591 ALSILVAVLS
+1591 ALAAVVVMGLVIWGLS
-1601 ASCLILAGASAIS
+1601 AILKSIS
-1614 PMALLA
+1614 DL
-1620 ALTMAV
+1620 
-1626 ILYALKDV
+1626 D
-1634 LLSLKDMNPEQSI
+1634 PEQSI
-1647 GMAIS
+1647 GMAIA
-1652 LSTLILALSASCIL
+1652 LSTLVLALSAACIL
-1666 LGVAGLM
+1666 LEVAGLA
-1673 GPAALVGVAA
+1673 GPAALFGVAA

-1690 IGGLIAVIGA
+1690 IGGLIAAIGA

-1707 LEEFLNIG
+1707 LEEFLNVG

-1769 DESVMT
+1769 DESVIT

-1782 AVLLLTAADLVAGIT
+1782 AVLLLTAADLVAGIS

-1867 LATFSRQLVPFG
+1867 LAIFSQQLVPFG
-1879 KSIAAFSRTV
+1879 KSIAAFSNTV
-1889 KGNVDEDAVMAAA
+1889 KGKVDEKAVMAAA

-1925 FGEQMDLATFG
+1925 FGEQTDLATFG

-1998 FGEKLVSFGTAI
+1998 FGEKLLSFGTAI

-2069 FGENLAEYSEKVS
+2069 FGESLAEYSEKVS

-2087 AFSSSISNFQ
+2087 SFSSSITNFQ

-2218 SAKSNVYEYYDDFV
+2218 SAKSNVYEHYDDFV

-2267 AKDALKENSPSKA
+2267 AKDALRENSPSKA
-2280 FYDIGNYGGEGF
+2280 FYDIGDYGGEGF

-2347 VSSGVGMIDNMFG
+2347 VSSGIGMIDNMFG
-2360 LKPSIGMLAQVGS
+2360 FNPSIGMLAQVGT
-2373 ISNMMN
+2373 ITNMMN

-2390 TAIKNLG
+2390 TAIKSLG
-2397 RSLNGRTGDIY
+2397 RSLNGRTGDTY

>member
-46 FENINTASNKV
+46 FENISTASNKV

-98 VSALTIEPVKT
+98 VSALTIEPVKM

-144 LNHYADKTIYN
+144 LNHYSDKTIYN

-183 ANLAAVSGSTS
+183 ANLAAVSGSNA

-206 ALASG
+206 ALATG

-381 LVKKVNAAGVETST
+381 LVKKVNAAGIETST
-395 FEEKLHST
+395 FEEKLRST

-436 QTIDGLRGS
+436 KTIDGLRGS
-445 MTDLSEIQSDLKKNS
+445 MTDLSKIQGDLKKNS

-508 NLKVTGIVDKET
+508 NLKVTGIIDDKT
-520 LASLEKAVGK
+520 LSALEKAVGK
-530 TEEWNDSINGLID
+530 TEEWDDSINGLID

-587 IIGFTEKI
+587 IVGFTEKI
-595 RDLTAGFAEL
+595 RDLTAGFVEL

-626 IGKIIGGTFSTA
+626 IGKVIGGVFSTA
-638 FKLVKS
+638 FKLLKP
-644 LVGVVSTNFLDLAAS
+644 LVGVVSTNFLDLAVS

-690 CAEVIKNSIV
+690 CAEVVKNSIV

-750 VKSMDGFTLENIKKV
+750 VKSMDGFTLENVKKV

-771 LVNKYFSNIGDC
+771 LVSKYFSNIGDC

-807 KFEAFK
+807 KFETFK

-829 FNWGSVFAIGV
+829 FNWGSIFAIGV

-870 RFGVVLK
+870 RFGGVLN

-905 VGSLIALTFIDLDKL
+905 VGSLIALTFVDPDKL

-927 AALTGVLLAIIGAM
+927 AALAGVLLAIIGAM
-941 TMLGKYS
+941 TLLGKYS

-1002 MKLSSFETGD
+1002 MKLSSFKTGD

-1021 KLGASLLLV
+1021 KLGASLLLL

-1039 IPAEGLSRGIGVI
+1039 IPAEGLSKGIVVI
-1052 AALSLLMAGLIAV
+1052 AAFSLLMAGLIAA
-1065 TKFAGTGLNDVG
+1065 TKLAGTGLNDVG
-1077 NMLIK
+1077 SMLIK
-1082 ISTAF
+1082 VSAAL

-1100 SAKDLSKG
+1100 SVKDLAKG
-1108 IAVITALEYLIVGL
+1108 IAVIAAFELLIVGL

-1151 VTMKIIAGMSVD
+1151 VTMKIIAGMTVD
-1163 DFKKGLTIISV
+1163 DLKKGLTIIGV

-1242 IAVSALAKD
+1242 IAASALAKD
-1251 TKSTI
+1251 AKSTI
-1256 IALSIAI
+1256 IALSIVI
-1263 GVLAVAIAG
+1263 GVLAIAIAG

-1277 PASLASATASLT
+1277 PASLASATVALT
-1289 AVIGVFA
+1289 AAMGVFA
-1296 LLIKSTNYINTGKKT
+1296 LLIKSTSYINTEKGSFGKT
-1311 FVRTIV
+1311 IATIV
-1317 TLAVLTSIVAAFAI
+1317 VLTAVVAALATI
-1331 IISRLSKIDPVSA
+1331 IWALSNIDPASA

-1352 ILLLSLSASMMII
+1352 ILLLSLSASMRII
-1365 NKFSKQKLTKMLIT
+1365 GGFKCENSK
-1379 LASMVVV
+1379 
-1386 IIALGRVL
+1386 G
-1394 SSLKDLNPSQA
+1394 
-1405 IGAATAL
+1405 
-1412 SILVAAISASMLLL
+1412 ILVPLLIVIAALFVLKEILLSM
-1426 NKFSKLKPA
+1426 KDIEPE
-1435 KMLITLGVMT
+1435 
-1445 VVTYALASI
+1445 
-1454 LYTLGDMDP
+1454 
-1463 TKAIGSALALS
+1463 KAVGSALALS
-1474 ILLIALVGAIN
+1474 VLLIALVGAIN
-1485 ILNLAKAISP
+1485 ILGLAKDISNNALASAIGIGIVV
-1495 MALITAGVMV
+1495 MAL
-1505 VVVGILG
+1505 
-1512 VILFAL
+1512 AL
-1518 QDMDPT
+1518 SISTLKDMSPEQ
-1524 KAIGSALALSILL
+1524 AIGSALALSVLL

-1543 INILNLAKAI
+1543 INILSLAKAISGMAIAAVVIMGLVIWGLSAILKSVSDMNPEQAIGSAVALSVLLIALVGAIDILSLAKAI
-1553 SPMALIAAGVMVL
+1553 SP
-1566 VVGILGVILFALQDM
+1566 
-1581 DPTKAIGMAI
+1581 I
-1591 ALSILVAVLS
+1591 ALAAVVVMGLVIWGLS
-1601 ASCLILAGASAIS
+1601 AILKSIS
-1614 PMALLA
+1614 DL
-1620 ALTMAV
+1620 
-1626 ILYALKDV
+1626 D
-1634 LLSLKDMNPEQSI
+1634 PEQSI
-1647 GMAIS
+1647 GMAIT
-1652 LSTLILALSASCIL
+1652 LSTLVLALSASCIL

-1690 IGGLIAVIGA
+1690 IGGLIAAIGY
-1700 LVTEFPK
+1700 LVTEFSK
-1707 LEEFLNIG
+1707 LEEFLNVG

-1769 DESVMT
+1769 DESVIT

-1782 AVLLLTAADLVAGIT
+1782 AVLLLTTADLVAGIS

-1849 AGNLVDSI
+1849 AGNLIDSI

-1867 LATFSRQLVPFG
+1867 LATFSKQLVPFG
-1879 KSIAAFSRTV
+1879 KSIAAFSNTV
-1889 KGNVDEDAVMAAA
+1889 KGKVDEEAVMAAA

-1916 KDNGWMGTV
+1916 KDNGWMGTL

-2069 FGENLAEYSEKVS
+2069 FGESLAEYSEKVS

-2087 AFSSSISNFQ
+2087 SFSSSITNFQ

-2206 DVAISTFASIIS
+2206 DVAISTFTSIIS

-2267 AKDALKENSPSKA
+2267 AKDALRENSPSKA
-2280 FYDIGNYGGEGF
+2280 FYEVGDYGGEGF
-2292 VNAFT
+2292 VNAFS
-2297 DYEGKSYKA
+2297 DYSGRAYKA
-2306 GFNMAKSSLS
+2306 GSGMANKALS

-2322 TRINDIVNSNI
+2322 SKVNDIVNSSI

-2347 VSSGVGMIDNMFG
+2347 VSSGVGMIDNMLG
-2360 LKPSIGMLAQVGS
+2360 LNPSVGMMAKIGT

-2379 RNQNGANDDVI
+2379 RNQNGVNDDVI
-2390 TAIKNLG
+2390 TAIKSLG
-2397 RSLNGRTGDIY
+2397 RSLNGRTGDTY

>member
-46 FENINTASNKV
+46 FENISTASNKV

-83 LANITNSAVNAGKRI
+83 LANITNSAVNAGKRL
-98 VSALTIEPVKT
+98 VAAFTIEPIKS
-109 GFQEYETQINAV
+109 GFQEYETQINSV
-121 QTILANTQSKG
+121 QTILANTESKG
-132 TTLDQVNAALDE
+132 STLQDVNRALAE
-144 LNHYADKTIYN
+144 LNTYADKTIYN

-168 AGVDLDTSVQ
+168 AGIDLNTSVT

-247 SMIKKEGSFRETLSS
+247 DMIKKEGSFRETLKKE
-262 GWLSSEIL
+262 WLTSDIL
-270 TETLSKFTGDLTDA
+270 TETLSHFTMAADEGTEKWETYKKSLIDA
-284 QLKSMGYTEDQI
+284 GYAEEQAEAILKLSN
-296 VEIQKLGKT
+296 T
-305 ANDAATK
+305 ATDAATK
-312 VKTFTQL
+312 VKTFSQL
-319 VDTLKEAAQSGW
+319 MDTLKEAAQSGW
-331 TQTWEI
+331 TKSWEI
-337 LIGDFEE
+337 MIGDFEE
-344 AKELWTNVSDVF
+344 AKNFLTDVSDRLGAIIGESADARNKVL
-356 SEMINN
+356 SEGLSSGWKQLLNAGIADEEGYKETFKSIAKEYGVSIDDMI
-362 SAEARNTVLE
+362 SAEKKLDETMSDSEAFQKVLKTGLTDGKISADMLSE
-372 EAMTSNWDK
+372 SVHKLADKMTNMSAK
-381 LVKKVNAAGVETST
+381 ELEAAGYTEDHVTQIKELSDG
-395 FEEKLHST
+395 
-403 LKDGGK
+403 LKDG
-409 DVDELIKKYG
+409 
-419 SLEKA
+419 S
-424 FQSGGIS
+424 IS
-431 SKYLQ
+431 MDDFVSKM
-436 QTIDGLRGS
+436 LRTS
-445 MTDLSEIQSDLKKNS
+445 
-460 SGKDVEQAQ
+460 
-469 KALKSLGY
+469 
-477 DLGKFGKEADGI
+477 
-489 DGKFGK
+489 
-495 VTESAVKAFQAAN
+495 
-508 NLKVTGIVDKET
+508 
-520 LASLEKAVGK
+520 
-530 TEEWNDSINGLID
+530 
-543 GITELGGR
+543 GR
-551 ENLIQ
+551 ENIIQ
-556 SLKNVFEGLMNI
+556 ALWNSFNGLMSI
-568 VRPIKE
+568 IEPIKE
-574 AFSEIFKPITANQ
+574 AFRDIFPPITGEQ
-587 IIGFTEKI
+587 IYKFTERL
-595 RDLTAGFAEL
+595 RDLTANFKLSGEQAE
-605 TKNGADK
+605 KVK
-612 LKTAFKGLFSILNL
+612 SIFKGLFSILNL
-626 IGKIIGGTFSTA
+626 IGKVIGGVFSTA
-638 FKLVKS
+638 FKLLKP

-690 CAEVIKNSIV
+690 CAEAVKNSIV

-714 VKDNIE
+714 IKDNIE

-750 VKSMDGFTLENIKKV
+750 VKSMDGFTLENVKKV

-771 LVNKYFSNIGDC
+771 LVSKYFSNIGDC

-794 RENLDKHLEAAGV
+794 RENLDKHLEAAGI
-807 KFEAFK
+807 KFEKFK

-840 GAGFIYT
+840 SAGFIYT
-847 VKKVSDIFE
+847 VKKVSDIFK
-856 MISGPLDGIGDILK
+856 MISGPLDGIVDTLN
-870 RFGVVLK
+870 RFGGVLK

-905 VGSLIALTFIDLDKL
+905 VGSLIALTFVDPDKL

-927 AALTGVLLAIIGAM
+927 AALAGVLLAIIGAM
-941 TMLGKYS
+941 TLLGKYS

-1002 MKLSSFETGD
+1002 MKLSSFKTGD

-1021 KLGASLLLV
+1021 KLGSSLLLV

-1039 IPAEGLSRGIGVI
+1039 IPAEGLSRSIGVI

-1065 TKFAGTGLNDVG
+1065 TKFAGAGLNDVG
-1077 NMLIK
+1077 SMLIK
-1082 ISTAF
+1082 ISAAL

-1100 SAKDLSKG
+1100 SAKDLAKG
-1108 IAVITALEYLIVGL
+1108 IAVIAAFELLIVGL

-1128 GGENADKAGSMI
+1128 GGANADKAGSMI

-1163 DFKKGLTIISV
+1163 DFKKGLTMIGV

-1185 SNLSGEHAD
+1185 SKLSGEHAD

-1202 IGVAFLLLVAAM
+1202 IGVAFLLLAAAM
-1214 AIISLLDPDGLKQAL
+1214 AIISLLDPDGLKQAI

-1251 TKSTI
+1251 AKSTI
-1256 IALSIAI
+1256 IALSVAVA
-1263 GVLAVAIAG
+1263 VLAVAIAG

-1277 PASLASATASLT
+1277 SASLASATASLT

-1311 FVRTIV
+1311 FVRTIL
-1317 TLAVLTSIVAAFAI
+1317 TLAVLTAIVAALAI
-1331 IISRLSKIDPVSA
+1331 IISRLSKIDPESA

-1352 ILLLSLSASMMII
+1352 VLLLSLSASMMIL
-1365 NKFSKQKLTKMLIT
+1365 NKFSKQKLGKMILT
-1379 LASMVVV
+1379 LAAMVGVV
-1386 IIALGRVL
+1386 IALGRVL

-1412 SILVAAISASMLLL
+1412 SILIATISASMLLL
-1426 NKFSKLKPA
+1426 NKFSKLKPT

-1445 VVTYALASI
+1445 LVTYALASI
-1454 LYTLGDMDP
+1454 LYALEDMDP
-1463 TKAIGSALALS
+1463 IKAIGSALALS
-1474 ILLIALVGAIN
+1474 VLLIALVGAIN
-1485 ILNLAKAISP
+1485 ILNLAKTISST
-1495 MALITAGVMV
+1495 ALIAAGVMV

-1512 VILFAL
+1512 YILYKL
-1518 QDMDPT
+1518 QDMNPT
-1524 KAIGSALALSILL
+1524 
-1537 IALVGA
+1537 
-1543 INILNLAKAI
+1543 
-1553 SPMALIAAGVMVL
+1553 
-1566 VVGILGVILFALQDM
+1566 Q
-1581 DPTKAIGMAI
+1581 AIGMAV

-1634 LLSLKDMNPEQSI
+1634 LLSLKELDPEQAI
-1647 GMAIS
+1647 GASVALSTLLIS
-1652 LSTLILALSASCIL
+1652 LSAVCIL
-1666 LGVAGLM
+1666 LEVAGLA
-1673 GPAALVGVAA
+1673 GPAALFGVAA
-1683 LVTLVVA
+1683 LVALVVA
-1690 IGGLIAVIGA
+1690 IGGLIAAIGA

-1707 LEEFLNIG
+1707 LEEFLNVG

-1754 FMNNASG
+1754 FMSNASG

-1769 DESVMT
+1769 DESVIT

-1782 AVLLLTAADLVAGIT
+1782 AVLLLTAADLVAGIS
-1797 AFLSGGESF
+1797 AFLSGDKSF

-1867 LATFSRQLVPFG
+1867 LAIFSRQLVPFG
-1879 KSIAAFSRTV
+1879 KSIAAFSNTV
-1889 KGNVDEDAVMAAA
+1889 KGKVDEEAVMAAA

-1925 FGEQMDLATFG
+1925 FGEQTDLATFG

-2069 FGENLAEYSEKVS
+2069 FGESLAEYSEKVS

-2087 AFSSSISNFQ
+2087 SFSSSITNFQ

-2232 SAGAYVVSGF
+2232 SAGSYVVSGF
-2242 ASGITENTYA
+2242 ASGITQNIFE

-2267 AKDALKENSPSKA
+2267 AKEALRENSPSKA
-2280 FYDIGNYGGEGF
+2280 FYDIGDYGGEGF

-2322 TRINDIVNSNI
+2322 TRINNIVNSNI
-2333 DTQPTIRPVLDLSD
+2333 DAQPTIRPVLDLSD
-2347 VSSGVGMIDNMFG
+2347 VSSGVGMIDNMLG
-2360 LKPSIGMLAQVGS
+2360 LNPSVGMMAKIGT

-2390 TAIKNLG
+2390 TAIKSLG
-2397 RSLNGRTGDIY
+2397 RSFNGRTGDTY

>member
-46 FENINTASNKV
+46 FENISTASNKV

-98 VSALTIEPVKT
+98 VSALTIEPVKM

-144 LNHYADKTIYN
+144 LNRYADKTIYN

-183 ANLAAVSGSTS
+183 ANLAAVSGSNA

-206 ALASG
+206 ALSSG

-381 LVKKVNAAGVETST
+381 LVKKVNAAGIETST
-395 FEEKLHST
+395 FEEKLRST

-436 QTIDGLRGS
+436 KTIDGLRGS
-445 MTDLSEIQSDLKKNS
+445 MTDLSKIQGDLKKNS

-508 NLKVTGIVDKET
+508 NLKVTGIIDDKT
-520 LASLEKAVGK
+520 LSALEKAVGK
-530 TEEWNDSINGLID
+530 TEEWDDSINGLID

-587 IIGFTEKI
+587 IVGFTEKI
-595 RDLTAGFAEL
+595 RDLTAGFVEL

-626 IGKIIGGTFSTA
+626 IGKVIGGVFSTA
-638 FKLVKS
+638 FKLLKP

-690 CAEVIKNSIV
+690 CAEVVKNSIV

-720 RFSKAFSGTFEN
+720 RFSKAFSGMFEN

-750 VKSMDGFTLENIKKV
+750 VKSMDGFTLENVKKV

-771 LVNKYFSNIGDC
+771 LVSKYFSNIGDC

-807 KFEAFK
+807 KFETFK

-829 FNWGSVFAIGV
+829 FNWGSIFAIGV

-870 RFGVVLK
+870 RFGGVLK

-895 KTVSIAILIL
+895 QTVSIAILIL
-905 VGSLIALTFIDLDKL
+905 VGSLIALTFVDPDKL

-927 AALTGVLLAIIGAM
+927 AALAGVLLAIIGAM
-941 TMLGKYS
+941 TLLGKYS

-1002 MKLSSFETGD
+1002 MKLSSFKTGD
-1012 MDEVGRMAI
+1012 MDEVGRIAI

-1052 AALSLLMAGLIAV
+1052 AALSLLMAGLITV

-1077 NMLIK
+1077 SMLIK
-1082 ISTAF
+1082 ISAAF

-1100 SAKDLSKG
+1100 SAKDLAKG
-1108 IAVITALEYLIVGL
+1108 IAVIAALEYLIVGL
-1122 IAISKL
+1122 ITISKL

-1163 DFKKGLTIISV
+1163 DFKKGLTMIGV

-1185 SNLSGEHAD
+1185 SKLSGEHAD

-1202 IGVAFLLLVAAM
+1202 IGVAFLLLAAAM

-1251 TKSTI
+1251 AKSTI

-1263 GVLAVAIAG
+1263 GVLAIAIAG

-1277 PASLASATASLT
+1277 PASLASATFALSS
-1289 AVIGVFA
+1289 VMGMFA
-1296 LLIKSTNYINTGKKT
+1296 LLIKFTSYINTEKGSFGKT
-1311 FVRTIV
+1311 IATIV
-1317 TLAVLTSIVAAFAI
+1317 VLTAVVAALATI
-1331 IISRLSKIDPVSA
+1331 IWALSNIDPASA

-1352 ILLLSLSASMMII
+1352 ILLLSLSASMRII
-1365 NKFSKQKLTKMLIT
+1365 GGFKCENST
-1379 LASMVVV
+1379 
-1386 IIALGRVL
+1386 
-1394 SSLKDLNPSQA
+1394 N
-1405 IGAATAL
+1405 
-1412 SILVAAISASMLLL
+1412 ILVPLLIVIAALFVLKEILLSM
-1426 NKFSKLKPA
+1426 KDIEPE
-1435 KMLITLGVMT
+1435 
-1445 VVTYALASI
+1445 
-1454 LYTLGDMDP
+1454 
-1463 TKAIGSALALS
+1463 KAIGSALALS
-1474 ILLIALVGAIN
+1474 VLLIALVGAIN
-1485 ILNLAKAISP
+1485 ILGLAKDISNNALASAIGMGIVV
-1495 MALITAGVMV
+1495 MAL
-1505 VVVGILG
+1505 
-1512 VILFAL
+1512 AL
-1518 QDMDPT
+1518 SISTLKDMSPEQ
-1524 KAIGSALALSILL
+1524 AIGSALALSVLL

-1543 INILNLAKAI
+1543 INILSLAKAISGMAIAAVVIMGLVIWGLSAILKSVSDMNPEQAIGSAVALSVLLIALVGAIDILSLAKAI
-1553 SPMALIAAGVMVL
+1553 SP
-1566 VVGILGVILFALQDM
+1566 
-1581 DPTKAIGMAI
+1581 I
-1591 ALSILVAVLS
+1591 ALAAVVVMGLVIWGLS
-1601 ASCLILAGASAIS
+1601 AILKSIS
-1614 PMALLA
+1614 DL
-1620 ALTMAV
+1620 
-1626 ILYALKDV
+1626 D
-1634 LLSLKDMNPEQSI
+1634 PEQSI
-1647 GMAIS
+1647 GMAIA
-1652 LSTLILALSASCIL
+1652 LSTLVLTLSASCIL
-1666 LGVAGLM
+1666 LGVAGLK

-1690 IGGLIAVIGA
+1690 IGGLIAAIGA
-1700 LVTEFPK
+1700 LATESQK
-1707 LEEFLNIG
+1707 LEEFLNVG

-1857 TKFVTGGESS
+1857 TKFVNGGESS
-1867 LATFSRQLVPFG
+1867 LATFSQQLVPFG
-1879 KSIAAFSRTV
+1879 KSIAAFSKTV
-1889 KGNVDEDAVMAAA
+1889 KGKVDEEAVMAAA

-2069 FGENLAEYSEKVS
+2069 FGESLAEYSEKVS

-2087 AFSSSISNFQ
+2087 SFSSSITNFQ

-2267 AKDALKENSPSKA
+2267 AKDALRENSPSKA
-2280 FYDIGNYGGEGF
+2280 FYDIGDYGGEGF

-2347 VSSGVGMIDNMFG
+2347 VSSGVGMIDNMLG
-2360 LKPSIGMLAQVGS
+2360 LNPSVGMMAKIGT

-2390 TAIKNLG
+2390 TAIKSLG
-2397 RSLNGRTGDIY
+2397 RSLNGRTGDTY

>member
-46 FENINTASNKV
+46 FENISTASNKV

-83 LANITNSAVNAGKRI
+83 LANITNSAVNAGKRL
-98 VSALTIEPVKT
+98 VSAFTIEPIKS
-109 GFQEYETQINAV
+109 GFQEYETQINSV
-121 QTILANTQSKG
+121 QTILANTESKG
-132 TTLDQVNAALDE
+132 STLQDVNRALAE
-144 LNHYADKTIYN
+144 LNTYADKTIYN

-168 AGVDLDTSVQ
+168 AGIDLNTSVT

-247 SMIKKEGSFRETLSS
+247 DMIKKEGSFRETLKKE
-262 GWLSSEIL
+262 WLTSDIL
-270 TETLSKFTGDLTDA
+270 TETLSHFTMAADEGTEKWETYKKSLMDA
-284 QLKSMGYTEDQI
+284 GYAEEQAEAILKLSN
-296 VEIQKLGKT
+296 T
-305 ANDAATK
+305 ATDAATK
-312 VKTFTQL
+312 VKTFSQL
-319 VDTLKEAAQSGW
+319 MDTLKEAAQSGW
-331 TQTWEI
+331 TKSWEI
-337 LIGDFEE
+337 MIGDFEE
-344 AKELWTNVSDVF
+344 AKNFLTDVSDRLGAIIGESADARNKVL
-356 SEMINN
+356 SEGLSSGWKQLLNAGIADEEGYKETFKSIAKEYGVSIDDMI
-362 SAEARNTVLE
+362 SAEKKLDETMSDSEAFQKVLKTGLTDGKISADMLSE
-372 EAMTSNWDK
+372 SVHKLADKMTNMSAK
-381 LVKKVNAAGVETST
+381 ELEAAGYTEDHVTQIKELSDG
-395 FEEKLHST
+395 
-403 LKDGGK
+403 LKDG
-409 DVDELIKKYG
+409 
-419 SLEKA
+419 S
-424 FQSGGIS
+424 IS
-431 SKYLQ
+431 MDDFVSKM
-436 QTIDGLRGS
+436 LRTS
-445 MTDLSEIQSDLKKNS
+445 
-460 SGKDVEQAQ
+460 
-469 KALKSLGY
+469 
-477 DLGKFGKEADGI
+477 
-489 DGKFGK
+489 
-495 VTESAVKAFQAAN
+495 
-508 NLKVTGIVDKET
+508 
-520 LASLEKAVGK
+520 
-530 TEEWNDSINGLID
+530 
-543 GITELGGR
+543 GR
-551 ENLIQ
+551 ENIIQ
-556 SLKNVFEGLMNI
+556 ALWNSFNGLMSI
-568 VRPIKE
+568 IEPIKE
-574 AFSEIFKPITANQ
+574 AFRDIFPPITGEQ
-587 IIGFTEKI
+587 IYKFTERL
-595 RDLTAGFAEL
+595 RDLTANFKLSGEQAE
-605 TKNGADK
+605 KVK
-612 LKTAFKGLFSILNL
+612 SIFKGLFSILNL
-626 IGKIIGGTFSTA
+626 IGKVIGGVFSTA
-638 FKLVKS
+638 FKLLKP

-659 VGEALTKFRDWVLES
+659 VSEALTKFRDWVLES

-690 CAEVIKNSIV
+690 CAEAVKNSIV

-750 VKSMDGFTLENIKKV
+750 VKSMDGFTLENVKKV

-771 LVNKYFSNIGDC
+771 LVSKYFSNIGDC

-794 RENLDKHLEAAGV
+794 RENLDKHLVAAGI
-807 KFEAFK
+807 KFEKFK

-829 FNWGSVFAIGV
+829 FNWGSIFAIGV

-870 RFGVVLK
+870 RFGGVLK

-905 VGSLIALTFIDLDKL
+905 VGSLIALTFVDPDKL

-927 AALTGVLLAIIGAM
+927 AALAGVLLAIIGAM
-941 TMLGKYS
+941 TLLGKYS

-1002 MKLSSFETGD
+1002 MKLSSFKTGD

-1039 IPAEGLSRGIGVI
+1039 IPAEGLSRSIGVI
-1052 AALSLLMAGLIAV
+1052 AALSLLMAGLITV

-1077 NMLIK
+1077 SMLIK
-1082 ISTAF
+1082 ISAAL

-1100 SAKDLSKG
+1100 SAKDLAKG
-1108 IAVITALEYLIVGL
+1108 IAVIAAFEYLIVGL

-1151 VTMKIIAGMSVD
+1151 ITMKIIAGMSVE

-1174 LSVLITALIAV
+1174 LSLLITALIAV

-1202 IGVAFLLLVAAM
+1202 IGVAFLLLAAAM

-1251 TKSTI
+1251 AKSTI
-1256 IALSIAI
+1256 ITLSIAI
-1263 GVLAVAIAG
+1263 GVLAIAIAG

-1277 PASLASATASLT
+1277 PASLVSATAALT
-1289 AVIGVFA
+1289 SVIGVFA
-1296 LLIKSTNYINTGKKT
+1296 LLIKSTSYINTEKGSFGKT
-1311 FVRTIV
+1311 IATIV
-1317 TLAVLTSIVAAFAI
+1317 ILTAVVAALATI
-1331 IISRLSKIDPVSA
+1331 IWALSNIDPASA

-1352 ILLLSLSASMMII
+1352 ILLLSLSASMRII
-1365 NKFSKQKLTKMLIT
+1365 GGFKCENST
-1379 LASMVVV
+1379 
-1386 IIALGRVL
+1386 
-1394 SSLKDLNPSQA
+1394 N
-1405 IGAATAL
+1405 
-1412 SILVAAISASMLLL
+1412 ILVPLLIVIAALFVLKEILLSM
-1426 NKFSKLKPA
+1426 KDIEPE
-1435 KMLITLGVMT
+1435 
-1445 VVTYALASI
+1445 
-1454 LYTLGDMDP
+1454 
-1463 TKAIGSALALS
+1463 KAVGSALALS
-1474 ILLIALVGAIN
+1474 VLLIALVGAIN
-1485 ILNLAKAISP
+1485 ILGLAKDISNNALASAIGMGIVV
-1495 MALITAGVMV
+1495 MAL
-1505 VVVGILG
+1505 
-1512 VILFAL
+1512 AL
-1518 QDMDPT
+1518 SISTLKDMSPEQ
-1524 KAIGSALALSILL
+1524 AIGSALALSVLL

-1543 INILNLAKAI
+1543 INILSLAKAISGMAIAAVVIMGLVIWGLSAILKSVSDMNPEQAIGSAVALSVLLIALVGAIDILSLAKAI
-1553 SPMALIAAGVMVL
+1553 SPIALAAVVVMGL
-1566 VVGILGVILFALQDM
+1566 VIWGLSAILKSISDL
-1581 DPTKAIGMAI
+1581 DPKQSIGMAI
-1591 ALSILVAVLS
+1591 ALSTLVLTLS
-1601 ASCLILAGASAIS
+1601 AA
-1614 PMALLA
+1614 
-1620 ALTMAV
+1620 
-1626 ILYALKDV
+1626 
-1634 LLSLKDMNPEQSI
+1634 
-1647 GMAIS
+1647 
-1652 LSTLILALSASCIL
+1652 CIL
-1666 LGVAGLM
+1666 LGVAGSM

-1690 IGGLIAVIGA
+1690 IGGLIAAIGA
-1700 LVTEFPK
+1700 LATESQK
-1707 LEEFLNIG
+1707 LEEFLNVG

-1769 DESVMT
+1769 DESVIT

-1782 AVLLLTAADLVAGIT
+1782 AVLLLTAADFVAGIT

-1857 TKFVTGGESS
+1857 TKFVTRGESS

-1879 KSIAAFSRTV
+1879 KSIVAFSNTV
-1889 KGNVDEDAVMAAA
+1889 KGKVDEEAVMAAA

-2069 FGENLAEYSEKVS
+2069 FGESLAEYSEKVS

-2087 AFSSSISNFQ
+2087 SFSSSITNFQ

-2206 DVAISTFASIIS
+2206 DVAVSTFASIIS
-2218 SAKSNVYEYYDDFV
+2218 SAKSKVYEYYDDFV
-2232 SAGAYVVSGF
+2232 SAGSYVVSGF
-2242 ASGITENTYA
+2242 ASGITQNTFE

-2280 FYDIGNYGGEGF
+2280 FYDIGDYGGEGF

-2306 GFNMAKSSLS
+2306 GFNMANSSLS

-2322 TRINDIVNSNI
+2322 TRINDIVSSNI
-2333 DTQPTIRPVLDLSD
+2333 DAQPTIRPVLDLSE

-2360 LKPSIGMLAQVGS
+2360 LNPSIGMLAQVGT

-2379 RNQNGANDDVI
+2379 RNQNGVNDDVI
-2390 TAIKNLG
+2390 TAIKSLG
-2397 RSLNGRTGDIY
+2397 RSLNGRTGDTY

>member
-46 FENINTASNKV
+46 FENISTASNKV

-98 VSALTIEPVKT
+98 VSALTIEPVKM

-183 ANLAAVSGSTS
+183 ANLAAVSGSNA

-206 ALASG
+206 ALAAG

-381 LVKKVNAAGVETST
+381 LVKKVNAAGIETST
-395 FEEKLHST
+395 FEEKLRST

-436 QTIDGLRGS
+436 KTIDGLRGS
-445 MTDLSEIQSDLKKNS
+445 MTDLSKIQGDLKKNS

-477 DLGKFGKEADGI
+477 DLGEFGKEADGI

-508 NLKVTGIVDKET
+508 NLKVTGIIDDKT
-520 LASLEKAVGK
+520 LSVLEKAVGK
-530 TEEWNDSINGLID
+530 TEEWDDSINGLID

-556 SLKNVFEGLMNI
+556 SLKNIFEGLMNI

-587 IIGFTEKI
+587 IVGFTEKI
-595 RDLTAGFAEL
+595 RDLTAGFVEL

-626 IGKIIGGTFSTA
+626 IGKAIGGVFSTA
-638 FKLVKS
+638 FKLLKP

-690 CAEVIKNSIV
+690 CAEVVKNSIV

-732 LKKHFSG
+732 LNKHFSG

-750 VKSMDGFTLENIKKV
+750 VKSMDGFTLENVKKV

-771 LVNKYFSNIGDC
+771 LVSKYFSNIGDC

-807 KFEAFK
+807 KFETFK

-840 GAGFIYT
+840 SAGFIYT
-847 VKKVSDIFE
+847 VKKVSDIFK
-856 MISGPLDGIGDILK
+856 MISGPLDGIVDTLN
-870 RFGVVLK
+870 RFGGVLK
-877 GFQNVLNGFAMK
+877 GFQNVLNGFAIK

-905 VGSLIALTFIDLDKL
+905 VGSLIALTFVDPDKL

-927 AALTGVLLAIIGAM
+927 AALAGVLLAIIGAM
-941 TMLGKYS
+941 TLLGKYS

-1002 MKLSSFETGD
+1002 MKLSSFKTGD
-1012 MDEVGRMAI
+1012 MDEVGRIAI

-1039 IPAEGLSRGIGVI
+1039 IPAEGLGKGIGVI

-1065 TKFAGTGLNDVG
+1065 TKLAGTGLNDVG
-1077 NMLIK
+1077 SMLIK
-1082 ISTAF
+1082 ISTAL
-1087 LILVGVIRIVSLM
+1087 LILVGIIRIVSLM
-1100 SAKDLSKG
+1100 SVKDLAKG
-1108 IAVITALEYLIVGL
+1108 IAVIAACELLIVGL

-1128 GGENADKAGSMI
+1128 GGANADKAGSMI

-1163 DFKKGLTIISV
+1163 DFKKGLTMIGV

-1185 SNLSGEHAD
+1185 SKLSGEHAD

-1202 IGVAFLLLVAAM
+1202 IGVAFLLLAAAM

-1251 TKSTI
+1251 AKSTI
-1256 IALSIAI
+1256 IALSVAI
-1263 GVLAVAIAG
+1263 GVLAIAIAG

-1277 PASLASATASLT
+1277 PASLVSATASLT

-1311 FVRTIV
+1311 FVRTIL
-1317 TLAVLTSIVAAFAI
+1317 TLAVLTAIVAALAI
-1331 IISRLSKIDPVSA
+1331 IISRLSKIDPESA

-1352 ILLLSLSASMMII
+1352 VLLLSLSASMMII

-1379 LASMVVV
+1379 LAAMVGVV
-1386 IIALGRVL
+1386 IALGRVL

-1405 IGAATAL
+1405 IGTATAL

-1426 NKFSKLKPA
+1426 NKFSKLKPT

-1445 VVTYALASI
+1445 LVTYALASI
-1454 LYTLGDMDP
+1454 LYALKDMDP

-1485 ILNLAKAISP
+1485 ILNLAKTISP
-1495 MALITAGVMV
+1495 IALITAGVMV

-1512 VILFAL
+1512 SILFAL
-1518 QDMDPT
+1518 QDMNPT
-1524 KAIGSALALSILL
+1524 
-1537 IALVGA
+1537 
-1543 INILNLAKAI
+1543 
-1553 SPMALIAAGVMVL
+1553 
-1566 VVGILGVILFALQDM
+1566 Q
-1581 DPTKAIGMAI
+1581 AIGMAV

-1634 LLSLKDMNPEQSI
+1634 LLSLKELDPEQAI
-1647 GMAIS
+1647 GASVALSTLLIS
-1652 LSTLILALSASCIL
+1652 LSAVCIL
-1666 LGVAGLM
+1666 LEVAGLA
-1673 GPAALVGVAA
+1673 GPAALFGVAA

-1690 IGGLIAVIGA
+1690 IGGLIAAIGA

-1707 LEEFLNIG
+1707 LEEFLNVG

-1769 DESVMT
+1769 DESVIT
-1775 GVKTLAS
+1775 GVNTLAS
-1782 AVLLLTAADLVAGIT
+1782 AVLLLTTADLVAGIS

-1867 LATFSRQLVPFG
+1867 LAIFSQQLVPFG
-1879 KSIAAFSRTV
+1879 KSIAAFSNTV
-1889 KGNVDEDAVMAAA
+1889 KGKVDEEAVMAAA

-1916 KDNGWMGTV
+1916 KDNGWMGTI
-1925 FGEQMDLATFG
+1925 FGEQTDLATFG

-2045 DAGWFANIFGGK
+2045 DGGWFSNIFGGK

-2069 FGENLAEYSEKVS
+2069 FGESLAEYSEKVS

-2087 AFSSSISNFQ
+2087 SFSSSITNFQ

-2206 DVAISTFASIIS
+2206 DVAISAFASIIS
-2218 SAKSNVYEYYDDFV
+2218 SAKSNVYEYYSDFV

-2267 AKDALKENSPSKA
+2267 AKDALRENSPSKA
-2280 FYDIGNYGGEGF
+2280 FYDIGDYGGEGF

-2347 VSSGVGMIDNMFG
+2347 VSSGIGMIDNMLG
-2360 LKPSIGMLAQVGS
+2360 LNPSVGMMAKIGT

-2390 TAIKNLG
+2390 TAIKSLG
-2397 RSLNGRTGDIY
+2397 RSLNGRTGDTY

>member
-46 FENINTASNKV
+46 FENISTESNKV

-83 LANITNSAVNAGKRI
+83 LANITNSAVNAGKRL
-98 VSALTIEPVKT
+98 VSAFTIEPIKS
-109 GFQEYETQINAV
+109 GFQEYETQINSV
-121 QTILANTQSKG
+121 QTILANTESKG
-132 TTLDQVNAALDE
+132 STLQDVNRALAE
-144 LNHYADKTIYN
+144 LNTYADKTIYN

-168 AGVDLDTSVQ
+168 AGIDLNTSVT

-183 ANLAAVSGSTS
+183 ANLAAISGSTS

-247 SMIKKEGSFRETLSS
+247 DMIKKEGSFRETLKKE
-262 GWLSSEIL
+262 WLTYDIL
-270 TETLSKFTGDLTDA
+270 TETLSHFTMAADEGTEKWETYKKSLMDSGYA
-284 QLKSMGYTEDQI
+284 EEQAEAILKLSN
-296 VEIQKLGKT
+296 T
-305 ANDAATK
+305 ATDAATK
-312 VKTFTQL
+312 VKTFSQL
-319 VDTLKEAAQSGW
+319 MDTLKEAAQSGW
-331 TQTWEI
+331 TKSWEI
-337 LIGDFEE
+337 MIGDFEE
-344 AKELWTNVSDVF
+344 AKSFLTDVSDRLGAIIGESADTRNKVLSEGLSSGWKQLLNAGIADEEGYKETFKSIAKEYGVF
-356 SEMINN
+356 IDDMI
-362 SAEARNTVLE
+362 SAEKKLDETISDSEAFQKVLKTGLTDGTISADMLSE
-372 EAMTSNWDK
+372 SVNKLADKMTNMSAK
-381 LVKKVNAAGVETST
+381 ELEAAGYTEDHVTQIKELSDG
-395 FEEKLHST
+395 
-403 LKDGGK
+403 LKDGSVSMDDFVAK
-409 DVDELIKKYG
+409 M
-419 SLEKA
+419 
-424 FQSGGIS
+424 
-431 SKYLQ
+431 
-436 QTIDGLRGS
+436 LRTS
-445 MTDLSEIQSDLKKNS
+445 
-460 SGKDVEQAQ
+460 
-469 KALKSLGY
+469 
-477 DLGKFGKEADGI
+477 
-489 DGKFGK
+489 
-495 VTESAVKAFQAAN
+495 
-508 NLKVTGIVDKET
+508 
-520 LASLEKAVGK
+520 
-530 TEEWNDSINGLID
+530 
-543 GITELGGR
+543 GR
-551 ENLIQ
+551 ENIIQ
-556 SLKNVFEGLMNI
+556 ALWNSFNGLMSVI
-568 VRPIKE
+568 EPIKE
-574 AFSEIFKPITANQ
+574 AFRDIFSPITGEQ
-587 IIGFTEKI
+587 IYKFTERL
-595 RDLTAGFAEL
+595 RDLTANFKLSGEQAE
-605 TKNGADK
+605 KVK
-612 LKTAFKGLFSILNL
+612 SIFKGLFSILNL
-626 IGKIIGGTFSTA
+626 IGKVIGGVFSTA
-638 FKLVKS
+638 FKLLKP
-644 LVGVVSTNFLDLAAS
+644 LVGIVSTNFIDLAAS

-690 CAEVIKNSIV
+690 CAEVVKNSIV

-750 VKSMDGFTLENIKKV
+750 VKSMDGFTLENVKKV

-771 LVNKYFSNIGDC
+771 LVSKYFSNIGDC

-807 KFEAFK
+807 KFETFK

-820 EWIKNKFSG
+820 EWIKTKFSNL
-829 FNWGSVFAIGV
+829 NWGNVFAIGIGV
-840 GAGFIYT
+840 GFIYT
-847 VKKVSDIFE
+847 LNKIYNVFERLTAPFEAITKVINSF
-856 MISGPLDGIGDILK
+856 SG
-870 RFGVVLK
+870 VLS
-877 GFQNVLNGFAMK
+877 GFQSILNSFALK

-895 KTVSIAILIL
+895 KTVAEAILIL
-905 VGSLIALTFIDLDKL
+905 VGALIVLTFVDSEKI

-927 AALTGVLLAIIGAM
+927 AALSGVLIGVMVAM
-941 TMLGKYS
+941 ALLGKYS
-948 GTISQLSSGG
+948 GTLNQLESSGF
-958 VFLSLGAALI
+958 FLSLGAALL
-968 MVAWCVKIIDGI
+968 MVAWCVKIMDGI
-980 SDEGLTRGVAV
+980 STEGMYRGVAV
-991 ILTFSAVVMAF
+991 ILTFSFIVMAF
-1002 MKLSSFETGD
+1002 MKLSSKFEIGKL
-1012 MDEVGRMAI
+1012 DEAGNIAI
-1021 KLGASLLLV
+1021 KLGAALLLISV
-1030 AVTMKILAN
+1030 AMKILAN
-1039 IPAEGLSRGIGVI
+1039 IPTNGVGRGIIVI
-1052 AALSLLMAGLIAV
+1052 GALSILLGGLIAV
-1065 TKFAGTGLNDVG
+1065 SKLAGTGLNDVG
-1077 NMLIK
+1077 NMLMK
-1082 ISTAF
+1082 ISVAF
-1087 LILVGVIRIVSLM
+1087 LILVGVIKLVSSM
-1100 SAKDLSKG
+1100 SAKDLLKG
-1108 IAVITALEYLIVGL
+1108 IAVITALEYLVVGL
-1122 IAISKL
+1122 VAISKL
-1128 GGENADKAGSMI
+1128 GGEHADKAGAMI
-1140 MKIGAALLLIV
+1140 MKIGVGLLLISA
-1151 VTMKIIAGMSVD
+1151 TMKIIAGMSND
-1163 DFKKGLTIISV
+1163 DLKKGLKIV
-1174 LSVLITALIAV
+1174 AGLSVLV
-1185 SNLSGEHAD
+1185 SVLVSVSKLAGMYAD
-1194 KAGSMIMK
+1194 KAGTMIMK
-1202 IGVAFLLLVAAM
+1202 IGVAFLLLAAAM
-1214 AIISLLDPDGLKQAL
+1214 AIISMLDPSGLKKAMG
-1229 AAISVVSACFAGL
+1229 AIAMVSACFAVL
-1242 IAVSALAKD
+1242 ISVSWLAKEA
-1251 TKSTI
+1251 KGTI
-1256 IALSIAI
+1256 FSLAIAI
-1263 GVLAVAIAG
+1263 GVLAVT
-1272 LAMID
+1272 LAALSMID
-1277 PASLASATASLT
+1277 TVSLTSATVALS
-1289 AVIGVFA
+1289 AIMGMFA
-1296 LLIKSTNYINTGKKT
+1296 LLIKFTSYINTEKGSFGKT
-1311 FVRTIV
+1311 IATIV
-1317 TLAVLTSIVAAFAI
+1317 VLTAVVAALATI
-1331 IISRLSKIDPVSA
+1331 IWALSNIDPASA

-1352 ILLLSLSASMMII
+1352 ILLLSLSASMRII
-1365 NKFSKQKLTKMLIT
+1365 GGFKCENST
-1379 LASMVVV
+1379 
-1386 IIALGRVL
+1386 
-1394 SSLKDLNPSQA
+1394 D
-1405 IGAATAL
+1405 
-1412 SILVAAISASMLLL
+1412 ILVPLFIVIAALFVLKEILLSM
-1426 NKFSKLKPA
+1426 KDIEPE
-1435 KMLITLGVMT
+1435 
-1445 VVTYALASI
+1445 
-1454 LYTLGDMDP
+1454 
-1463 TKAIGSALALS
+1463 KAIGSALALS
-1474 ILLIALVGAIN
+1474 VLLIALVGAIN
-1485 ILNLAKAISP
+1485 ILGLAKDISNNALASAIGMGIVV
-1495 MALITAGVMV
+1495 MAL
-1505 VVVGILG
+1505 
-1512 VILFAL
+1512 AL
-1518 QDMDPT
+1518 SISTLKDMSPEQ
-1524 KAIGSALALSILL
+1524 AIGSALALSVLL

-1543 INILNLAKAI
+1543 INILSLAKAISGMAIAAVVIMGLAIWGLSAILKSVSDMNPEQAIGSAVALSVLLIALVGAIDILSLAKAI
-1553 SPMALIAAGVMVL
+1553 SP
-1566 VVGILGVILFALQDM
+1566 
-1581 DPTKAIGMAI
+1581 I
-1591 ALSILVAVLS
+1591 ALAAVVVMGLVIWGLS
-1601 ASCLILAGASAIS
+1601 AILKSIS
-1614 PMALLA
+1614 DL
-1620 ALTMAV
+1620 
-1626 ILYALKDV
+1626 D
-1634 LLSLKDMNPEQSI
+1634 PEQSI
-1647 GMAIS
+1647 GMAIA
-1652 LSTLILALSASCIL
+1652 LSTLVLALSAACIL
-1666 LGVAGLM
+1666 LEVAGLA
-1673 GPAALVGVAA
+1673 GPAALFGVAA

-1690 IGGLIAVIGA
+1690 IGGLIAAIGA
-1700 LVTEFPK
+1700 LATESHK
-1707 LEEFLNIG
+1707 LEEFLNVG

-1867 LATFSRQLVPFG
+1867 LATFSKQLVPFG
-1879 KSIAAFSRTV
+1879 KSIAAFSNTV
-1889 KGNVDEDAVMAAA
+1889 KGKVDEKAVMAAA

-1947 AFSDKVK
+1947 AFSNKVK
-1954 GNIDPEAVEAAANAG
+1954 GNIDPKAVEAAANAG

-2069 FGENLAEYSEKVS
+2069 FGESLAEYSEKVS

-2087 AFSSSISNFQ
+2087 SFSSSITNFQ
-2097 RLANMVISLDGVSFS
+2097 RLANMVISLDGISFS

-2280 FYDIGNYGGEGF
+2280 FYDIGDYGGEGF

-2360 LKPSIGMLAQVGS
+2360 LNPSIGMLAQVGS

-2390 TAIKNLG
+2390 TAIKSLG
-2397 RSLNGRTGDIY
+2397 RSLNGRTGDTY